1 MSSREDPLRQ
11 FETGR
16 IQHLREERLG
26 IQKKTFTKWMNSF
39 LVKARL
45 EVVDLFTDL
54 ADGKMLLK
62 LLEIISGEKLGKPN
76 NGKMRVHKIEN
87 VNKSLA
93 FLHTKVRLESI
104 GAEDIVDGNPR
115 LILGLI
121 WTIILRFQIQ
131 EIEIDV
137 DEENE
142 SSEKKSAKDALLLWC
157 QRKTAGYRGVQIE
170 DFSRSWRDGLGFNA
184 LIHAHRPDIIDYNSL
199 IQKNHIDNLNNAF
212 TVAETHLGIASILD
226 AEDVDTNKPDEKS
239 IITYVASYYH
249 TFARMKNELKGS
261 KRIANIITQLKDV
274 DDLKLKYEKILT
286 SLLEWIIRKIVE
298 LDSRK
303 FPNSL
308 DGIQKL
314 LLQFKKYRTEEK
326 PPKYKERSEIEALFF
341 SINASLKALNQP
353 VYVPKD
359 GQLIHDIEREWNKLE
374 KAEHRREVALRD
386 ELLRQE
392 RLEQL
397 AYKFDKK
404 SVLRKGYL
412 EEMIQVLS
420 DSRYGSNLSQV
431 EATVKK
437 HEAISADILA
447 RQERFEDLTK
457 MADELDIE
465 NYHGKE
471 AIRKKEKDIL
481 KKWSDLL
488 DLLNKHKTYLHNCC
502 ILVAI
507 MREVDTITAS
517 IKELEANFCSDD
529 VGRHLLAVEDL
540 LQKHALMESQV
551 HSMGETIKRLN
562 KQGEACMTSN
572 LKDAPLLQKRLQELN
587 QGQRALLK
595 KAAERRL
602 KLEEAR
608 DLFQFEVDM
617 EEEEAWVIEKQ
628 RICLAGVIAKDIGA
642 VISLQQKHKALED
655 EMCARRPKSEKVM
668 RSGEALMRASHP
680 DSKAISER
688 IGALKE
694 KWRLLEQYV
703 NDRRRQ
709 LEDAAEACLFNADAN
724 EAESWIKEK
733 VPLCQSTDYGEDEPS
748 GLALLQLHARLEE
761 EIKSYDGDIKAINSQ
776 GQKLIK
782 SGISALNLMA
792 QQQSVGEEEEYEWVD
807 EVKMVPQEVM
817 VEEVVEKMDEVFVTE
832 QREMPTVI
840 SRYPFQ
846 GQGMS
851 MVKGET
857 MFLLSKT
864 NNDWWN
870 VRKANGEEGF
880 VPANYVRESEP
891 RKINVRVKKEVKAPE
906 KRMVPRTRMVK
917 KTERVKKRKPKA
929 PPRRRGFEEPET
941 VEKRLQAINSSY
953 GHLCDLA
960 GKRHLYLEESIKLFS
975 FMRECQG
982 FETWMREKEKLLK
995 VDDKGDNVEAA
1006 KKKFEQFLTD
1016 LSAASK
1022 RIDIIDKMV
1031 KDFEDTGHSQLEKIK
1046 KRQKQIHDQWAHLNR
1061 LKQQKELSLKGASS
1075 VELFHRTCDE
1085 TRDWM
1090 LEKMEKLDTDELG
1103 RDLKTVQSLQRK
1115 HDQLERELAP
1125 VEEKVRRV
1133 NLLADSVKASYPRE
1147 RHAVEARQEEVQ
1159 QYWGQLKGKAVE
1171 RRNRLEEAV
1180 GQQIF
1185 LNSAKSLLNWVGDVK
1200 NELNSNEPARDVT
1213 TAEILLKSHQDLG
1226 DDIRA
1231 HQDEFSEL
1239 SQLGE
1244 KLLKRNPDFAEVKEK
1259 MAQLGEEQRAIHRGW
1274 QEKGDWLRQCMDLQ
1288 LFNREADQIDA
1299 ATSSHETF
1307 LDYKDLGSTLDD
1319 VEALMKRHDDFENTL
1334 MAQDERLRA
1343 FSEMADKLI
1352 TAEHYEATYI
1362 NERRNQVRDRRASVK
1377 ARAQAR
1383 REQLNGSVAYQQF
1396 KADADDF
1403 DKWMGDKKK
1412 MADDESYRDLSNLER
1427 KIQKH
1432 EAFERELHANEG
1444 QLRRLNKTGQDL
1456 IGMKH
1461 YQSRDIQKTLD
1472 DLNKKWKDLCSKTED
1487 KGTKLRQANNQH
1499 TYNKDL
1505 EETEKNLEALE
1516 SALNNKDVGSDL
1528 HSCKDLMKKQNN
1540 LDNDLNTME
1549 RKISDL
1555 CNTGDQMVA
1564 DGHFDSDNIK
1574 ASCVAAKKR
1583 FNNLKDPAARRRAA
1597 LEESLR
1603 WHEFNFEVDAEMQ
1616 WIKEHMTLATSTVL
1630 GQNLHEAQTLNKKH
1644 IKLKAEI
1651 QGHQPQID
1659 KCLAKGK
1666 KLCDEHHPEK
1676 GLVSGVQWP
1685 RGHSVHWTPRQS
1697 SSSYTKRHRLA
1708 KSPQRYPYNM
1718 YTPPPLNQA
1727 FNSLSCRT
1735 EHAHCTCQ
1743 PRRLEQIVQRCEEL
1757 QEAWNDLLAEA
1768 NERSRKLELNLK
1780 AQQYFFEV
1788 TEVEAWMNEK
1798 RNILQTKD
1806 YGKDE
1811 DVARKL
1817 LAKHKA
1823 LELEMDT
1830 YSGIVKEMGT
1840 MAESMIK
1847 SSHPESKL
1855 IKDRQQMLNQELKDL
1870 QKLSANLRQKLMAS
1884 MYRHEYFRE
1893 AEDLE
1898 KWITEQMQ
1906 TATSEDFGHDY
1917 EHLLLLQAKFDDFK
1931 HRVEAGSERFKQC
1944 DELAKKLIANE
1955 SPYASV
1961 IDRKQEQLSK
1971 GSPSSSP
1978 TKSQDPA
1985 TQVTAYHKQVRAAWN
2000 SLLEHIEARDQKLE
2014 AAGEIHRFN
2023 RDVAEA
2029 LARIQEK
2036 FKSIPEELGRDV
2048 QSVQS
2053 LLRKHEG
2060 FENDLVALEAQ
2071 LQVLVDDSARL
2082 QAAYPGSNAE
2092 HIAEQQ
2098 ALVVENWNVLQDKAS
2113 KRKEQLLAAA
2123 DLQKFLAHSRD
2134 LISWSSDLRATMKA
2148 EEKVRDA
2155 ASAQGLKTE
2164 HERIKA
2170 EIEAREDEF
2179 SRVVESGGNMIE
2191 EQHYASSE
2199 VEERVNKVLEERSQ
2213 LHAAWQ
2219 HKKVYLDQLIDLHFF
2234 LRDAKQ
2240 LDTISSSQ
2248 EAYLSTADFGNTIEQ
2263 VDAQV
2268 KKHDAFEK
2276 LVLAQDEKL
2285 DTLKN
2290 HGSKLIEQNH
2300 FDSPHIKKRVDEV
2313 VQRRDRVKDSSKA
2326 RKRQLEDALLYA
2338 QFIRDVRD
2346 ANMWIDEKANHLDA
2360 DKLKGDVTSFDDKV
2374 RKLQKHQAFLA
2385 ELQAHECSIKE
2396 ITDKGAMLIN
2406 KRHKSAAQI
2415 KDELDHLVE
2424 RWTRLVLDA
2433 ESHSRGLE
2441 EAQDILEFNTQIE
2454 KVDAWIRDKEMMVQ
2468 VGDLGK
2474 DYEHCMALH
2483 RKLDDVDSDM
2493 RVDDARFTNINKL
2506 ADKII
2511 KQGCSDNKSV
2521 QQRKN
2526 DLNHKWQALKGAIDR
2541 YRADLE
2547 GALETH
2553 AFNRDVDDT
2562 KDRISE
2568 KAVIL
2573 ANEDTGKDL
2582 MQVETLQ
2589 RKQET
2594 IIRDMSAIEKKI
2606 KEHEK
2611 NAHNLSR
2618 KYPAKKD
2625 PIIKKQAEVLEA
2637 WSQLCERS
2645 HGRKDQLTHSYTM
2658 HKFQADLR
2666 ELERWGEDIV
2676 SRMNASPLP
2685 NNSAEAEMLLQSH
2698 QEMKVEIDG
2707 RKDVFKGLQ
2716 KFGKEL
2722 VANDHFAKQTIQQN
2736 LETLSE
2742 IENKVVVFW
2751 TERQKVLKQ
2760 AHQMQVFLEMT
2771 EQAKSWLA
2779 SKEAFL
2785 NNDDVG
2791 DSLASV
2797 EELIKKH
2804 EGFEKTFEA
2813 QGNKIE
2819 QLEAFAKD
2827 LLNNDH
2833 YDSEGIRRR
2842 LKVVLEKR
2850 DVLKEKATLR
2860 AKKLQESKSLQQ
2872 FLRNVYEVEGWISEK
2887 LQVACDESYRD
2898 PTNLQSKIQK
2908 HGAFEAEVL
2917 ANSGRVMAVSQEG
2930 EGLISNGHYA
2940 EQEIQ
2945 ARLDGLDTLW
2955 KQLQDSSLL
2964 KKERLHEAYQALL
2977 FNRTLDDLES
2987 WIDDTENQLQSE
2999 DHGRDLTSVQSLLK
3013 KHQQLEA
3020 DIAAHQSEIDQARDV
3035 AQSFATANHFMW
3047 EDITD
3052 RVEGVTK
3059 RYNSLHEPI
3068 HIRRE
3073 NLEDAMLLQQLL
3085 RDIEDEMLWVA
3096 EKEPLAGSQDLGA
3109 SLTAVQNLQKK
3120 HQALEAEIQSHEPVI
3135 NTVNSR
3141 AQQMIRS
3148 GHFASG
3154 DIEAKIKQL
3163 LVQLSQLKDTASL
3176 RRLRLLDA
3184 VESQMFYSEVSEAEA
3199 WMKEKKPL
3207 LTSQDFGKDELSVGA
3222 LTKKLDNVSR
3232 DMEGFKA
3239 TVTKLSTLCLKLTER
3254 KHFDSEN
3261 ISKKM
3266 QNVEQQFAELQ
3277 VLLEKRAKR
3286 LEESRKLFVFL
3297 RESDEVAEWL
3307 NEQMTVAASEDYGR
3321 DVEHVEILI
3330 QKFDSFLTVLAAS
3343 EEKLITVKA
3352 KAKVLLDEKHP
3363 EPAKIQNKV
3372 DELQQLWE
3380 DLRELASARQ
3390 EALAGA
3396 KQVHVFDRNADET
3409 ISWISEKDAFISSE
3423 DYGHDLETIQSLAR
3437 KHQGFERDLAAVKE
3451 QVESVVEEAKRLA
3464 ELFPDAR
3471 EHIAV
3476 KHEETVEAWNDL
3488 LDKSAQ
3494 RKDKLYQAEKL
3505 QSYFDDYRELMAWLS
3520 EILAKITAPDLPK
3533 DVPGAEA
3540 VISRHREYKTE
3551 IDARSDAFDKFCAA
3565 GNALIDQGHF
3575 MAEEIAEK
3583 IAVLESRRKF
3593 LLETWKT
3600 RYDTYARVLDLRQYM
3615 RDIQVFET
3623 WIESR
3628 EAVVKDDQMGESIP
3642 EVEEL
3647 IRRHDDFLKAI
3658 DAQEDK
3664 LDPIKR
3670 ITMIEADF
3678 QAQKKRE
3685 ETAKRAEVARKEQE
3699 RMENMKR
3706 KEVQRITDERRR
3718 EDERRRTQEIK
3729 FTKEDMERV
3738 RLNMNG
3744 DYSKV
3749 PPSSRELDS
3758 QSSSSSEA
3766 PETATTPEGH
3776 PRKNLEVPE
3785 SGGLYRSG
3793 SQTSLSSLKRDL
3805 KRAESMKVDLKKAKR
3820 TPSFTTRRR
3829 TQSFRKHKRMENM
3842 ANLPPV
3848 EIQGYLERK
3857 QELQSGGKKATI
3869 RSWKGFYTVLCGQ
3882 LLCFFKDE
3890 EDFYDQKAAS
3900 PPISIHQA
3908 KIEVA
3913 GDYTKKKHVFRIIT
3927 RDNAE
3932 YLLLAES
3939 EENLEEWVTKLKFH
3953 AELPPSMQLMSYDNH
3968 KEGEVGSEMVAVPS
3982 RDSDN
3987 SSGHSTPEVRHRGA
4001 VSSHPQGAGGGLD
4014 PTRPHSQALDNPLYA
4029 NLEHMQDKAKPPV
4042 PPRGGSTSNRSSRSS
4057 LGEEGP
4063 IYQNRISVVPS
4074 YEVSAPEN
4082 TYQNYPPD
4090 RPNGHRRDSS
4100 ENMNGEDL
4108 PPLPRSA
4115 PPHVMARPP
4124 VPPNRARYGEQSW
4137 VGVPHHPGMP
4147 PPGVAPHHRP
4157 QMGHTVGHHHQ
4168 VAQHPTSHV
4177 THFSQVS
4184 RVSHHQYSYTPQGS
4198 SHHPDLTDGVPGS
4211 RQVGPVIHVVSPG
4224 VRNPYSE
4231 YTSRTMSLP
4240 QGSSLPPTGSVHTSS
4255 GPTPSHRNSATIDRQ
4270 GLSESSSEGDVP
4282 VSTNKK
4288 EKEKKGSVF
4297 KFFGRR
4303 KGAQV

>member
-1 MSSREDPLRQ
+1 MSALSTREDALRQ

-39 LVKARL
+39 LIKARL
-45 EVVDLFTDL
+45 EVMDLFTDL

-76 NGKMRVHKIEN
+76 NGRMRVHKIEN

-157 QRKTAGYRGVQIE
+157 QRKTAGYRGVSIE

-184 LIHAHRPDIIDYNSL
+184 LIHAHRPDIIDYNAL
-199 IQKNHIDNLNNAF
+199 IPKNHIDNLNNAF
-212 TVAETHLGIASILD
+212 DVAHNELGIAKILD
-226 AEDVDTNKPDEKS
+226 AEDVDTSKPDEKS

-261 KRIANIITQLKDV
+261 KRIANIMNQMKDV
-274 DDLKLKYEKILT
+274 DDCKSKYEKIT
-286 SLLEWIIRKIVE
+286 TTLLEWIIMKIVD

-314 LLQFKKYRTEEK
+314 LIHFKKYRTEEK

-353 VYVPKD
+353 AYIPKD
-359 GQLIHDIEREWNKLE
+359 GQLVHDIEREWNNLE

-420 DSRYGSNLSQV
+420 DPRYGSNLAQV

-457 MADELDIE
+457 MADELDLE
-465 NYHGKE
+465 NYHGKV

-481 KKWSDLL
+481 KKWSELL
-488 DLLNKHKTYLHNCC
+488 DLLNKHKIHLQNCC
-502 ILVAI
+502 ILVGI

-517 IKELEANFCSDD
+517 IKELEVNFCSDD

-540 LQKHALMESQV
+540 LQKHSLMESQV

-562 KQGEACMTSN
+562 KQGEACMSSVH
-572 LKDAPLLQKRLQELN
+572 KDAPLLQKRLLELN
-587 QGQRALLK
+587 QGQQALLK

-628 RICLAGVIAKDIGA
+628 RICQAGVTAKDIRA

-655 EMCARRPKSEKVM
+655 EMRARRPKAEKVM
-668 RSGEALMRASHP
+668 RSGEALFKAGHP
-680 DSKAISER
+680 DAKAISER
-688 IGALKE
+688 IAALKE
-694 KWRLLEQYV
+694 KWRRLDQYAS
-703 NDRRRQ
+703 DRRKQ
-709 LEDAAEACLFNADAN
+709 LENAAEACLFNADAN

-733 VPLCQSTDYGEDEPS
+733 LPLCQSKDYGEDEPS
-748 GLALLQLHARLEE
+748 GLALLQLHTRLEG
-761 EIKSYDGDIKAINSQ
+761 EIKAYEGDIKAVNNQ
-776 GQKLIK
+776 GQKLIN
-782 SGISALNLMA
+782 SGISALNLTS
-792 QQQSVGEEEEYEWVD
+792 QQQNIGEEEEYEWVD
-807 EVKMVPQEVM
+807 EVKMVPQEVL
-817 VEEVVEKMDEVFVTE
+817 VEEVVEKIEEVTVTE
-832 QREMPTVI
+832 QRELPTVI
-840 SRYPFQ
+840 ARYSFQ
-846 GQGMS
+846 GQGMH
-851 MVKGET
+851 MVKGEM
-857 MFLLSKT
+857 MFLINKT
-864 NNDWWN
+864 NRDWWN
-870 VRKANGEEGF
+870 VRKNTGEEGF

-891 RKINVRVKKEVKAPE
+891 KKINVRVKKEVKVPE
-906 KRMVPRTRMVK
+906 KRMVPKTRMVK
-917 KTERVKKRKPKA
+917 KTERVKKRKPRA
-929 PPRRRGFEEPET
+929 PPRNKRFEEPET
-941 VEKRLQAINSSY
+941 VEKRLQSINSTY
-953 GHLCDLA
+953 GNLCELA
-960 GKRHLYLEESIKLFS
+960 QKRHLYLEESIKLFS
-975 FMRECQG
+975 FLSECQG

-995 VDDKGDNVEAA
+995 MDEKGDDVETA
-1006 KKKFEQFLTD
+1006 KQKFEKFLTD
-1016 LSAASK
+1016 LSAASR
-1022 RIDIIDKMV
+1022 RIEIIDKMV
-1031 KDFEDTGHSQLEKIK
+1031 QDFEATGHSQLEKIK
-1046 KRQKQIHDQWAHLNR
+1046 VRQKQIHDQWAHLNR
-1061 LKQQKELSLKGASS
+1061 LKQQKERSLEGASS

-1090 LEKMEKLDTDELG
+1090 VEKMEKLDTDELG

-1200 NELNSNEPARDVT
+1200 NALNSDEPARDVT
-1213 TAEILLKSHQDLG
+1213 TAEHLLKSHQDLG

-1231 HQDEFSEL
+1231 HQDEFTEL
-1239 SQLGE
+1239 GQLGE
-1244 KLLKRNPDFAEVKEK
+1244 KLVRRNPDFSEVQEK
-1259 MAQLGEEQRAIHRGW
+1259 MALLGEEQRAIHRGW

-1307 LDYKDLGSTLDD
+1307 LDYNDLGGTLDD
-1319 VEALMKRHDDFENTL
+1319 VEALMKHHDDFENTL
-1334 MAQDERLRA
+1334 MAQDERLKT

-1352 TAEHYEATYI
+1352 AAEHYDATYI
-1362 NERRNQVRDRRASVK
+1362 NERRDQVRDRRAAVK
-1377 ARAQAR
+1377 DRAQAR
-1383 REQLNGSVAYQQF
+1383 REQLNGSIAYQQF

-1403 DKWMGDKKK
+1403 DKWITDKKK

-1427 KIQKH
+1427 KMQKH

-1461 YQSRDIQKTLD
+1461 YQSDDIKNTLD
-1472 DLNKKWKDLCSKTED
+1472 DLNQKWKDLCSKTEE
-1487 KGTKLRQANNQH
+1487 KGMKLNQASNQH
-1499 TYNKDL
+1499 GYNKNL
-1505 EETEKNLEALE
+1505 EETEKNLDALE
-1516 SALNNKDVGSDL
+1516 TALKNKDVGSDL
-1528 HSCKDLMKKQNN
+1528 RSCKDLMNKQQN
-1540 LDNDLNTME
+1540 LENDMHTME
-1549 RKISDL
+1549 RKISEM
-1555 CNTGDQMVA
+1555 CAVGDQMVQ
-1564 DGHFDSDNIK
+1564 DGHFDADSIK
-1574 ASCVAAKKR
+1574 ASCGSAKNR
-1583 FNNLKDPAARRRAA
+1583 FNKLKDPAARRRAA

-1603 WHEFNFEVDAEMQ
+1603 WHEFNFELDAEMQ
-1616 WIKEHMTLATSTVL
+1616 WIKEHMPLATSKVL

-1644 IKLKAEI
+1644 VKLKAEI
-1651 QGHQPQID
+1651 QGHQPQIT
-1659 KCLAKGK
+1659 KTLVKGN
-1666 KLCDEHHPEK
+1666 KLTEENHPEK
-1676 GLVSGVQWP
+1676 TMIKSRCAEL
-1685 RGHSVHWTPRQS
+1685 SV
-1697 SSSYTKRHRLA
+1697 
-1708 KSPQRYPYNM
+1708 
-1718 YTPPPLNQA
+1718 
-1727 FNSLSCRT
+1727 
-1735 EHAHCTCQ
+1735 
-1743 PRRLEQIVQRCEEL
+1743 
-1757 QEAWNDLLAEA
+1757 AWDDLIAEA
-1768 NERSRKLELNLK
+1768 DERSRKLELNLK

-1788 TEVEAWMNEK
+1788 AEIEAWMSEK

-1817 LAKHKA
+1817 LTKHKA
-1823 LELEMDT
+1823 LELEIDT

-1840 MAESMIK
+1840 MADSMIK

-1855 IKDRQQMLNQELKDL
+1855 IKDRQQVLNQELKDL
-1870 QKLSANLRQKLMAS
+1870 QKLSANLRQKLMES

-1898 KWITEQMQ
+1898 KWINEQMQ
-1906 TATSEDFGHDY
+1906 TATSEDFGQDY

-1931 HRVEAGSERFKQC
+1931 HRVEAGSERFNQC

-1955 SPYASV
+1955 SPYATE
-1961 IDRKQEQLSK
+1961 IERKQEQLSK

-1985 TQVTAYHKQVRAAWN
+1985 TQVTAYHKKVRAAWN

-2036 FKSIPEELGRDV
+2036 YKSISEDLGRDV
-2048 QSVQS
+2048 NSVQS

-2082 QAAYPGSNAE
+2082 QSTYPGSNAE

-2098 ALVVENWNVLQDKAS
+2098 TLVVDNWNMLQERAS
-2113 KRKEQLLAAA
+2113 RRKEQLHAAA
-2123 DLQKFLAHSRD
+2123 DLQRFLADSRD
-2134 LISWSSDLRATMKA
+2134 LISWSSDLRTTMKA

-2179 SRVVESGGNMIE
+2179 SKVVEAGGNMVE
-2191 EQHYASSE
+2191 DRHYASSE
-2199 VEERVNKVLEERSQ
+2199 VEERVNKVLEERNK

-2219 HKKVYLDQLIDLHFF
+2219 HKKVYLDQLIDLQFF

-2240 LDTISSSQ
+2240 LDTISSTQ
-2248 EAYLSTADFGNTIEQ
+2248 EAALSSADFGTTIEE

-2276 LVLAQDEKL
+2276 LVYAQDEKL
-2285 DTLKN
+2285 ETLKN
-2290 HGSKLIEQNH
+2290 HGSKLVEQNH
-2300 FDSPHIKKRVDEV
+2300 FDSPHIKKRIDEV
-2313 VQRRDRVKDSSKA
+2313 VMRRARVKESTKA
-2326 RKRQLEDALLYA
+2326 RKRQLKDAHLYA
-2338 QFIRDVRD
+2338 QFIRDVGD

-2360 DKLKGDVTSFDDKV
+2360 ERLKGEVTSFEDKV
-2374 RKLQKHQAFLA
+2374 RKLQKHQAFMA

-2396 ITDKGAMLIN
+2396 ITEKGSLLVN
-2406 KRHKSAAQI
+2406 QKHKSSAQV
-2415 KDELDHLVE
+2415 KDEVDQLVE
-2424 RWTRLVLDA
+2424 RWTQLVLDA
-2433 ESHSRGLE
+2433 ENHSRGLE
-2441 EAQDILEFNTQIE
+2441 EAQDILEFNTQVE

-2493 RVDDARFTNINKL
+2493 RVDDARFTKINRL

-2511 KQGCSDNKSV
+2511 RQGCGDKAV
-2521 QQRKN
+2521 QLRKN
-2526 DLNHKWQALKGAIDR
+2526 ELNHKWHALKGAIDR
-2541 YRADLE
+2541 YRSDLA
-2547 GALETH
+2547 GALEIH

-2582 MQVETLQ
+2582 AQVETLQ

-2611 NAHNLSR
+2611 DAYSLSK
-2618 KYPAKKD
+2618 KYPDKKD
-2625 PIIKKQAEVLEA
+2625 VIHKKQAEVLEA
-2637 WSQLCERS
+2637 WSRLCEGS
-2645 HGRKDQLTHSYTM
+2645 HGRKEKLTLSYTL
-2658 HKFQADLR
+2658 HKFHTDLR

-2676 SRMNASPLP
+2676 SRMNASALP
-2685 NNSAEAEMLLQSH
+2685 SNTAEAEMLLQSH
-2698 QEMKVEIDG
+2698 QERKAEIDG
-2707 RKDVFKGLQ
+2707 RKEVFKALQ
-2716 KFGKEL
+2716 HYGKKL
-2722 VANDHFAKQTIQQN
+2722 VDDNHFAKESIQRD

-2742 IENKVVVFW
+2742 VENKVIVFW
-2751 TERQKVLKQ
+2751 AERQRVLSQ
-2760 AHQMQVFLEMT
+2760 AHQLQVFLEMT
-2771 EQAKSWLA
+2771 EQANSWLA

-2785 NNDDVG
+2785 NNDDLG
-2791 DSLASV
+2791 DSMASV
-2797 EELIKKH
+2797 EVLIKKH
-2804 EGFEKTFEA
+2804 ESFEKTFEA

-2819 QLEAFAKD
+2819 QLETYAKD
-2827 LLNNDH
+2827 LIENGH
-2833 YDSEGIRRR
+2833 YDSEGIRHR
-2842 LKVVLEKR
+2842 LRVVTDKR
-2850 DVLKEKATLR
+2850 DGLKNKSKLR
-2860 AKKLQESKSLQQ
+2860 AKKLVESKSLQQ
-2872 FLRNVYEVEGWISEK
+2872 FLRNIYEVEGWISEK

-2917 ANSGRVMAVSQEG
+2917 ANSGRVAACTHEG
-2930 EGLISNGHYA
+2930 EGLITSGHYA

-2945 ARLDGLDTLW
+2945 ARLDGLEALW
-2955 KQLQDSSLL
+2955 KQLQDSSQL
-2964 KKERLHEAYQALL
+2964 KKDRLNEAYQALL

-2987 WIDDTENQLQSE
+2987 WMDDVETQLQSE
-2999 DHGRDLTSVQSLLK
+2999 DHGRDLTSVQSLMK

-3020 DIAAHQSEIDQARDV
+3020 DVAAHQSEVDQAREV
-3035 AQSFATANHFMW
+3035 AQSFVLANHFMS
-3047 EDITD
+3047 EEITL
-3052 RVEGVTK
+3052 RVETITK
-3059 RYNSLHEPI
+3059 RHNSLHEPI
-3068 HIRRE
+3068 HIRHE

-3085 RDIEDEMLWVA
+3085 RDIEDELLWVT
-3096 EKEPLAGSQDLGA
+3096 EKEPLASSQDLGS

-3135 NTVNSR
+3135 NSVNNRS
-3141 AQQMIRS
+3141 QQMIRS
-3148 GHFASG
+3148 GHFASAE
-3154 DIEAKIKQL
+3154 IETKIKL
-3163 LVQLSQLKDTASL
+3163 LLSKLTQLKDTASV

-3184 VESQMFYSEVSEAEA
+3184 VESQLFYTEAGEAEA
-3199 WMKEKKPL
+3199 WMQEKRPL
-3207 LTSQDFGKDELSVGA
+3207 LLSQDFGKDETSVGA
-3222 LTKKLDNVSR
+3222 LTKKLDNVAR
-3232 DMEGFKA
+3232 DLESFKSPLE
-3239 TVTKLSTLCLKLTER
+3239 KLSLLCAKLTER
-3254 KHFDSEN
+3254 RHFDSDN

-3266 QNVEQQFAELQ
+3266 NDVEKQYADLKI
-3277 VLLEKRAKR
+3277 LMEKRMKR
-3286 LEESRKLFVFL
+3286 LEESRTLFAFL
-3297 RESDEVAEWL
+3297 RESDEVSEWL
-3307 NEQMTVAASEDYGR
+3307 NDQMAVAASEDYGR

-3330 QKFDSFLTVLAAS
+3330 QKFESFLSALAS
-3343 EEKLITVKA
+3343 NEEKLIGIKGKA
-3352 KAKVLLDEKHP
+3352 KTLLEDGHP
-3363 EPAKIQNKV
+3363 EPARIKEKV
-3372 DELQQLWE
+3372 EELQQLWD
-3380 DLRELASARQ
+3380 DLKELANARQ

-3409 ISWISEKDAFISSE
+3409 ISWIAEKDAFISSE
-3423 DYGHDLETIQSLAR
+3423 DYGHDLETIQGLAR

-3471 EHIAV
+3471 EHISV

-3505 QSYFDDYRELMAWLS
+3505 QSYFDDYRELMAWLN
-3520 EILAKITAPDLPK
+3520 EILAKITAPELPR
-3533 DVPGAEA
+3533 DVPGSEA
-3540 VISRHREYKTE
+3540 VISRHKEYKTE
-3551 IDARSDAFDKFCAA
+3551 IDARADAFDKFSAA

-3583 IAVLESRRKF
+3583 IATLEARRK
-3593 LLETWKT
+3593 LLVESWHS
-3600 RYDTYARVLDLRQYM
+3600 RDTIYEHNFDLRVFL
-3615 RDIQVFET
+3615 RDTQVFEA

-3628 EAVVKDDQMGESIP
+3628 ESIVKEDQMGDSIT

-3647 IRRHDDFLKAI
+3647 IRCHDDFLKTI

-3670 ITMIEADF
+3670 FTLIEGEF
-3678 QAQKKRE
+3678 QAQKRRE
-3685 ETAKRAEVARKEQE
+3685 ENDRKAEVARREQE
-3699 RMENMKR
+3699 RMENIKR

-3738 RLNMNG
+3738 RLSMNG
-3744 DYSKV
+3744 EYAKS
-3749 PPSSRELDS
+3749 PSTREPES
-3758 QSSSSSEA
+3758 HSSSSSEA
-3766 PETATTPEGH
+3766 AETSSTPEVH
-3776 PRKNLEVPE
+3776 PRKTLEVPDE
-3785 SGGLYRSG
+3785 DGLYRSG
-3793 SQTSLSSLKRDL
+3793 SQTSLTSLKRGNSLRQDML
-3805 KRAESMKVDLKKAKR
+3805 RSNSPFNRGADIKRAESMKVDLKKAKR

-3869 RSWKGFYTVLCGQ
+3869 RSWKLFYTVLCGQ

-3890 EDFYDQKAAS
+3890 DDFYDQKAAS

-3908 KIEVA
+3908 KIEIA
-3913 GDYTKKKHVFRIIT
+3913 DDYTKKKHVFRVIT

-3932 YLLLAES
+3932 YLFVTES
-3939 EENLEEWVTKLKFH
+3939 EVNLEEWVTKLGFH
-3953 AELPPSMQLMSYDNH
+3953 AQLPPSMQLMSYDNH
-3968 KEGEVGSEMVAVPS
+3968 KEGEVGSDMVAVPS

-3987 SSGHSTPEVRHRGA
+3987 SSGHSTPEVHHRGV

-4029 NLEHMQDKAKPPV
+4029 NLEHMQDKTKPPV
-4042 PPRGGSTSNRSSRSS
+4042 PPRGSTGSNRSSRSS
-4057 LGEEGP
+4057 LDEGP

-4074 YEVSAPEN
+4074 YEVTPSEN
-4082 TYQNYPPD
+4082 TYQNYPSD
-4090 RPNGHRRDSS
+4090 RPNGHRRESS
-4100 ENMNGEDL
+4100 ENMNGDG
-4108 PPLPRSA
+4108 S
-4115 PPHVMARPP
+4115 
-4124 VPPNRARYGEQSW
+4124 
-4137 VGVPHHPGMP
+4137 
-4147 PPGVAPHHRP
+4147 
-4157 QMGHTVGHHHQ
+4157 THQ
-4168 VAQHPTSHV
+4168 
-4177 THFSQVS
+4177 
-4184 RVSHHQYSYTPQGS
+4184 
-4198 SHHPDLTDGVPGS
+4198 PDITDGVPGS
-4211 RQVGPVIHVVSPG
+4211 RQ
-4224 VRNPYSE
+4224 PYSE
-4231 YTSRTMSLP
+4231 YSSRTMSLP
-4240 QGSSLPPTGSVHTSS
+4240 QGSSLPPGSSVSVTTSS
-4255 GPTPSHRNSATIDRQ
+4255 GPIPSHRYSATFDRQ

>member
-1 MSSREDPLRQ
+1 MSALSTREDALRQ

-39 LVKARL
+39 LIKARL
-45 EVVDLFTDL
+45 EVMDLFTDL

-76 NGKMRVHKIEN
+76 NGRMRVHKIEN

-157 QRKTAGYRGVQIE
+157 QRKTAGYRGVSIE

-184 LIHAHRPDIIDYNSL
+184 LIHAHRPDIIDYNAL
-199 IQKNHIDNLNNAF
+199 IPKNHIDNLNNAF
-212 TVAETHLGIASILD
+212 DVAHNELGIAKILD
-226 AEDVDTNKPDEKS
+226 AEDVDTSKPDEKS

-261 KRIANIITQLKDV
+261 KRIANIMNQMKDV
-274 DDLKLKYEKILT
+274 DDCKSKYEKIT
-286 SLLEWIIRKIVE
+286 TTLLEWIIMKIVD

-314 LLQFKKYRTEEK
+314 LIHFKKYRTEEK

-353 VYVPKD
+353 AYIPKD
-359 GQLIHDIEREWNKLE
+359 GQLVHDIEREWNNLE

-420 DSRYGSNLSQV
+420 DPRYGSNLAQV

-457 MADELDIE
+457 MADELDLE
-465 NYHGKE
+465 NYHGKV

-481 KKWSDLL
+481 KKWSELL
-488 DLLNKHKTYLHNCC
+488 DLLNKHKIHLQNCC
-502 ILVAI
+502 ILVGI

-517 IKELEANFCSDD
+517 IKELEVNFCSDD

-540 LQKHALMESQV
+540 LQKHSLMESQV

-562 KQGEACMTSN
+562 KQGEACMSSVH
-572 LKDAPLLQKRLQELN
+572 KDAPLLQKRLLELN
-587 QGQRALLK
+587 QGQQALLK

-628 RICLAGVIAKDIGA
+628 RICQAGVTAKDIRA

-655 EMCARRPKSEKVM
+655 EMRARRPKAEKVM
-668 RSGEALMRASHP
+668 RSGEALFKAGHP
-680 DSKAISER
+680 DAKAISER
-688 IGALKE
+688 IAALKE
-694 KWRLLEQYV
+694 KWRRLDQYAS
-703 NDRRRQ
+703 DRRKQ
-709 LEDAAEACLFNADAN
+709 LENAAEACLFNADAN

-733 VPLCQSTDYGEDEPS
+733 LPLCQSKDYGEDEPS
-748 GLALLQLHARLEE
+748 GLALLQLHTRLEG
-761 EIKSYDGDIKAINSQ
+761 EIKAYEGDIKAVNNQ
-776 GQKLIK
+776 GQKLIN
-782 SGISALNLMA
+782 SGISALNLTS
-792 QQQSVGEEEEYEWVD
+792 QQQNIGEEEEYEWVD
-807 EVKMVPQEVM
+807 EVKMVPQEVL
-817 VEEVVEKMDEVFVTE
+817 VEEVVEKIEEVTVTE
-832 QREMPTVI
+832 QRELPTVI
-840 SRYPFQ
+840 ARYSFQ
-846 GQGMS
+846 GQGMH
-851 MVKGET
+851 MVKGEM
-857 MFLLSKT
+857 MFLINKT
-864 NNDWWN
+864 NRDWWN
-870 VRKANGEEGF
+870 VRKNTGEEGF

-891 RKINVRVKKEVKAPE
+891 KKINVRVKKEVKVPE
-906 KRMVPRTRMVK
+906 KRMVPKTRMVK
-917 KTERVKKRKPKA
+917 KTERVKKRKPRA
-929 PPRRRGFEEPET
+929 PPRNKRFEEPET
-941 VEKRLQAINSSY
+941 VEKRLQSINSTY
-953 GHLCDLA
+953 GNLCELA
-960 GKRHLYLEESIKLFS
+960 QKRHLYLEESIKLFS
-975 FMRECQG
+975 FLSECQG

-995 VDDKGDNVEAA
+995 MDEKGDDVETA
-1006 KKKFEQFLTD
+1006 KQKFEKFLTD
-1016 LSAASK
+1016 LSAASR
-1022 RIDIIDKMV
+1022 RIEIIDKMV
-1031 KDFEDTGHSQLEKIK
+1031 QDFEATGHSQLEKIK
-1046 KRQKQIHDQWAHLNR
+1046 VRQKQIHDQWAHLNR
-1061 LKQQKELSLKGASS
+1061 LKQQKERSLEGASS

-1090 LEKMEKLDTDELG
+1090 VEKMEKLDTDELG

-1200 NELNSNEPARDVT
+1200 NALNSDEPARDVT
-1213 TAEILLKSHQDLG
+1213 TAEHLLKSHQDLG

-1231 HQDEFSEL
+1231 HQDEFTEL
-1239 SQLGE
+1239 GQLGE
-1244 KLLKRNPDFAEVKEK
+1244 KLVRRNPDFSEVQEK
-1259 MAQLGEEQRAIHRGW
+1259 MALLGEEQRAIHRGW

-1307 LDYKDLGSTLDD
+1307 LDYNDLGGTLDD
-1319 VEALMKRHDDFENTL
+1319 VEALMKHHDDFENTL
-1334 MAQDERLRA
+1334 MAQDERLKT

-1352 TAEHYEATYI
+1352 AAEHYDATYI
-1362 NERRNQVRDRRASVK
+1362 NERRDQVRDRRAAVK
-1377 ARAQAR
+1377 DRAQAR
-1383 REQLNGSVAYQQF
+1383 REQLNGSIAYQQF

-1403 DKWMGDKKK
+1403 DKWITDKKK

-1427 KIQKH
+1427 KMQKH

-1461 YQSRDIQKTLD
+1461 YQSDDIKNTLD
-1472 DLNKKWKDLCSKTED
+1472 DLNQKWKDLCSKTEE
-1487 KGTKLRQANNQH
+1487 KGMKLNQASNQH
-1499 TYNKDL
+1499 GYNKNL
-1505 EETEKNLEALE
+1505 EETEKNLDALE
-1516 SALNNKDVGSDL
+1516 TALKNKDVGSDL
-1528 HSCKDLMKKQNN
+1528 RSCKDLMNKQQN
-1540 LDNDLNTME
+1540 LENDMHTME
-1549 RKISDL
+1549 RKISEM
-1555 CNTGDQMVA
+1555 CAVGDQMVQ
-1564 DGHFDSDNIK
+1564 DGHFDADSIK
-1574 ASCVAAKKR
+1574 ASCGSAKNR
-1583 FNNLKDPAARRRAA
+1583 FNKLKDPAARRRAA

-1603 WHEFNFEVDAEMQ
+1603 WHEFNFELDAEMQ
-1616 WIKEHMTLATSTVL
+1616 WIKEHMPLATSKVL

-1644 IKLKAEI
+1644 VKLKAEI
-1651 QGHQPQID
+1651 QGHQPQIT
-1659 KCLAKGK
+1659 KTLVKGN
-1666 KLCDEHHPEK
+1666 KLTEENHPEK
-1676 GLVSGVQWP
+1676 TMIKSRCAEL
-1685 RGHSVHWTPRQS
+1685 SV
-1697 SSSYTKRHRLA
+1697 
-1708 KSPQRYPYNM
+1708 
-1718 YTPPPLNQA
+1718 
-1727 FNSLSCRT
+1727 
-1735 EHAHCTCQ
+1735 
-1743 PRRLEQIVQRCEEL
+1743 
-1757 QEAWNDLLAEA
+1757 AWDDLIAEA
-1768 NERSRKLELNLK
+1768 DERSRKLELNLK

-1788 TEVEAWMNEK
+1788 AEIEAWMSEK

-1817 LAKHKA
+1817 LTKHKA
-1823 LELEMDT
+1823 LELEIDT

-1840 MAESMIK
+1840 MADSMIK

-1855 IKDRQQMLNQELKDL
+1855 IKDRQQVLNQELKDL
-1870 QKLSANLRQKLMAS
+1870 QKLSANLRQKLMES

-1898 KWITEQMQ
+1898 KWINEQMQ
-1906 TATSEDFGHDY
+1906 TATSEDFGQDY

-1931 HRVEAGSERFKQC
+1931 HRVEAGSERFNQC

-1955 SPYASV
+1955 SPYATE
-1961 IDRKQEQLSK
+1961 IERKQEQLSK

-1985 TQVTAYHKQVRAAWN
+1985 TQVTAYHKKVRAAWN

-2036 FKSIPEELGRDV
+2036 YKSISEDLGRDV
-2048 QSVQS
+2048 NSVQS

-2082 QAAYPGSNAE
+2082 QSTYPGSNAE

-2098 ALVVENWNVLQDKAS
+2098 TLVVDNWNMLQERAS
-2113 KRKEQLLAAA
+2113 RRKEQLHAAA
-2123 DLQKFLAHSRD
+2123 DLQRFLADSRD
-2134 LISWSSDLRATMKA
+2134 LISWSSDLRTTMKA

-2179 SRVVESGGNMIE
+2179 SKVVEAGGNMVE
-2191 EQHYASSE
+2191 DRHYASSE
-2199 VEERVNKVLEERSQ
+2199 VEERVNKVLEERNK

-2219 HKKVYLDQLIDLHFF
+2219 HKKVYLDQLIDLQFF

-2240 LDTISSSQ
+2240 LDTISSTQ
-2248 EAYLSTADFGNTIEQ
+2248 EAALSSADFGTTIEE

-2276 LVLAQDEKL
+2276 LVYAQDEKL
-2285 DTLKN
+2285 ETLKN
-2290 HGSKLIEQNH
+2290 HGSKLVEQNH
-2300 FDSPHIKKRVDEV
+2300 FDSPHIKKRIDEV
-2313 VQRRDRVKDSSKA
+2313 VMRRARVKESTKA
-2326 RKRQLEDALLYA
+2326 RKRQLKDAHLYA
-2338 QFIRDVRD
+2338 QFIRDVGD

-2360 DKLKGDVTSFDDKV
+2360 ERLKGEVTSFEDKV
-2374 RKLQKHQAFLA
+2374 RKLQKHQAFMA

-2396 ITDKGAMLIN
+2396 ITEKGSLLVN
-2406 KRHKSAAQI
+2406 QKHKSSAQV
-2415 KDELDHLVE
+2415 KDEVDQLVE
-2424 RWTRLVLDA
+2424 RWTQLVLDA
-2433 ESHSRGLE
+2433 ENHSRGLE
-2441 EAQDILEFNTQIE
+2441 EAQDILEFNTQVE

-2493 RVDDARFTNINKL
+2493 RVDDARFTKINRL

-2511 KQGCSDNKSV
+2511 RQGCGDKAV
-2521 QQRKN
+2521 QLRKN
-2526 DLNHKWQALKGAIDR
+2526 ELNHKWHALKGAIDR
-2541 YRADLE
+2541 YRSDLA
-2547 GALETH
+2547 GALEIH

-2582 MQVETLQ
+2582 AQVETLQ

-2611 NAHNLSR
+2611 DAYSLSK
-2618 KYPAKKD
+2618 KYPDKKD
-2625 PIIKKQAEVLEA
+2625 VIHKKQAEVLEA
-2637 WSQLCERS
+2637 WSRLCEGS
-2645 HGRKDQLTHSYTM
+2645 HGRKEKLTLSYTL
-2658 HKFQADLR
+2658 HKFHTDLR

-2676 SRMNASPLP
+2676 SRMNASALP
-2685 NNSAEAEMLLQSH
+2685 SNTAEAEMLLQSH
-2698 QEMKVEIDG
+2698 QERKAEIDG
-2707 RKDVFKGLQ
+2707 RKEVFKALQ
-2716 KFGKEL
+2716 HYGKKL
-2722 VANDHFAKQTIQQN
+2722 VDDNHFAKESIQRD

-2742 IENKVVVFW
+2742 VENKVIVFW
-2751 TERQKVLKQ
+2751 AERQRVLSQ
-2760 AHQMQVFLEMT
+2760 AHQLQVFLEMT
-2771 EQAKSWLA
+2771 EQANSWLA

-2785 NNDDVG
+2785 NNDDLG
-2791 DSLASV
+2791 DSMASV
-2797 EELIKKH
+2797 EVLIKKH
-2804 EGFEKTFEA
+2804 ESFEKTFEA

-2819 QLEAFAKD
+2819 QLETYAKD
-2827 LLNNDH
+2827 LIENGH
-2833 YDSEGIRRR
+2833 YDSEGIRHR
-2842 LKVVLEKR
+2842 LRVVTDKR
-2850 DVLKEKATLR
+2850 DGLKNKSKLR
-2860 AKKLQESKSLQQ
+2860 AKKLVESKSLQQ
-2872 FLRNVYEVEGWISEK
+2872 FLRNIYEVEGWISEK

-2917 ANSGRVMAVSQEG
+2917 ANSGRVAACTHEG
-2930 EGLISNGHYA
+2930 EGLITSGHYA

-2945 ARLDGLDTLW
+2945 ARLDGLEALW
-2955 KQLQDSSLL
+2955 KQLQDSSQL
-2964 KKERLHEAYQALL
+2964 KKDRLNEAYQALL

-2987 WIDDTENQLQSE
+2987 WMDDVETQLQSE
-2999 DHGRDLTSVQSLLK
+2999 DHGRDLTSVQSLMK

-3020 DIAAHQSEIDQARDV
+3020 DVAAHQSEVDQAREV
-3035 AQSFATANHFMW
+3035 AQSFVLANHFMS
-3047 EDITD
+3047 EEITL
-3052 RVEGVTK
+3052 RVETITK
-3059 RYNSLHEPI
+3059 RHNSLHEPI
-3068 HIRRE
+3068 HIRHE

-3085 RDIEDEMLWVA
+3085 RDIEDELLWVT
-3096 EKEPLAGSQDLGA
+3096 EKEPLASSQDLGS

-3135 NTVNSR
+3135 NSVNNRS
-3141 AQQMIRS
+3141 QQMIRS
-3148 GHFASG
+3148 GHFASAE
-3154 DIEAKIKQL
+3154 IETKIKL
-3163 LVQLSQLKDTASL
+3163 LLSKLTQLKDTASV

-3184 VESQMFYSEVSEAEA
+3184 VESQLFYTEAGEAEA
-3199 WMKEKKPL
+3199 WMQEKRPL
-3207 LTSQDFGKDELSVGA
+3207 LLSQDFGKDETSVGA
-3222 LTKKLDNVSR
+3222 LTKKLDNVAR
-3232 DMEGFKA
+3232 DLESFKSPLE
-3239 TVTKLSTLCLKLTER
+3239 KLSLLCAKLTER
-3254 KHFDSEN
+3254 RHFDSDN

-3266 QNVEQQFAELQ
+3266 NDVEKQYADLKI
-3277 VLLEKRAKR
+3277 LMEKRMKR
-3286 LEESRKLFVFL
+3286 LEESRTLFAFL
-3297 RESDEVAEWL
+3297 RESDEVSEWL
-3307 NEQMTVAASEDYGR
+3307 NDQMAVAASEDYGR

-3330 QKFDSFLTVLAAS
+3330 QKFESFLSALAS
-3343 EEKLITVKA
+3343 NEEKLIGIKGKA
-3352 KAKVLLDEKHP
+3352 KTLLEDGHP
-3363 EPAKIQNKV
+3363 EPARIKEKV
-3372 DELQQLWE
+3372 EELQQLWD
-3380 DLRELASARQ
+3380 DLKELANARQ

-3409 ISWISEKDAFISSE
+3409 ISWIAEKDAFISSE
-3423 DYGHDLETIQSLAR
+3423 DYGHDLETIQGLAR

-3471 EHIAV
+3471 EHISV

-3505 QSYFDDYRELMAWLS
+3505 QSYFDDYRELMAWLN
-3520 EILAKITAPDLPK
+3520 EILAKITAPELPR
-3533 DVPGAEA
+3533 DVPGSEA
-3540 VISRHREYKTE
+3540 VISRHKEYKTE
-3551 IDARSDAFDKFCAA
+3551 IDARADAFDKFSAA

-3583 IAVLESRRKF
+3583 IATLEARRK
-3593 LLETWKT
+3593 LLVESWHS
-3600 RYDTYARVLDLRQYM
+3600 RDTIYEHNFDLRVFL
-3615 RDIQVFET
+3615 RDTQVFEA

-3628 EAVVKDDQMGESIP
+3628 ESIVKEDQMGDSIT

-3647 IRRHDDFLKAI
+3647 IRCHDDFLKTI

-3670 ITMIEADF
+3670 FTLIEGEF
-3678 QAQKKRE
+3678 QAQKRRE
-3685 ETAKRAEVARKEQE
+3685 ENDRKAEVARREQE
-3699 RMENMKR
+3699 RMENIKR

-3738 RLNMNG
+3738 RLSMNG
-3744 DYSKV
+3744 EYAKS
-3749 PPSSRELDS
+3749 PSTREPES
-3758 QSSSSSEA
+3758 HSSSSSEA
-3766 PETATTPEGH
+3766 AETSSTPEVH
-3776 PRKNLEVPE
+3776 PRYRKRSSSLGEVLIRKTLEVPDE
-3785 SGGLYRSG
+3785 DGLYRSG
-3793 SQTSLSSLKRDL
+3793 SQTSLTSLKRGNSLRQDML
-3805 KRAESMKVDLKKAKR
+3805 RSNSPFNRGADIKRAESMKVDLKKAKR

-3869 RSWKGFYTVLCGQ
+3869 RSWKLFYTVLCGQ

-3890 EDFYDQKAAS
+3890 DDFYDQKAAS

-3908 KIEVA
+3908 KIEIA
-3913 GDYTKKKHVFRIIT
+3913 DDYTKKKHVFRVIT

-3932 YLLLAES
+3932 YLFVTES
-3939 EENLEEWVTKLKFH
+3939 EVNLEEWVTKLGFH
-3953 AELPPSMQLMSYDNH
+3953 AQLPPSMQLMSYDNH
-3968 KEGEVGSEMVAVPS
+3968 KEGEVGSDMVAVPS

-3987 SSGHSTPEVRHRGA
+3987 SSGHSTPEVHHRGV

-4029 NLEHMQDKAKPPV
+4029 NLEHMQDKTKPPV
-4042 PPRGGSTSNRSSRSS
+4042 PPRGSTGSNRSSRSS
-4057 LGEEGP
+4057 LDEGP

-4074 YEVSAPEN
+4074 YEVTPSEN
-4082 TYQNYPPD
+4082 TYQNYPSD
-4090 RPNGHRRDSS
+4090 RPNGHRRESS
-4100 ENMNGEDL
+4100 ENMNGDG
-4108 PPLPRSA
+4108 S
-4115 PPHVMARPP
+4115 
-4124 VPPNRARYGEQSW
+4124 
-4137 VGVPHHPGMP
+4137 
-4147 PPGVAPHHRP
+4147 
-4157 QMGHTVGHHHQ
+4157 THQ
-4168 VAQHPTSHV
+4168 
-4177 THFSQVS
+4177 
-4184 RVSHHQYSYTPQGS
+4184 
-4198 SHHPDLTDGVPGS
+4198 PDITDGVPGS
-4211 RQVGPVIHVVSPG
+4211 RQ
-4224 VRNPYSE
+4224 PYSE
-4231 YTSRTMSLP
+4231 YSSRTMSLP
-4240 QGSSLPPTGSVHTSS
+4240 QGSSLPPGSSVSVTTSS
-4255 GPTPSHRNSATIDRQ
+4255 GPIPSHRYSATFDRQ

>member
-1 MSSREDPLRQ
+1 MRLLQPHTRLERYVICAVRRDPRGGGAAGDTGAAVHSGWSGRGGAGGEMSSREDPLRQ

-184 LIHAHRPDIIDYNSL
+184 LIHAHRPDIIDYSSL

-420 DSRYGSNLSQV
+420 DPRYGSNLSQV

-642 VISLQQKHKALED
+642 VISLQQKHKDKFLLKALED

-668 RSGEALMRASHP
+668 RSGEALMKASHP

-817 VEEVVEKMDEVFVTE
+817 VEEVVEKVDEVFVTE

-891 RKINVRVKKEVKAPE
+891 RKINVRVKKEVKVPE

-917 KTERVKKRKPKA
+917 KTDRVKKRKPKA
-929 PPRRRGFEEPET
+929 PPRRRGFDEPET

-1031 KDFEDTGHSQLEKIK
+1031 KDFENTGHSQLEKIK

-1147 RHAVEARQEEVQ
+1147 RHAVETRQEEVQ

-1540 LDNDLNTME
+1540 LENDMNTME

-1564 DGHFDSDNIK
+1564 EGHFDADNIE
-1574 ASCVAAKKR
+1574 ASCVGAKKR

-1616 WIKEHMTLATSTVL
+1616 WIKEHMALATSTVL

-1676 GLVSGVQWP
+1676 GL
-1685 RGHSVHWTPRQS
+1685 
-1697 SSSYTKRHRLA
+1697 
-1708 KSPQRYPYNM
+1708 
-1718 YTPPPLNQA
+1718 
-1727 FNSLSCRT
+1727 
-1735 EHAHCTCQ
+1735 
-1743 PRRLEQIVQRCEEL
+1743 IVQRCEEL

-2098 ALVVENWNVLQDKAS
+2098 ALVVENWNVLQEKAS

-2191 EQHYASSE
+2191 EQHYASAE

-2240 LDTISSSQ
+2240 LDTISSTQ

-2313 VQRRDRVKDSSKA
+2313 VQRRERVKDSSKA

-2360 DKLKGDVTSFDDKV
+2360 DRLKGDVTSFDDKV

-2511 KQGCSDNKSV
+2511 KQGCGDNKAV

-2526 DLNHKWQALKGAIDR
+2526 ELNHKWQALKGAIDR

-2611 NAHNLSR
+2611 NAHNLAR

-2751 TERQKVLKQ
+2751 SERQKVLKQ

-2804 EGFEKTFEA
+2804 ESFEKTFEA

-2819 QLEAFAKD
+2819 QLESFGKD

-2850 DVLKEKATLR
+2850 GTLKEKATLR

-2917 ANSGRVMAVSQEG
+2917 ANSGRVMGVSQEG

-3020 DIAAHQSEIDQARDV
+3020 DITAHQSEIDQARDV

-3085 RDIEDEMLWVA
+3085 RDIEDEMLWVS
-3096 EKEPLAGSQDLGA
+3096 EKEPLAASQDLGA

-3148 GHFASG
+3148 GHFASA
-3154 DIEAKIKQL
+3154 DIEAKIKLL

-3199 WMKEKKPL
+3199 WMREKKPL

-3232 DMEGFKA
+3232 DMEGFKG
-3239 TVTKLSTLCLKLTER
+3239 TVTKLSTLCSKLTER

-3266 QNVEQQFAELQ
+3266 QNVEQQYAELQ
-3277 VLLEKRAKR
+3277 MLLEKRAKR

-3343 EEKLITVKA
+3343 EEKLTTVKA
-3352 KAKVLLDEKHP
+3352 KAKVLLDDKHP

-3372 DELQQLWE
+3372 EELQQLWE

-3670 ITMIEADF
+3670 ITMIEGDF

-3793 SQTSLSSLKRDL
+3793 SQTSLSSLKRGNSLRQEMLRTHSHFNRGVDL

-3968 KEGEVGSEMVAVPS
+3968 K
-3982 RDSDN
+3982 
-3987 SSGHSTPEVRHRGA
+3987 
-4001 VSSHPQGAGGGLD
+4001 
-4014 PTRPHSQALDNPLYA
+4014 
-4029 NLEHMQDKAKPPV
+4029 MQDKAKPPV

-4100 ENMNGEDL
+4100 ENMNGE
-4108 PPLPRSA
+4108 
-4115 PPHVMARPP
+4115 
-4124 VPPNRARYGEQSW
+4124 
-4137 VGVPHHPGMP
+4137 
-4147 PPGVAPHHRP
+4147 
-4157 QMGHTVGHHHQ
+4157 
-4168 VAQHPTSHV
+4168 
-4177 THFSQVS
+4177 
-4184 RVSHHQYSYTPQGS
+4184 GS

-4211 RQVGPVIHVVSPG
+4211 RQ
-4224 VRNPYSE
+4224 PYSE

>member
-1 MSSREDPLRQ
+1 MSSLSAREDALRQ

-39 LVKARL
+39 LIKARL

-157 QRKTAGYRGVQIE
+157 QRKTAGYRGVCIE
-170 DFSRSWRDGLGFNA
+170 DFSRSWRDGMGFNA

-212 TVAETHLGIASILD
+212 DVAHNELGIAKILD

-261 KRIANIITQLKDV
+261 KRIANIMNQMKDV
-274 DDLKLKYEKILT
+274 DDSKFRYEKIT
-286 SLLEWIIRKIVE
+286 STLLEWIIMKIIE
-298 LDSRK
+298 LDSRD

-314 LLQFKKYRTEEK
+314 LIHFKKYRTEEK
-326 PPKYKERSEIEALFF
+326 PPKYKERSEIEAMFF

-353 VYVPKD
+353 QYVPKE
-359 GQLIHDIEREWNKLE
+359 GQMLHDIEREWNKLE
-374 KAEHRREVALRD
+374 KAEHRREVALRE

-420 DSRYGSNLSQV
+420 DPRYGSVLSQV

-457 MADELDIE
+457 MADELDAE
-465 NYHGKE
+465 NYHGKD

-488 DLLNKHKTYLHNCC
+488 DLLNKHKVHLQNCC
-502 ILVAI
+502 VLMGI
-507 MREVDTITAS
+507 MREVDAITVS
-517 IKELEANFCSDD
+517 IKELQVNFCSDD

-562 KQGEACMTSN
+562 KQGEAFISSGH
-572 LKDAPLLQKRLQELN
+572 KDAPVLQKRLEELN
-587 QGQRALLK
+587 KGHQALLK
-595 KAAERRL
+595 KAAERRN

-628 RICLAGVIAKDIGA
+628 RICQAGVTAKDIRA
-642 VISLQQKHKALED
+642 VLSLQQKHKALED
-655 EMCARRPKSEKVM
+655 EMRARRPKSEKIM
-668 RSGEALMRASHP
+668 RSGEVLMKSNHP
-680 DSKAISER
+680 ESKAISER
-688 IGALKE
+688 IAALKQ
-694 KWRLLEQYV
+694 KWKSLDQYAS
-703 NDRRRQ
+703 DRRKQ
-709 LEDAAEACLFNADAN
+709 LEEAAEACSFNADAN
-724 EAESWIKEK
+724 EVESWIKEK
-733 VPLCQSTDYGEDEPS
+733 LPLCQSKDYGEDEPS
-748 GLALLQLHARLEE
+748 GHALLQLHNRLEE
-761 EIKSYDGDIKAINSQ
+761 EIKAYDGDIKAVNTQ

-782 SGISALNLMA
+782 SGIINLNIS
-792 QQQSVGEEEEYEWVD
+792 QQQQNVGDEEEEFEWVD
-807 EVKMVPQEVM
+807 ETRMEPQEVM
-817 VEEVVEKMDEVFVTE
+817 VEEVVDRVEEVLVTE
-832 QREMPTVI
+832 QKEVPTVVA
-840 SRYPFQ
+840 RYPFQ
-846 GQGMS
+846 GQGMH
-851 MVKGET
+851 MAKGEV
-857 MFLLSKT
+857 MFLLTKT
-864 NNDWWN
+864 NDDWWN
-870 VRKANGEEGF
+870 VRKANGDEGF
-880 VPANYVRESEP
+880 VPANYVREGQP
-891 RKINVRVKKEVKAPE
+891 KKINVRTKKEVKVPE
-906 KRMVPRTRMVK
+906 KKMVPKTKMVK
-917 KTERVKKRKPKA
+917 TTVKVKKRKPKA
-929 PPRRRGFEEPET
+929 PPRNKRGFDEPET

-953 GHLCDLA
+953 GQLCDLA
-960 GKRHLYLEESIKLFS
+960 QKRHLYLEESIKLYS
-975 FMRECQG
+975 FYSECHG
-982 FETWMREKEKLLK
+982 FEIWMREKEKLLK
-995 VDDKGDNVEAA
+995 TDDKDADVETA
-1006 KKKFEQFLTD
+1006 KQKFEKFLTD
-1016 LSAASK
+1016 LSAAGK
-1022 RIDIIDKMV
+1022 RIEIIDKMV
-1031 KDFEDTGHSQLEKIK
+1031 QDFIASGHSQLEKIK
-1046 KRQKQIHDQWAHLNR
+1046 LRQKQIHDQWAHLNR
-1061 LKQQKELSLKGASS
+1061 LKQQKERSLEGASS

-1085 TRDWM
+1085 ARDWM
-1090 LEKMEKLDTDELG
+1090 VEKMEKLDTDELG
-1103 RDLKTVQSLQRK
+1103 RDLKTVQSLQRR

-1133 NLLADSVKASYPRE
+1133 NMLAESVKASYPRE
-1147 RHAVEARQEEVQ
+1147 KRAVEARQEEVQ
-1159 QYWGQLKGKAVE
+1159 EYWGQLKGKALG

-1200 NELNSNEPARDVT
+1200 NALNSDEPARDVT
-1213 TAEILLKSHQDLG
+1213 TAEHLLKRHQDLG

-1231 HQDEFSEL
+1231 HQDEFNEL
-1239 SQLGE
+1239 NQLGE
-1244 KLLKRNPDFAEVKEK
+1244 KLVKRNPDFDEVQEK
-1259 MAQLGEEQRAIHRGW
+1259 MALLGEEQRAIHRGW

-1307 LDYKDLGSTLDD
+1307 LDFKDLGSTLDD
-1319 VEALMKRHDDFENTL
+1319 VEALLKRHDDFENTL

-1352 TAEHYEATYI
+1352 LAEHYDAKYI
-1362 NERRNQVRDRRASVK
+1362 NERRDQVRDRRAQVK
-1377 ARAQAR
+1377 KLAQAR
-1383 REQLNGSVAYQQF
+1383 REMLNGSVAYQQF

-1403 DKWMGDKKK
+1403 DKWMADKKK

-1427 KIQKH
+1427 KLQKH
-1432 EAFERELHANEG
+1432 EAFERELNANEG

-1456 IGMKH
+1456 ISIKH
-1461 YQSRDIQKTLD
+1461 YQSDDIRGTLD
-1472 DLNKKWKDLCSKTED
+1472 DLNNKWKDLCAKTEE
-1487 KGTKLRQANNQH
+1487 KGMKLRQANNQH
-1499 TYNKDL
+1499 LYNKTL
-1505 EETEKNLEALE
+1505 EETGKNLDALE
-1516 SALNNKDVGSDL
+1516 MALNNKDVGSDL
-1528 HSCKDLMKKQNN
+1528 RSCKDLMNKQQNIETDMNN
-1540 LDNDLNTME
+1540 MD
-1549 RKISDL
+1549 RKL
-1555 CNTGDQMVA
+1555 TEMRAAGDQMIQE
-1564 DGHFDSDNIK
+1564 GHFDSENIRKSCNRARSRFDKLK
-1574 ASCVAAKKR
+1574 A
-1583 FNNLKDPAARRRAA
+1583 PAARRRAA

-1603 WHEFNFEVDAEMQ
+1603 WHEFNFELDAEMQ
-1616 WIKEHMTLATSTVL
+1616 WINEHMPLATSTVL
-1630 GQNLHEAQTLNKKH
+1630 GQNLHEAQNLNKKH
-1644 IKLKAEI
+1644 VKLTAEI
-1651 QGHQPQID
+1651 QGHQPQI
-1659 KCLAKGK
+1659 KKTLSKGN
-1666 KLCDEHHPEK
+1666 KLKEDNHPE
-1676 GLVSGVQWP
+1676 
-1685 RGHSVHWTPRQS
+1685 RAMIE
-1697 SSSYTKRHRLA
+1697 KR
-1708 KSPQRYPYNM
+1708 
-1718 YTPPPLNQA
+1718 
-1727 FNSLSCRT
+1727 CG
-1735 EHAHCTCQ
+1735 
-1743 PRRLEQIVQRCEEL
+1743 EL
-1757 QEAWNDLLAEA
+1757 QEAWDDLLAEA
-1768 NERSRKLELNLK
+1768 NERQRKLELNLK

-1788 TEVEAWMNEK
+1788 NEIESWMNEK

-1823 LELEMDT
+1823 LELEIDT

-1840 MAESMIK
+1840 MADSMVK

-1855 IKDRQQMLNQELKDL
+1855 IKDRQQMMNQDLKDL
-1870 QKLSANLRQKLMAS
+1870 QKLSAHLRQKLMES

-1898 KWITEQMQ
+1898 KWIAEQLQ
-1906 TATSEDFGHDY
+1906 TATSEDFGQDY

-1931 HRVEAGSERFKQC
+1931 HRVEAGSERFNQC

-1955 SPYASV
+1955 SPYAAD
-1961 IDRKQEQLSK
+1961 IERKQEQL
-1971 GSPSSSP
+1971 
-1978 TKSQDPA
+1978 
-1985 TQVTAYHKQVRAAWN
+1985 RAAWN

-2023 RDVAEA
+2023 RDVAES

-2036 FKSIPEELGRDV
+2036 YKSVPDDLGRDV
-2048 QSVQS
+2048 NSVQS

-2098 ALVVENWNVLQDKAS
+2098 ALVVENWNTLQERAS
-2113 KRKEQLLAAA
+2113 RRKEELHAAA
-2123 DLQKFLAHSRD
+2123 DLHRFLADSRN
-2134 LISWSSDLRATMKA
+2134 LINWSSDLRASMKTQ
-2148 EEKVRDA
+2148 EKVRDA

-2170 EIEAREDEF
+2170 EIEAREDVF
-2179 SRVVESGGNMIE
+2179 SKVVEAGRIMIE
-2191 EQHYASSE
+2191 EQHYASAE
-2199 VEERVNKVLEERSQ
+2199 VEERVNKVLEERNQ

-2219 HKKVYLDQLIDLHFF
+2219 QKKVYLDQLIDLQFF

-2248 EAYLSTADFGNTIEQ
+2248 EAALSTADFGTTIEQ

-2276 LVLAQDEKL
+2276 LVYAQDEKL
-2285 DTLKN
+2285 DILKN

-2313 VQRRDRVKDSSKA
+2313 VKRRARVKDATKA
-2326 RKRQLEDALLYA
+2326 RKLQLEDALLHA
-2338 QFIRDVRD
+2338 QFIRDVND
-2346 ANMWIDEKANHLDA
+2346 ASMWIDEKANHLEA
-2360 DKLKGDVTSFDDKV
+2360 ERLKGEVTSFEDKV
-2374 RKLQKHQAFLA
+2374 KKLQKHQAFMA
-2385 ELQAHECSIKE
+2385 ELQAHESRIKE
-2396 ITDKGAMLIN
+2396 ITEKGAILVN
-2406 KRHKSAAQI
+2406 KKHKSSASI
-2415 KDELDHLVE
+2415 KDEVDQLVE
-2424 RWTRLVLDA
+2424 RWTQLVLDA
-2433 ESHSRGLE
+2433 ENHSRGLE
-2441 EAQDILEFNTQIE
+2441 EAQDILEFNTQVE

-2468 VGDLGK
+2468 VGDLGR

-2493 RVDDARFTNINKL
+2493 RVDDARFTTINRL

-2511 KQGCSDNKSV
+2511 KQGCGDNKAL
-2521 QQRKN
+2521 QQRRN
-2526 DLNHKWQALKGAIDR
+2526 ELNHKWQALKGAIDR
-2541 YRADLE
+2541 YRSDLA
-2547 GALETH
+2547 GALEIH

-2582 MQVETLQ
+2582 PQVETLQ

-2611 NAHNLSR
+2611 DAQSLSR
-2618 KYPAKKD
+2618 KYPDMKE
-2625 PIIKKQAEVLEA
+2625 PIRKKQAEVLDA
-2637 WSQLCERS
+2637 WTKLCEGS
-2645 HGRKDQLTHSYTM
+2645 FNRKEKLSFSYTL

-2666 ELERWGEDIV
+2666 ELEKWGEDIIN
-2676 SRMNASPLP
+2676 RMNASPLP
-2685 NNSAEAEMLLQSH
+2685 SNTAEAEMLLQSH
-2698 QEMKVEIDG
+2698 QEKKGEIDG
-2707 RKDVFKGLQ
+2707 RSETFKAL
-2716 KFGKEL
+2716 KEFGRKL
-2722 VANDHFAKQTIQQN
+2722 IADDHFAKESIQQN
-2736 LETLSE
+2736 LDTLAE
-2742 IENKVVVFW
+2742 VEGKVNTCW
-2751 TERQKVLKQ
+2751 SERQKVLSQ
-2760 AHQMQVFLEMT
+2760 AHQLQIFLEMT
-2771 EQAKSWLA
+2771 EQANSWLA

-2785 NNDDVG
+2785 NNDDLG
-2791 DSLASV
+2791 DSMASV
-2797 EELIKKH
+2797 EALIKKH
-2804 EGFEKTFEA
+2804 ENFEKTFEA

-2819 QLEAFAKD
+2819 QLEIFAKD
-2827 LLNNDH
+2827 LLKKDH
-2833 YDSEGIRRR
+2833 YDSDGIRQR
-2842 LKVVLEKR
+2842 LRVVTRKR
-2850 DVLKEKATLR
+2850 DNLKETAKLR
-2860 AKKLQESKSLQQ
+2860 SQKLAESKSLQQ
-2872 FLRNVYEVEGWISEK
+2872 FLRNIYEVEGWISEK
-2887 LQVACDESYRD
+2887 LQVACDENYRD

-2917 ANSGRVMAVSQEG
+2917 ANSGRVTSVTQEG
-2930 EGLISNGHYA
+2930 EALITDGHYA

-2945 ARLDGLDTLW
+2945 ARLDGLDSLW
-2955 KQLQDSSLL
+2955 KQLQDSSQL
-2964 KKERLHEAYQALL
+2964 KKERLNEAYQALL

-2987 WIDDTENQLQSE
+2987 WMDDVENQLQSE
-2999 DHGRDLTSVQSLLK
+2999 DHGRDLTSVQMLLK

-3020 DIAAHQSEIDQARDV
+3020 DITAHQSEVDQAREV
-3035 AQSFATANHFMW
+3035 AQSFAAANHFMS
-3047 EDITD
+3047 EEITE
-3052 RVEGVTK
+3052 RVELITK
-3059 RYNSLHEPI
+3059 RHNSLLEPV
-3068 HIRRE
+3068 HIRHE
-3073 NLEDAMLLQQLL
+3073 NLQDALLLQQLL
-3085 RDIEDEMLWVA
+3085 RDIEDELQWVA
-3096 EKEPLAGSQDLGA
+3096 EKEPLASSQDLGS

-3135 NTVNSR
+3135 NSVNSR
-3141 AQQMIRS
+3141 SQQMIRS
-3148 GHFASG
+3148 GHFAMSE
-3154 DIEAKIKQL
+3154 IETKIKL
-3163 LVQLSQLKDTASL
+3163 LLSKLTQLKDTASV

-3184 VESQMFYSEVSEAEA
+3184 VESQMFYSEASEAET
-3199 WMKEKKPL
+3199 WMREKRPL
-3207 LTSQDFGKDELSVGA
+3207 LVTHDYGKDETSVA
-3222 LTKKLDNVSR
+3222 TLQKKTDNVAR
-3232 DMEGFKA
+3232 DLESFKA
-3239 TVTKLSTLCLKLTER
+3239 TVDKLSGLCTKLTER
-3254 KHFDSEN
+3254 MHFDSEK
-3261 ISKKM
+3261 ITKKM
-3266 QNVEQQFAELQ
+3266 DAVNQQYGELKA
-3277 VLLEKRAKR
+3277 LREKRSKR
-3286 LEESRKLFVFL
+3286 LEESLVLYRFL
-3297 RESDEVAEWL
+3297 REAEEVGEWL
-3307 NEQMTVAASEDYGR
+3307 NEQMVIAASEDYGR

-3330 QKFDSFLTVLAAS
+3330 QKFESFHSSLTVN
-3343 EEKLITVKA
+3343 EEKVIVIKK
-3352 KAKVLLDEKHP
+3352 KAKVLIEGKHP
-3363 EPAKIQNKV
+3363 EPERIQEKV
-3372 DELQQLWE
+3372 DELQQLWD
-3380 DLRELASARQ
+3380 DLKELASARQ

-3409 ISWISEKDAFISSE
+3409 ISWIAEKDAFISSE
-3423 DYGHDLETIQSLAR
+3423 DYGHDLETIQGLAR
-3437 KHQGFERDLAAVKE
+3437 RHQGFERDLAAVKE

-3471 EHIAV
+3471 EHISV

-3505 QSYFDDYRELMAWLS
+3505 QSYFDDYRELMAWLN
-3520 EILAKITAPDLPK
+3520 EILAKVTAPDLPK
-3533 DVPGAEA
+3533 DVPGSEA
-3540 VISRHREYKTE
+3540 LISRHKEYKTE
-3551 IDARSDAFDKFCAA
+3551 IDSRADAFEKFSAA

-3575 MAEEIAEK
+3575 MGEEIADK
-3583 IAVLESRRKF
+3583 IATLEERRKMV
-3593 LLETWKT
+3593 LDSWET
-3600 RYDTYARVLDLRQYM
+3600 RFVIYERNLDLRVFL
-3615 RDIQVFET
+3615 RDTQVFES

-3628 EAVVKDDQMGESIP
+3628 EGIVKDDQMGDSII

-3658 DAQEDK
+3658 DAQKDK

-3670 ITMIEADF
+3670 FTMIEDDF
-3678 QAQKKRE
+3678 QNQKKRE
-3685 ETAKRAEVARKEQE
+3685 EDARKAEMARKEQE

-3738 RLNMNG
+3738 RLSING
-3744 DYSKV
+3744 EYNKSPVTPRDQD
-3749 PPSSRELDS
+3749 PH
-3758 QSSSSSEA
+3758 SSSSSEA
-3766 PETATTPEGH
+3766 AETTSTPEVH
-3776 PRKNLEVPE
+3776 PRYRMRSSSLGEVLIRKTLEIPDG
-3785 SGGLYRSG
+3785 GGLLRSG
-3793 SQTSLSSLKRDL
+3793 SQTSLSSLKRGNSLRQEMFRKSPSNRGADHAFQVQVDDIYPEKFKL
-3805 KRAESMKVDLKKAKR
+3805 DYLRVPQDIKRAESMKVDLKKPKR

-3848 EIQGYLERK
+3848 ELQGYLERK

-3869 RSWKGFYTVLCGQ
+3869 RSWKTFYTVLCGQ

-3908 KIEVA
+3908 KVEVA
-3913 GDYTKKKHVFRIIT
+3913 EDYTKKKHVFRIIT
-3927 RDNAE
+3927 SDNAE

-3939 EENLEEWVTKLKFH
+3939 EENLNEWVTKLGFH
-3953 AELPPSMQLMSYDNH
+3953 AQLPPSMQLMSYDNH
-3968 KEGEVGSEMVAVPS
+3968 KEGDVGSDMVAVPS

-3987 SSGHSTPEVRHRGA
+3987 SSSQSTPEVHHRG
-4001 VSSHPQGAGGGLD
+4001 VISSHPQGAGGGLD

-4029 NLEHMQDKAKPPV
+4029 NLEHMQDKTKPPV
-4042 PPRGGSTSNRSSRSS
+4042 PPRGSTNSNRSSRSS
-4057 LGEEGP
+4057 LGDDGP

-4074 YEVSAPEN
+4074 YEITEN

-4090 RPNGHRRDSS
+4090 RPNGHRRDIS
-4100 ENMNGEDL
+4100 ENMNGDEL
-4108 PPLPRSA
+4108 PPLPSSA
-4115 PPHVMARPP
+4115 PPMVMARPP
-4124 VPPNRARYGEQSW
+4124 VPPSRSRYAEHSW
-4137 VGVPHHPGMP
+4137 VGGSHQPGVPHHG
-4147 PPGVAPHHRP
+4147 GGPHYGQ
-4157 QMGHTVGHHHQ
+4157 QMGHMVSHHHHQ
-4168 VAQHPTSHV
+4168 IAQHHTGHV
-4177 THFSQVS
+4177 THHFSQVS
-4184 RVSHHQYSYTPQGS
+4184 RASAHQQYAYTSQGS
-4198 SHHPDLTDGVPGS
+4198 MHYQDVNDGVPGS
-4211 RQVGPVIHVVSPG
+4211 RQ
-4224 VRNPYSE
+4224 PYSE
-4231 YTSRTMSLP
+4231 YSSRTMSLP
-4240 QGSSLPPTGSVHTSS
+4240 QGSSLPASGSAAVTINPGS
-4255 GPTPSHRNSATIDRQ
+4255 GPTPSHRYSATIDRQ

-4282 VSTNKK
+4282 VSANKK

-4297 KFFGRR
+4297 KFFGRK

>member
-1 MSSREDPLRQ
+1 MRLLQPHTRLERYVICAVRRDPRGGGAAGDTGAAVHSGWSGRGGAGGEMSSREDPLRQ

-184 LIHAHRPDIIDYNSL
+184 LIHAHRPDIIDYSSL

-420 DSRYGSNLSQV
+420 DPRYGSNLSQV

-642 VISLQQKHKALED
+642 VISLQQKHKDKFLLKALED

-668 RSGEALMRASHP
+668 RSGEALMKASHP

-817 VEEVVEKMDEVFVTE
+817 VEEVVEKVDEVFVTE

-891 RKINVRVKKEVKAPE
+891 RKINVRVKKEVKVPE

-917 KTERVKKRKPKA
+917 KTDRVKKRKPKA
-929 PPRRRGFEEPET
+929 PPRRRGFDEPET

-1031 KDFEDTGHSQLEKIK
+1031 KDFENTGHSQLEKIK

-1147 RHAVEARQEEVQ
+1147 RHAVETRQEEVQ

-1540 LDNDLNTME
+1540 LENDMNTME

-1564 DGHFDSDNIK
+1564 EGHFDADNIE
-1574 ASCVAAKKR
+1574 ASCVGAKKR

-1616 WIKEHMTLATSTVL
+1616 WIKEHMALATSTVL

-1676 GLVSGVQWP
+1676 GL
-1685 RGHSVHWTPRQS
+1685 
-1697 SSSYTKRHRLA
+1697 
-1708 KSPQRYPYNM
+1708 
-1718 YTPPPLNQA
+1718 
-1727 FNSLSCRT
+1727 
-1735 EHAHCTCQ
+1735 
-1743 PRRLEQIVQRCEEL
+1743 IVQRCEEL

-2098 ALVVENWNVLQDKAS
+2098 ALVVENWNVLQEKAS

-2191 EQHYASSE
+2191 EQHYASAE

-2240 LDTISSSQ
+2240 LDTISSTQ

-2313 VQRRDRVKDSSKA
+2313 VQRRERVKDSSKA

-2360 DKLKGDVTSFDDKV
+2360 DRLKGDVTSFDDKV

-2511 KQGCSDNKSV
+2511 KQGCGDNKAV

-2526 DLNHKWQALKGAIDR
+2526 ELNHKWQALKGAIDR

-2611 NAHNLSR
+2611 NAHNLAR

-2751 TERQKVLKQ
+2751 SERQKVLKQ

-2804 EGFEKTFEA
+2804 ESFEKTFEA

-2819 QLEAFAKD
+2819 QLESFGKD

-2850 DVLKEKATLR
+2850 GTLKEKATLR

-2917 ANSGRVMAVSQEG
+2917 ANSGRVMGVSQEG

-3020 DIAAHQSEIDQARDV
+3020 DITAHQSEIDQARDV

-3085 RDIEDEMLWVA
+3085 RDIEDEMLWVS
-3096 EKEPLAGSQDLGA
+3096 EKEPLAASQDLGA

-3148 GHFASG
+3148 GHFASA
-3154 DIEAKIKQL
+3154 DIEAKIKLL

-3199 WMKEKKPL
+3199 WMREKKPL

-3232 DMEGFKA
+3232 DMEGFKG
-3239 TVTKLSTLCLKLTER
+3239 TVTKLSTLCSKLTER

-3266 QNVEQQFAELQ
+3266 QNVEQQYAELQ
-3277 VLLEKRAKR
+3277 MLLEKRAKR

-3343 EEKLITVKA
+3343 EEKLTTVKA
-3352 KAKVLLDEKHP
+3352 KAKVLLDDKHP

-3372 DELQQLWE
+3372 EELQQLWE

-3670 ITMIEADF
+3670 ITMIEGDF

-3776 PRKNLEVPE
+3776 PRYRKRSSSLGEVLIRKNLEVPE

-3793 SQTSLSSLKRDL
+3793 SQTSLSSLKRGNSLRQEMLRTHSHFNRGVDL

-3968 KEGEVGSEMVAVPS
+3968 K
-3982 RDSDN
+3982 
-3987 SSGHSTPEVRHRGA
+3987 
-4001 VSSHPQGAGGGLD
+4001 
-4014 PTRPHSQALDNPLYA
+4014 
-4029 NLEHMQDKAKPPV
+4029 MQDKAKPPV

-4100 ENMNGEDL
+4100 ENMNGE
-4108 PPLPRSA
+4108 
-4115 PPHVMARPP
+4115 
-4124 VPPNRARYGEQSW
+4124 
-4137 VGVPHHPGMP
+4137 
-4147 PPGVAPHHRP
+4147 
-4157 QMGHTVGHHHQ
+4157 
-4168 VAQHPTSHV
+4168 
-4177 THFSQVS
+4177 
-4184 RVSHHQYSYTPQGS
+4184 GS

-4211 RQVGPVIHVVSPG
+4211 RQ
-4224 VRNPYSE
+4224 PYSE

>member
-1 MSSREDPLRQ
+1 
-11 FETGR
+11 
-16 IQHLREERLG
+16 
-26 IQKKTFTKWMNSF
+26 
-39 LVKARL
+39 
-45 EVVDLFTDL
+45 
-54 ADGKMLLK
+54 
-62 LLEIISGEKLGKPN
+62 
-76 NGKMRVHKIEN
+76 
-87 VNKSLA
+87 
-93 FLHTKVRLESI
+93 
-104 GAEDIVDGNPR
+104 
-115 LILGLI
+115 
-121 WTIILRFQIQ
+121 
-131 EIEIDV
+131 
-137 DEENE
+137 
-142 SSEKKSAKDALLLWC
+142 
-157 QRKTAGYRGVQIE
+157 
-170 DFSRSWRDGLGFNA
+170 
-184 LIHAHRPDIIDYNSL
+184 
-199 IQKNHIDNLNNAF
+199 
-212 TVAETHLGIASILD
+212 
-226 AEDVDTNKPDEKS
+226 
-239 IITYVASYYH
+239 
-249 TFARMKNELKGS
+249 MKNELKGS
-261 KRIANIITQLKDV
+261 KRIANIISQLKDV
-274 DDLKLKYEKILT
+274 DDSKFKYERIVT
-286 SLLEWIIRKIVE
+286 SLLEWIIRKIVD

-314 LLQFKKYRTEEK
+314 LIQFKKYRTEEK

-341 SINASLKALNQP
+341 AINTSLKALNQP
-353 VYVPKD
+353 VFIPKD
-359 GQLIHDIEREWNKLE
+359 GQLVHDIEREWNKLE

-420 DSRYGSNLSQV
+420 DPRYGSNLAQV

-488 DLLNKHKTYLHNCC
+488 DLLNKHKTHLRNCC

-562 KQGEACMTSN
+562 KQGEACITSN
-572 LKDAPLLQKRLQELN
+572 LKDASLLQKRLEELN

-628 RICLAGVIAKDIGA
+628 RICLAGVIAKDIGG

-668 RSGEALMRASHP
+668 RSGEALMKASHP

-688 IGALKE
+688 IEALKE
-694 KWRLLEQYV
+694 KWRQLEQYA

-709 LEDAAEACLFNADAN
+709 LEDAAEACSFNADAN

-733 VPLCQSTDYGEDEPS
+733 VPLCQSKDYGEDEPS

-761 EIKSYDGDIKAINSQ
+761 EIKSYEGDIKAINFQ
-776 GQKLIK
+776 GQKLIN
-782 SGISALNLMA
+782 SGISTLNLSA
-792 QQQSVGEEEEYEWVD
+792 QQQSVGEDDEYEWVD

-817 VEEVVEKMDEVFVTE
+817 VEEVVEKVDEVFVTE
-832 QREMPTVI
+832 QREVPTVI
-840 SRYPFQ
+840 ARYPFQ
-846 GQGMS
+846 GQGMN
-851 MVKGET
+851 MAKGET

-864 NNDWWN
+864 NSDWWN
-870 VRKANGEEGF
+870 VRKSSGEEGF
-880 VPANYVRESEP
+880 VPANYIRESEP
-891 RKINVRVKKEVKAPE
+891 QRIKVRVKKEVKVPE

-917 KTERVKKRKPKA
+917 QTVRVKKRKPKA

-953 GHLCDLA
+953 ANLCDLA
-960 GKRHLYLEESIKLFS
+960 KKRHLYLEESIKLFS
-975 FMRECQG
+975 FMRECHG
-982 FETWMREKEKLLK
+982 FEIWMREKEKLLR

-1022 RIDIIDKMV
+1022 RIEIINKMV

-1046 KRQKQIHDQWAHLNR
+1046 MRQKQIHDQWAHLNR
-1061 LKQQKELSLKGASS
+1061 LKQQKEQSLEGASS

-1213 TAEILLKSHQDLG
+1213 TAESLLKSHHDLG
-1226 DDIRA
+1226 VDIRA
-1231 HQDEFSEL
+1231 HQDEFNEL
-1239 SQLGE
+1239 NQLGE

-1259 MAQLGEEQRAIHRGW
+1259 NAQLGEEQRAIHRGW

-1307 LDYKDLGSTLDD
+1307 LDYKDLGGTLDD
-1319 VEALMKRHDDFENTL
+1319 VEALLKRHDDFENTL
-1334 MAQDERLRA
+1334 MAQDERLRT

-1352 TAEHYEATYI
+1352 TAEHYESKYI
-1362 NERRNQVRDRRASVK
+1362 NERRNQVRDRRAMVK
-1377 ARAQAR
+1377 ARAQSR
-1383 REQLNGSVAYQQF
+1383 REELNGSVAYQQF

-1412 MADDESYRDLSNLER
+1412 MADDESYRDLTNLER

-1461 YQSRDIQKTLD
+1461 YQSRDIKKTLD
-1472 DLNKKWKDLCSKTED
+1472 DLNQKWKDLCSKTED

-1540 LDNDLNTME
+1540 LDSDMNTME

-1555 CNTGDQMVA
+1555 YNTGDQMVQ
-1564 DGHFDSDNIK
+1564 DGHFDAANIK
-1574 ASCVAAKKR
+1574 ASCVAAKDR

-1616 WIKEHMTLATSTVL
+1616 WIKEHMALATSTVL

-1644 IKLKAEI
+1644 VKLKAEI
-1651 QGHQPQID
+1651 QGHQPQIN
-1659 KCLAKGK
+1659 KTLAKGK
-1666 KLCDEHHPEK
+1666 KLVGEHHPEK
-1676 GLVSGVQWP
+1676 ALIE
-1685 RGHSVHWTPRQS
+1685 
-1697 SSSYTKRHRLA
+1697 KR
-1708 KSPQRYPYNM
+1708 
-1718 YTPPPLNQA
+1718 
-1727 FNSLSCRT
+1727 CD
-1735 EHAHCTCQ
+1735 
-1743 PRRLEQIVQRCEEL
+1743 EL
-1757 QEAWNDLLAEA
+1757 QEAWNDLQAEA
-1768 NERSRKLELNLK
+1768 NERNRKLELNLK

-1830 YSGIVKEMGT
+1830 YGGIVKEMGT

-1847 SSHPESKL
+1847 SSHPESKM
-1855 IKDRQQMLNQELKDL
+1855 IRDRQQMLNQELKDL
-1870 QKLSANLRQKLMAS
+1870 QKLSAHLRQKLMAS

-1906 TATSEDFGHDY
+1906 MATSEDFGHDY

-1955 SPYASV
+1955 SPYSSE
-1961 IDRKQEQLSK
+1961 IERKQELLSK
-1971 GSPSSSP
+1971 GSASPSK
-1978 TKSQDPA
+1978 TQDPA
-1985 TQVTAYHKQVRAAWN
+1985 TQVTAYHTKVRAAWN

-2036 FKSIPEELGRDV
+2036 FKSIPEDLGRDV
-2048 QSVQS
+2048 HSVQS

-2098 ALVVENWNVLQDKAS
+2098 ALVVENWNALQEKAS
-2113 KRKEQLLAAA
+2113 KRKEELLAAT
-2123 DLQKFLAHSRD
+2123 DLQRFLAHSRD

-2148 EEKVRDA
+2148 EEKVSDA

-2164 HERIKA
+2164 HEHIKA
-2170 EIEAREDEF
+2170 EIEAREEEF
-2179 SRVVESGGNMIE
+2179 SKVVESGGAMIE
-2191 EQHYASSE
+2191 EQHYASTE

-2248 EAYLSTADFGNTIEQ
+2248 EAYLSTSDFGTTIEQ

-2290 HGSKLIEQNH
+2290 HGAKLIEQNH

-2313 VQRRDRVKDSSKA
+2313 VKRRERVKENSKV
-2326 RKRQLEDALLYA
+2326 RKYQLEDALLYA

-2346 ANMWIDEKANHLDA
+2346 ANMWIDEKASHLDA
-2360 DKLKGDVTSFDDKV
+2360 DKLKGEVTSFDDKV
-2374 RKLQKHQAFLA
+2374 RKLQKHQAFMA

-2406 KRHKSAAQI
+2406 KRHKSSAQI

-2433 ESHSRGLE
+2433 EGHSRGLE

-2511 KQGCSDNKSV
+2511 KQGCSDNKAV

-2526 DLNHKWQALKGAIDR
+2526 ELNHKWQALKGAIDR
-2541 YRADLE
+2541 YRADLG

-2582 MQVETLQ
+2582 TQVETLQ

-2606 KEHEK
+2606 RQHEK
-2611 NAHNLSR
+2611 NAHDLAR

-2625 PIIKKQAEVLEA
+2625 PILRKQSEVLEA

-2645 HGRKDQLTHSYTM
+2645 LGRKDKLTLSYTL

-2666 ELERWGEDIV
+2666 ELERWCEDIV

-2685 NNSAEAEMLLQSH
+2685 SNSAEAEMLLQSH
-2698 QEMKVEIDG
+2698 QEMKVEIDA
-2707 RKDVFKGLQ
+2707 RQDVFRGLHQ
-2716 KFGKEL
+2716 FGSDLIAK
-2722 VANDHFAKQTIQQN
+2722 DHFAKQSIQQN
-2736 LETLSE
+2736 LETLAE
-2742 IENKVVVFW
+2742 IESKVTVFW
-2751 TERQKVLKQ
+2751 AERQKVLSQ

-2804 EGFEKTFEA
+2804 EGFETTFEA

-2819 QLEAFAKD
+2819 QLEAFAND
-2827 LLNNDH
+2827 LLKNDH
-2833 YDSEGIRRR
+2833 YDSDGIRRR
-2842 LKVVLEKR
+2842 LKVVVEKR
-2850 DVLKEKATLR
+2850 NTLKEKAALR
-2860 AKKLQESKSLQQ
+2860 AQRLQESKLLQQ

-2930 EGLISNGHYA
+2930 ESLITNGHYA

-2999 DHGRDLTSVQSLLK
+2999 DHGKDLTSVQSLLK

-3020 DIAAHQSEIDQARDV
+3020 DIASHQSEVDQARDV
-3035 AQSFATANHFMW
+3035 AQSFATANHFLW
-3047 EDITD
+3047 EEITD
-3052 RVEGVTK
+3052 RVDKVTK
-3059 RYNSLHEPI
+3059 RYNSLHEPV

-3085 RDIEDEMLWVA
+3085 RDIEDELLWVA
-3096 EKEPLAGSQDLGA
+3096 EKEPLAASQDLGA

-3135 NTVNSR
+3135 STVNSR

-3148 GHFASG
+3148 GHFASA
-3154 DIEAKIKQL
+3154 DIEVKIKQL
-3163 LVQLSQLKDTASL
+3163 LMQLSQLKDTASL

-3184 VESQMFYSEVSEAEA
+3184 VESQIFYSEVSEAEV

-3207 LTSQDFGKDELSVGA
+3207 LASQDYGKDELSVGA
-3222 LTKKLDNVSR
+3222 LTKKLDNVAR

-3239 TVTKLSTLCLKLTER
+3239 TVNKLTTLCSKLTER

-3266 QNVEQQFAELQ
+3266 QNVEQHFAELQ
-3277 VLLEKRAKR
+3277 SLQEKRAKR

-3297 RESDEVAEWL
+3297 RESDEVGEWL
-3307 NEQMTVAASEDYGR
+3307 NDQMAVAASEDYGR

-3330 QKFDSFLTVLAAS
+3330 QKFDTFLTILAS
-3343 EEKLITVKA
+3343 NEEKLITVKA
-3352 KAKVLLDEKHP
+3352 KAKTLLDDGHP
-3363 EPAKIQNKV
+3363 EPIRIQNKV
-3372 DELQQLWE
+3372 EELQQLWE
-3380 DLRELASARQ
+3380 DLRELSNARQ

-3423 DYGHDLETIQSLAR
+3423 DYGHDLETIQGLAR

-3471 EHIAV
+3471 EHISV

-3520 EILAKITAPDLPK
+3520 EILAKITAPELPK

-3540 VISRHREYKTE
+3540 VISRHKEYKTE
-3551 IDARSDAFDKFCAA
+3551 IDARSDAFDKFSAA

-3583 IAVLESRRKF
+3583 IAVLESRRRF
-3593 LLETWKT
+3593 LLETWNT
-3600 RYDTYARVLDLRQYM
+3600 RDETYARVLDLRQYM
-3615 RDIQVFET
+3615 RDVQVFET

-3628 EAVVKDDQMGESIP
+3628 EAVVKDDEMGESIP

-3658 DAQEDK
+3658 DAQADK

-3670 ITMIEADF
+3670 ITMIEGDF
-3678 QAQKKRE
+3678 QLQKRRE
-3685 ETAKRAEVARKEQE
+3685 ETAKKAEVARKEQE

-3744 DYSKV
+3744 DYSKAS
-3749 PPSSRELDS
+3749 PSARDFDS
-3758 QSSSSSEA
+3758 SSSSSSEA
-3766 PETATTPEGH
+3766 DETASTPEGH
-3776 PRKNLEVPE
+3776 PRYRKRSSSVGEVLIRKNLEVPD
-3785 SGGLYRSG
+3785 SGALYRSG
-3793 SQTSLSSLKRDL
+3793 SQTSLSSLKRDI
-3805 KRAESMKVDLKKAKR
+3805 KRAESMKVDKKAKR

-3890 EDFYDQKAAS
+3890 DDFYDQKAAS

-3908 KIEVA
+3908 KVEVA

-3939 EENLEEWVTKLKFH
+3939 EESLKEWVTKLGFH

-4001 VSSHPQGAGGGLD
+4001 VSSHPKGAGGGLD

-4057 LGEEGP
+4057 VGEEGP

-4082 TYQNYPPD
+4082 AYQNYPPD
-4090 RPNGHRRDSS
+4090 RPNGHRRESS

-4115 PPHVMARPP
+4115 PPLAMARPP
-4124 VPPNRARYGEQSW
+4124 VPPNRARYGDQSW
-4137 VGVPHHPGMP
+4137 VGMPHHPGMP
-4147 PPGVAPHHRP
+4147 HPGAAAPPYRP
-4157 QMGHTVGHHHQ
+4157 QMGHMVGHHHQ
-4168 VAQHPTSHV
+4168 VAQHSTGQV
-4177 THFSQVS
+4177 AHFSQVS
-4184 RVSHHQYSYTPQGS
+4184 RVSHHQYPYTPQGS
-4198 SHHPDLTDGVPGS
+4198 THHPDLTDGVPGS
-4211 RQVGPVIHVVSPG
+4211 RQ
-4224 VRNPYSE
+4224 PYSE
-4231 YTSRTMSLP
+4231 YSSRSMSLP
-4240 QGSSLPPTGSVHTSS
+4240 QGSSLPPSGVSVHTSG
-4255 GPTPSHRNSATIDRQ
+4255 GPTPAHRNSATIDRQ

-4282 VSTNKK
+4282 VSANKK

>member
-1 MSSREDPLRQ
+1 MRLLQPHTRLERYVICAVRRDPRGGGAAGDTGAAVHSGWSGRGGAGGEMSSREDPLRQ

-184 LIHAHRPDIIDYNSL
+184 LIHAHRPDIIDYSSL

-420 DSRYGSNLSQV
+420 DPRYGSNLSQV

-642 VISLQQKHKALED
+642 VISLQQKHKDKFLLKALED

-668 RSGEALMRASHP
+668 RSGEALMKASHP

-817 VEEVVEKMDEVFVTE
+817 VEEVVEKVDEVFVTE

-891 RKINVRVKKEVKAPE
+891 RKINVRVKKEVKVPE

-917 KTERVKKRKPKA
+917 KTDRVKKRKPKA
-929 PPRRRGFEEPET
+929 PPRRRGFDEPET

-1031 KDFEDTGHSQLEKIK
+1031 KDFENTGHSQLEKIK

-1147 RHAVEARQEEVQ
+1147 RHAVETRQEEVQ

-1540 LDNDLNTME
+1540 LENDMNTME

-1564 DGHFDSDNIK
+1564 EGHFDADNIE
-1574 ASCVAAKKR
+1574 ASCVGAKKR

-1616 WIKEHMTLATSTVL
+1616 WIKEHMALATSTVL

-1676 GLVSGVQWP
+1676 GL
-1685 RGHSVHWTPRQS
+1685 
-1697 SSSYTKRHRLA
+1697 
-1708 KSPQRYPYNM
+1708 
-1718 YTPPPLNQA
+1718 
-1727 FNSLSCRT
+1727 
-1735 EHAHCTCQ
+1735 
-1743 PRRLEQIVQRCEEL
+1743 IVQRCEEL

-2098 ALVVENWNVLQDKAS
+2098 ALVVENWNVLQEKAS

-2191 EQHYASSE
+2191 EQHYASAE

-2240 LDTISSSQ
+2240 LDTISSTQ

-2313 VQRRDRVKDSSKA
+2313 VQRRERVKDSSKA

-2360 DKLKGDVTSFDDKV
+2360 DRLKGDVTSFDDKV

-2511 KQGCSDNKSV
+2511 KQGCGDNKAV

-2526 DLNHKWQALKGAIDR
+2526 ELNHKWQALKGAIDR

-2611 NAHNLSR
+2611 NAHNLAR

-2751 TERQKVLKQ
+2751 SERQKVLKQ

-2804 EGFEKTFEA
+2804 ESFEKTFEA

-2819 QLEAFAKD
+2819 QLESFGKD

-2850 DVLKEKATLR
+2850 GTLKEKATLR

-2917 ANSGRVMAVSQEG
+2917 ANSGRVMGVSQEG

-3020 DIAAHQSEIDQARDV
+3020 DITAHQSEIDQARDV

-3085 RDIEDEMLWVA
+3085 RDIEDEMLWVS
-3096 EKEPLAGSQDLGA
+3096 EKEPLAASQDLGA

-3148 GHFASG
+3148 GHFASA
-3154 DIEAKIKQL
+3154 DIEAKIKLL

-3199 WMKEKKPL
+3199 WMREKKPL

-3232 DMEGFKA
+3232 DMEGFKG
-3239 TVTKLSTLCLKLTER
+3239 TVTKLSTLCSKLTER

-3266 QNVEQQFAELQ
+3266 QNVEQQYAELQ
-3277 VLLEKRAKR
+3277 MLLEKRAKR

-3343 EEKLITVKA
+3343 EEKLTTVKA
-3352 KAKVLLDEKHP
+3352 KAKVLLDDKHP

-3372 DELQQLWE
+3372 EELQQLWE

-3670 ITMIEADF
+3670 ITMIEGDF

-3793 SQTSLSSLKRDL
+3793 SQTSLSSLKRGNSLRQEMLRTHSHFNRGVDL

-3968 KEGEVGSEMVAVPS
+3968 K
-3982 RDSDN
+3982 
-3987 SSGHSTPEVRHRGA
+3987 
-4001 VSSHPQGAGGGLD
+4001 
-4014 PTRPHSQALDNPLYA
+4014 
-4029 NLEHMQDKAKPPV
+4029 MQDKAKPPV

-4100 ENMNGEDL
+4100 ENMNGE
-4108 PPLPRSA
+4108 
-4115 PPHVMARPP
+4115 
-4124 VPPNRARYGEQSW
+4124 
-4137 VGVPHHPGMP
+4137 
-4147 PPGVAPHHRP
+4147 
-4157 QMGHTVGHHHQ
+4157 
-4168 VAQHPTSHV
+4168 
-4177 THFSQVS
+4177 
-4184 RVSHHQYSYTPQGS
+4184 GS

>member
-1 MSSREDPLRQ
+1 MSALSTREDALRQ

-39 LVKARL
+39 LIKARL
-45 EVVDLFTDL
+45 EVMDLFTDL

-76 NGKMRVHKIEN
+76 NGRMRVHKIEN

-157 QRKTAGYRGVQIE
+157 QRKTAGYRGVSIE

-184 LIHAHRPDIIDYNSL
+184 LIHAHRPDIIDYNAL
-199 IQKNHIDNLNNAF
+199 IPKNHIDNLNNAF
-212 TVAETHLGIASILD
+212 DVAHNELGIAKILD
-226 AEDVDTNKPDEKS
+226 AEDVDTSKPDEKS

-261 KRIANIITQLKDV
+261 KRIANIMNQMKDV
-274 DDLKLKYEKILT
+274 DDCKSKYEKIT
-286 SLLEWIIRKIVE
+286 TTLLEWIIMKIVD

-314 LLQFKKYRTEEK
+314 LIHFKKYRTEEK

-353 VYVPKD
+353 AYIPKD
-359 GQLIHDIEREWNKLE
+359 GQLVHDIEREWNNLE

-420 DSRYGSNLSQV
+420 DPRYGSNLAQV

-457 MADELDIE
+457 MADELDLE
-465 NYHGKE
+465 NYHGKV

-481 KKWSDLL
+481 KKWSELL
-488 DLLNKHKTYLHNCC
+488 DLLNKHKIHLQNCC
-502 ILVAI
+502 ILVGI

-517 IKELEANFCSDD
+517 IKELEVNFCSDD

-540 LQKHALMESQV
+540 LQKHSLMESQV

-562 KQGEACMTSN
+562 KQGEACMSSVH
-572 LKDAPLLQKRLQELN
+572 KDAPLLQKRLLELN
-587 QGQRALLK
+587 QGQQALLK

-628 RICLAGVIAKDIGA
+628 RICQAGVTAKDIRA

-655 EMCARRPKSEKVM
+655 EMRARRPKAEKVM
-668 RSGEALMRASHP
+668 RSGEALFKAGHP
-680 DSKAISER
+680 DAKAISER
-688 IGALKE
+688 IAALKE
-694 KWRLLEQYV
+694 KWRRLDQYAS
-703 NDRRRQ
+703 DRRKQ
-709 LEDAAEACLFNADAN
+709 LENAAEACLFNADAN

-733 VPLCQSTDYGEDEPS
+733 LPLCQSKDYGEDEPS
-748 GLALLQLHARLEE
+748 GLALLQLHTRLEG
-761 EIKSYDGDIKAINSQ
+761 EIKAYEGDIKAVNNQ
-776 GQKLIK
+776 GQKLIN
-782 SGISALNLMA
+782 SGISALNLTS
-792 QQQSVGEEEEYEWVD
+792 QQQNIGEEEEYEWVD
-807 EVKMVPQEVM
+807 EVKMVPQEVL
-817 VEEVVEKMDEVFVTE
+817 VEEVVEKIEEVTVTE
-832 QREMPTVI
+832 QRELPTVI
-840 SRYPFQ
+840 ARYSFQ
-846 GQGMS
+846 GQGMH
-851 MVKGET
+851 MVKGEM
-857 MFLLSKT
+857 MFLINKT
-864 NNDWWN
+864 NRDWWN
-870 VRKANGEEGF
+870 VRKNTGEEGF

-891 RKINVRVKKEVKAPE
+891 KKINVRVKKEVKVPE
-906 KRMVPRTRMVK
+906 KRMVPKTRMVK
-917 KTERVKKRKPKA
+917 KTERVKKRKPRA
-929 PPRRRGFEEPET
+929 PPRNKRFEEPET
-941 VEKRLQAINSSY
+941 VEKRLQSINSTY
-953 GHLCDLA
+953 GNLCELA
-960 GKRHLYLEESIKLFS
+960 QKRHLYLEESIKLFS
-975 FMRECQG
+975 FLSECQG

-995 VDDKGDNVEAA
+995 MDEKGDDVETA
-1006 KKKFEQFLTD
+1006 KQKFEKFLTD
-1016 LSAASK
+1016 LSAASR
-1022 RIDIIDKMV
+1022 RIEIIDKMV
-1031 KDFEDTGHSQLEKIK
+1031 QDFEATGHSQLEKIK
-1046 KRQKQIHDQWAHLNR
+1046 VRQKQIHDQWAHLNR
-1061 LKQQKELSLKGASS
+1061 LKQQKERSLEGASS

-1090 LEKMEKLDTDELG
+1090 VEKMEKLDTDELG

-1200 NELNSNEPARDVT
+1200 NALNSDEPARDVT
-1213 TAEILLKSHQDLG
+1213 TAEHLLKSHQDLG

-1231 HQDEFSEL
+1231 HQDEFTEL
-1239 SQLGE
+1239 GQLGE
-1244 KLLKRNPDFAEVKEK
+1244 KLVRRNPDFSEVQEK
-1259 MAQLGEEQRAIHRGW
+1259 MALLGEEQRAIHRGW

-1307 LDYKDLGSTLDD
+1307 LDYNDLGGTLDD
-1319 VEALMKRHDDFENTL
+1319 VEALMKHHDDFENTL
-1334 MAQDERLRA
+1334 MAQDERLKT

-1352 TAEHYEATYI
+1352 AAEHYDATYI
-1362 NERRNQVRDRRASVK
+1362 NERRDQVRDRRAAVK
-1377 ARAQAR
+1377 DRAQAR
-1383 REQLNGSVAYQQF
+1383 REQLNGSIAYQQF

-1403 DKWMGDKKK
+1403 DKWITDKKK

-1427 KIQKH
+1427 KMQKH

-1461 YQSRDIQKTLD
+1461 YQSDDIKNTLD
-1472 DLNKKWKDLCSKTED
+1472 DLNQKWKDLCSKTEE
-1487 KGTKLRQANNQH
+1487 KGMKLNQASNQH
-1499 TYNKDL
+1499 GYNKNL
-1505 EETEKNLEALE
+1505 EETEKNLDALE
-1516 SALNNKDVGSDL
+1516 TALKNKDVGSDL
-1528 HSCKDLMKKQNN
+1528 RSCKDLMNKQQN
-1540 LDNDLNTME
+1540 LENDMHTME
-1549 RKISDL
+1549 RKISEM
-1555 CNTGDQMVA
+1555 CAVGDQMVQ
-1564 DGHFDSDNIK
+1564 DGHFDADSIK
-1574 ASCVAAKKR
+1574 ASCGSAKNR
-1583 FNNLKDPAARRRAA
+1583 FNKLKDPAARRRAA

-1603 WHEFNFEVDAEMQ
+1603 WHEFNFELDAEMQ
-1616 WIKEHMTLATSTVL
+1616 WIKEHMPLATSKVL

-1644 IKLKAEI
+1644 VKLKAEI
-1651 QGHQPQID
+1651 QGHQPQIT
-1659 KCLAKGK
+1659 KTLVKGN
-1666 KLCDEHHPEK
+1666 KLTEENHPEK
-1676 GLVSGVQWP
+1676 TMIKSRCAEL
-1685 RGHSVHWTPRQS
+1685 SV
-1697 SSSYTKRHRLA
+1697 
-1708 KSPQRYPYNM
+1708 
-1718 YTPPPLNQA
+1718 
-1727 FNSLSCRT
+1727 
-1735 EHAHCTCQ
+1735 
-1743 PRRLEQIVQRCEEL
+1743 
-1757 QEAWNDLLAEA
+1757 AWDDLIAEA
-1768 NERSRKLELNLK
+1768 DERSRKLELNLK

-1788 TEVEAWMNEK
+1788 AEIEAWMSEK

-1817 LAKHKA
+1817 LTKHKA
-1823 LELEMDT
+1823 LELEIDT

-1840 MAESMIK
+1840 MADSMIK

-1855 IKDRQQMLNQELKDL
+1855 IKDRQQVLNQELKDL
-1870 QKLSANLRQKLMAS
+1870 QKLSANLRQKLMES

-1898 KWITEQMQ
+1898 KWINEQMQ
-1906 TATSEDFGHDY
+1906 TATSEDFGQDY

-1931 HRVEAGSERFKQC
+1931 HRVEAGSERFNQC

-1955 SPYASV
+1955 SPYATE
-1961 IDRKQEQLSK
+1961 IERKQEQLSK

-1985 TQVTAYHKQVRAAWN
+1985 TQVTAYHKKVRAAWN

-2036 FKSIPEELGRDV
+2036 YKSISEDLGRDV
-2048 QSVQS
+2048 NSVQS

-2082 QAAYPGSNAE
+2082 QSTYPGSNAE

-2098 ALVVENWNVLQDKAS
+2098 TLVVDNWNMLQERAS
-2113 KRKEQLLAAA
+2113 RRKEQLHAAA
-2123 DLQKFLAHSRD
+2123 DLQRFLADSRD
-2134 LISWSSDLRATMKA
+2134 LISWSSDLRTTMKA

-2179 SRVVESGGNMIE
+2179 SKVVEAGGNMVE
-2191 EQHYASSE
+2191 DRHYASSE
-2199 VEERVNKVLEERSQ
+2199 VEERVNKVLEERNK

-2219 HKKVYLDQLIDLHFF
+2219 HKKVYLDQLIDLQFF

-2240 LDTISSSQ
+2240 LDTISSTQ
-2248 EAYLSTADFGNTIEQ
+2248 EAALSSADFGTTIEE

-2276 LVLAQDEKL
+2276 LVYAQDEKL
-2285 DTLKN
+2285 ETLKN
-2290 HGSKLIEQNH
+2290 HGSKLVEQNH
-2300 FDSPHIKKRVDEV
+2300 FDSPHIKKRIDEV
-2313 VQRRDRVKDSSKA
+2313 VMRRARVKESTKA
-2326 RKRQLEDALLYA
+2326 RKRQLKDAHLYA
-2338 QFIRDVRD
+2338 QFIRDVGD

-2360 DKLKGDVTSFDDKV
+2360 ERLKGEVTSFEDKV
-2374 RKLQKHQAFLA
+2374 RKLQKHQAFMA

-2396 ITDKGAMLIN
+2396 ITEKGSLLVN
-2406 KRHKSAAQI
+2406 QKHKSSAQV
-2415 KDELDHLVE
+2415 KDEVDQLVE
-2424 RWTRLVLDA
+2424 RWTQLVLDA
-2433 ESHSRGLE
+2433 ENHSRGLE
-2441 EAQDILEFNTQIE
+2441 EAQDILEFNTQVE

-2493 RVDDARFTNINKL
+2493 RVDDARFTKINRL

-2511 KQGCSDNKSV
+2511 RQGCGDKAV
-2521 QQRKN
+2521 QLRKN
-2526 DLNHKWQALKGAIDR
+2526 ELNHKWHALKGAIDR
-2541 YRADLE
+2541 YRSDLA
-2547 GALETH
+2547 GALEIH

-2582 MQVETLQ
+2582 AQVETLQ

-2611 NAHNLSR
+2611 DAYSLSK
-2618 KYPAKKD
+2618 KYPDKKD
-2625 PIIKKQAEVLEA
+2625 VIHKKQAEVLEA
-2637 WSQLCERS
+2637 WSRLCEGS
-2645 HGRKDQLTHSYTM
+2645 HGRKEKLTLSYTL
-2658 HKFQADLR
+2658 HKFHTDLR

-2676 SRMNASPLP
+2676 SRMNASALP
-2685 NNSAEAEMLLQSH
+2685 SNTAEAEMLLQSH
-2698 QEMKVEIDG
+2698 QERKAEIDG
-2707 RKDVFKGLQ
+2707 RKEVFKALQ
-2716 KFGKEL
+2716 HYGKKL
-2722 VANDHFAKQTIQQN
+2722 VDDNHFAKESIQRD

-2742 IENKVVVFW
+2742 VENKVIVFW
-2751 TERQKVLKQ
+2751 AERQRVLSQ
-2760 AHQMQVFLEMT
+2760 AHQLQVFLEMT
-2771 EQAKSWLA
+2771 EQANSWLA

-2785 NNDDVG
+2785 NNDDLG
-2791 DSLASV
+2791 DSMASV
-2797 EELIKKH
+2797 EVLIKKH
-2804 EGFEKTFEA
+2804 ESFEKTFEA

-2819 QLEAFAKD
+2819 QLETYAKD
-2827 LLNNDH
+2827 LIENGH
-2833 YDSEGIRRR
+2833 YDSEGIRHR
-2842 LKVVLEKR
+2842 LRVVTDKR
-2850 DVLKEKATLR
+2850 DGLKNKSKLR
-2860 AKKLQESKSLQQ
+2860 AKKLVESKSLQQ
-2872 FLRNVYEVEGWISEK
+2872 FLRNIYEVEGWISEK

-2917 ANSGRVMAVSQEG
+2917 ANSGRVAACTHEG
-2930 EGLISNGHYA
+2930 EGLITSGHYA

-2945 ARLDGLDTLW
+2945 ARLDGLEALW
-2955 KQLQDSSLL
+2955 KQLQDSSQL
-2964 KKERLHEAYQALL
+2964 KKDRLNEAYQALL

-2987 WIDDTENQLQSE
+2987 WMDDVETQLQSE
-2999 DHGRDLTSVQSLLK
+2999 DHGRDLTSVQSLMK

-3020 DIAAHQSEIDQARDV
+3020 DVAAHQSEVDQAREV
-3035 AQSFATANHFMW
+3035 AQSFVLANHFMS
-3047 EDITD
+3047 EEITL
-3052 RVEGVTK
+3052 RVETITK
-3059 RYNSLHEPI
+3059 RHNSLHEPI
-3068 HIRRE
+3068 HIRHE

-3085 RDIEDEMLWVA
+3085 RDIEDELLWVT
-3096 EKEPLAGSQDLGA
+3096 EKEPLASSQDLGS

-3135 NTVNSR
+3135 NSVNNRS
-3141 AQQMIRS
+3141 QQMIRS
-3148 GHFASG
+3148 GHFASAE
-3154 DIEAKIKQL
+3154 IETKIKL
-3163 LVQLSQLKDTASL
+3163 LLSKLTQLKDTASV

-3184 VESQMFYSEVSEAEA
+3184 VESQLFYTEAGEAEA
-3199 WMKEKKPL
+3199 WMQEKRPL
-3207 LTSQDFGKDELSVGA
+3207 LLSQDFGKDETSVGA
-3222 LTKKLDNVSR
+3222 LTKKLDNVAR
-3232 DMEGFKA
+3232 DLESFKSPLE
-3239 TVTKLSTLCLKLTER
+3239 KLSLLCAKLTER
-3254 KHFDSEN
+3254 RHFDSDN

-3266 QNVEQQFAELQ
+3266 NDVEKQYADLKI
-3277 VLLEKRAKR
+3277 LMEKRMKR
-3286 LEESRKLFVFL
+3286 LEESRTLFAFL
-3297 RESDEVAEWL
+3297 RESDEVSEWL
-3307 NEQMTVAASEDYGR
+3307 NDQMAVAASEDYGR

-3330 QKFDSFLTVLAAS
+3330 QKFESFLSALAS
-3343 EEKLITVKA
+3343 NEEKLIGIKGKA
-3352 KAKVLLDEKHP
+3352 KTLLEDGHP
-3363 EPAKIQNKV
+3363 EPARIKEKV
-3372 DELQQLWE
+3372 EELQQLWD
-3380 DLRELASARQ
+3380 DLKELANARQ

-3409 ISWISEKDAFISSE
+3409 ISWIAEKDAFISSE
-3423 DYGHDLETIQSLAR
+3423 DYGHDLETIQGLAR

-3471 EHIAV
+3471 EHISV

-3505 QSYFDDYRELMAWLS
+3505 QSYFDDYRELMAWLN
-3520 EILAKITAPDLPK
+3520 EILAKITAPELPR
-3533 DVPGAEA
+3533 DVPGSEA
-3540 VISRHREYKTE
+3540 VISRHKEYKTE
-3551 IDARSDAFDKFCAA
+3551 IDARADAFDKFSAA

-3583 IAVLESRRKF
+3583 IATLEARRK
-3593 LLETWKT
+3593 LLVESWHS
-3600 RYDTYARVLDLRQYM
+3600 RDTIYEHNFDLRVFL
-3615 RDIQVFET
+3615 RDTQVFEA

-3628 EAVVKDDQMGESIP
+3628 ESIVKEDQMGDSIT

-3647 IRRHDDFLKAI
+3647 IRCHDDFLKTI

-3670 ITMIEADF
+3670 FTLIEGEF
-3678 QAQKKRE
+3678 QAQKRRE
-3685 ETAKRAEVARKEQE
+3685 ENDRKAEVARREQE
-3699 RMENMKR
+3699 RMENIKR

-3738 RLNMNG
+3738 RLSMNG
-3744 DYSKV
+3744 EYAKS
-3749 PPSSRELDS
+3749 PSTREPES
-3758 QSSSSSEA
+3758 HSSSSSEA
-3766 PETATTPEGH
+3766 AETSSTPEVH
-3776 PRKNLEVPE
+3776 PRYRKRSSSLGEVLIRKTLEVPDE
-3785 SGGLYRSG
+3785 DGLYRSG
-3793 SQTSLSSLKRDL
+3793 SQTSLTSLKRGNSLRQDML
-3805 KRAESMKVDLKKAKR
+3805 RSNSPFNRGADIKRAESMKVDLKKAKR

-3869 RSWKGFYTVLCGQ
+3869 RSWKLFYTVLCGQ

-3890 EDFYDQKAAS
+3890 DDFYDQKAAS

-3908 KIEVA
+3908 KIEIA
-3913 GDYTKKKHVFRIIT
+3913 DDYTKKKHVFRVIT

-3932 YLLLAES
+3932 YLFVTES
-3939 EENLEEWVTKLKFH
+3939 EVNLEEWVTKLGFH
-3953 AELPPSMQLMSYDNH
+3953 AQLPPSMQLMSYDNH
-3968 KEGEVGSEMVAVPS
+3968 KEGEVGSDMVAVPS

-3987 SSGHSTPEVRHRGA
+3987 SSGHSTPEVHHRGV

-4029 NLEHMQDKAKPPV
+4029 NLEHMQDKTKPPV
-4042 PPRGGSTSNRSSRSS
+4042 PPRGSTGSNRSSRSS
-4057 LGEEGP
+4057 LDEGP

-4074 YEVSAPEN
+4074 YGS
-4082 TYQNYPPD
+4082 THQPD
-4090 RPNGHRRDSS
+4090 I
-4100 ENMNGEDL
+4100 
-4108 PPLPRSA
+4108 
-4115 PPHVMARPP
+4115 
-4124 VPPNRARYGEQSW
+4124 
-4137 VGVPHHPGMP
+4137 
-4147 PPGVAPHHRP
+4147 
-4157 QMGHTVGHHHQ
+4157 
-4168 VAQHPTSHV
+4168 
-4177 THFSQVS
+4177 
-4184 RVSHHQYSYTPQGS
+4184 
-4198 SHHPDLTDGVPGS
+4198 TDGVPGS
-4211 RQVGPVIHVVSPG
+4211 RQ
-4224 VRNPYSE
+4224 PYSE
-4231 YTSRTMSLP
+4231 YSSRTMSLP
-4240 QGSSLPPTGSVHTSS
+4240 QGSSLPPGSSVSVTTSS
-4255 GPTPSHRNSATIDRQ
+4255 GPIPSHRYSATFDRQ

>member
-1 MSSREDPLRQ
+1 MRLLQPHTRLERYVICAVRRDPRGGGAAGDTGAAVHSGWSGRGGAGGEMSSREDPLRQ

-184 LIHAHRPDIIDYNSL
+184 LIHAHRPDIIDYSSL

-420 DSRYGSNLSQV
+420 DPRYGSNLSQV

-642 VISLQQKHKALED
+642 VISLQQKHKDKFLLKALED

-668 RSGEALMRASHP
+668 RSGEALMKASHP

-817 VEEVVEKMDEVFVTE
+817 VEEVVEKVDEVFVTE

-891 RKINVRVKKEVKAPE
+891 RKINVRVKKEVKVPE

-917 KTERVKKRKPKA
+917 KTDRVKKRKPKA
-929 PPRRRGFEEPET
+929 PPRRRGFDEPET

-1031 KDFEDTGHSQLEKIK
+1031 KDFENTGHSQLEKIK

-1147 RHAVEARQEEVQ
+1147 RHAVETRQEEVQ

-1540 LDNDLNTME
+1540 LENDMNTME

-1564 DGHFDSDNIK
+1564 EGHFDADNIE
-1574 ASCVAAKKR
+1574 ASCVGAKKR

-1616 WIKEHMTLATSTVL
+1616 WIKEHMALATSTVL

-1676 GLVSGVQWP
+1676 GL
-1685 RGHSVHWTPRQS
+1685 
-1697 SSSYTKRHRLA
+1697 
-1708 KSPQRYPYNM
+1708 
-1718 YTPPPLNQA
+1718 
-1727 FNSLSCRT
+1727 
-1735 EHAHCTCQ
+1735 
-1743 PRRLEQIVQRCEEL
+1743 IVQRCEEL

-2098 ALVVENWNVLQDKAS
+2098 ALVVENWNVLQEKAS

-2191 EQHYASSE
+2191 EQHYASAE

-2240 LDTISSSQ
+2240 LDTISSTQ

-2313 VQRRDRVKDSSKA
+2313 VQRRERVKDSSKA

-2360 DKLKGDVTSFDDKV
+2360 DRLKGDVTSFDDKV

-2511 KQGCSDNKSV
+2511 KQGCGDNKAV

-2526 DLNHKWQALKGAIDR
+2526 ELNHKWQALKGAIDR

-2611 NAHNLSR
+2611 NAHNLAR

-2751 TERQKVLKQ
+2751 SERQKVLKQ

-2804 EGFEKTFEA
+2804 ESFEKTFEA

-2819 QLEAFAKD
+2819 QLESFGKD

-2850 DVLKEKATLR
+2850 GTLKEKATLR

-2917 ANSGRVMAVSQEG
+2917 ANSGRVMGVSQEG

-3020 DIAAHQSEIDQARDV
+3020 DITAHQSEIDQARDV

-3085 RDIEDEMLWVA
+3085 RDIEDEMLWVS
-3096 EKEPLAGSQDLGA
+3096 EKEPLAASQDLGA

-3148 GHFASG
+3148 GHFASA
-3154 DIEAKIKQL
+3154 DIEAKIKLL

-3199 WMKEKKPL
+3199 WMREKKPL

-3232 DMEGFKA
+3232 DMEGFKG
-3239 TVTKLSTLCLKLTER
+3239 TVTKLSTLCSKLTER

-3266 QNVEQQFAELQ
+3266 QNVEQQYAELQ
-3277 VLLEKRAKR
+3277 MLLEKRAKR

-3343 EEKLITVKA
+3343 EEKLTTVKA
-3352 KAKVLLDEKHP
+3352 KAKVLLDDKHP

-3372 DELQQLWE
+3372 EELQQLWE

-3670 ITMIEADF
+3670 ITMIEGDF

-3776 PRKNLEVPE
+3776 PRYRKRSSSLGEVLIRKNLEVPE

-3793 SQTSLSSLKRDL
+3793 SQTSLSSLKRGNSLRQEMLRTHSHFNRGVDL

-3968 KEGEVGSEMVAVPS
+3968 K
-3982 RDSDN
+3982 
-3987 SSGHSTPEVRHRGA
+3987 
-4001 VSSHPQGAGGGLD
+4001 
-4014 PTRPHSQALDNPLYA
+4014 
-4029 NLEHMQDKAKPPV
+4029 MQDKAKPPV

-4100 ENMNGEDL
+4100 ENMNGE
-4108 PPLPRSA
+4108 
-4115 PPHVMARPP
+4115 
-4124 VPPNRARYGEQSW
+4124 
-4137 VGVPHHPGMP
+4137 
-4147 PPGVAPHHRP
+4147 
-4157 QMGHTVGHHHQ
+4157 
-4168 VAQHPTSHV
+4168 
-4177 THFSQVS
+4177 
-4184 RVSHHQYSYTPQGS
+4184 GS

>member
-1 MSSREDPLRQ
+1 MSSSLSTREDPLRQ

-16 IQHLREERLG
+16 IQLLREERLG

-157 QRKTAGYRGVQIE
+157 QRKTAGYRGVSIE
-170 DFSRSWRDGLGFNA
+170 DFSRSWRDGMGFNA
-184 LIHAHRPDIIDYNSL
+184 LIHAHRPDIIDYSSL
-199 IQKNHIDNLNNAF
+199 VQKNHIDNLNNAF
-212 TVAETHLGIASILD
+212 DVAQNELGIARILD

-261 KRIANIITQLKDV
+261 KRIANIMNQMKDV
-274 DDLKLKYEKILT
+274 DDCKVKYEKITT
-286 SLLEWIIRKIVE
+286 SLLEWIVKKIVE

-314 LLQFKKYRTEEK
+314 LLQFKTYRTEEK

-353 VYVPKD
+353 AYIPKD
-359 GQLIHDIEREWNKLE
+359 GQLVHDIEREWNKLE

-420 DSRYGSNLSQV
+420 DPRYGSNLTQV

-457 MADELDIE
+457 MADELDVE
-465 NYHGKE
+465 NYHGKQ

-488 DLLNKHKTYLHNCC
+488 DLLNKHKIHLQNCC
-502 ILVAI
+502 ALMAI
-507 MREVDTITAS
+507 MREVDTITIS

-562 KQGEACMTSN
+562 KQGEACISSG

-587 QGQRALLK
+587 QGHQALLK
-595 KAAERRL
+595 KAAERRV

-608 DLFQFEVDM
+608 DLFQFEADM

-628 RICLAGVIAKDIGA
+628 RICQAGVMAKDIGA

-655 EMCARRPKSEKVM
+655 EMRARRPKSEKVM
-668 RSGEALMRASHP
+668 RAGDAMIKAGHP

-688 IGALKE
+688 TAALKD
-694 KWRLLEQYV
+694 KWIRLEQYA

-709 LEDAAEACLFNADAN
+709 LEDAAEACLFNVDAN

-733 VPLCQSTDYGEDEPS
+733 LPLCQSRDYGEDEPS
-748 GLALLQLHARLEE
+748 GRALLQLHTRLER
-761 EIKSYDGDIKAINSQ
+761 EISAYEGDIKQVNAL
-776 GQKLIK
+776 GQKLMK
-782 SGISALNLMA
+782 SGISALNLTA
-792 QQQSVGEEEEYEWVD
+792 QQQGLPEEEEYEWVE
-807 EVKMVPQEVM
+807 EVRMVPQETM
-817 VEEVVEKMDEVFVTE
+817 VEEVGERIDEVFVTE
-832 QREMPTVI
+832 QKELPTVT
-840 SRYPFQ
+840 SRYPFT
-846 GQGMS
+846 GQGMQ
-851 MVKGET
+851 MNKGEV
-857 MFLLSKT
+857 MFLINKT

-870 VRKANGEEGF
+870 VRKTNGEEGF
-880 VPANYVRESEP
+880 VPANYVRESDP
-891 RKINVRVKKEVKAPE
+891 KKINVRVKKEVKVAE
-906 KRMVPRTRMVK
+906 KKMVPRVRMVK
-917 KTERVKKRKPKA
+917 KTERVKKRKPIA
-929 PPRRRGFEEPET
+929 PPRRRGFDEPET

-953 GHLCDLA
+953 DNLCDLA
-960 GKRHLYLEESIKLFS
+960 KKRHLYLEESIKLFS
-975 FMRECQG
+975 FMTECQG
-982 FETWMREKEKLLK
+982 FESWMREKEKFLK
-995 VDDKGDNVEAA
+995 KDDKNDNVESA
-1006 KKKFEQFLTD
+1006 KKLFEQFLTD
-1016 LSAASK
+1016 LSAASR
-1022 RIDIIDKMV
+1022 RIEVIDKMV
-1031 KDFEDTGHSQLEKIK
+1031 KDFENTGHSQLDKIRM
-1046 KRQKQIHDQWAHLNR
+1046 RQKQIHDQWAHLNR
-1061 LKQQKELSLKGASS
+1061 LKQQKERSLEGASS
-1075 VELFHRTCDE
+1075 VEVFHRTCDE

-1090 LEKMEKLDTDELG
+1090 VEKMDKLDTDELG

-1147 RHAVEARQEEVQ
+1147 RHAVEERQAEVQ

-1200 NELNSNEPARDVT
+1200 NALNADEPARDVT
-1213 TAEILLKSHQDLG
+1213 TAEHLLKSHQDLG

-1231 HQDEFSEL
+1231 HEDEFNEL

-1259 MAQLGEEQRAIHRGW
+1259 MAQLGEEQGAIHRGW

-1307 LDYKDLGSTLDD
+1307 LEYKDLGGTLDD
-1319 VEALMKRHDDFENTL
+1319 VEALLKRHDDFENTL
-1334 MAQDERLRA
+1334 MAQDERLRT

-1352 TAEHYEATYI
+1352 AAEHYDAKYI
-1362 NERRNQVRDRRASVK
+1362 HDRRNQVRDRRAAVK
-1377 ARAQAR
+1377 DRAQAR
-1383 REQLNGSVAYQQF
+1383 REMLNGSVAYQQF

-1403 DKWMGDKKK
+1403 NRWMTDKKK

-1427 KIQKH
+1427 KMQKH

-1461 YQSRDIQKTLD
+1461 YQSDDIKKTVD
-1472 DLNKKWKDLCSKTED
+1472 DLNNKWRDLCSKTED
-1487 KGTKLRQANNQH
+1487 KGMKLNQANNQH
-1499 TYNKDL
+1499 TYNKNL
-1505 EETEKNLEALE
+1505 EETEKSLDALE
-1516 SALNNKDVGSDL
+1516 NALNNKDVGSDL
-1528 HSCKDLMKKQNN
+1528 RSCKDLMNKQQN
-1540 LDNDLNTME
+1540 LENDINTMD
-1549 RKISDL
+1549 RKIGEL
-1555 CNTGDQMVA
+1555 CNTGDQMVQE
-1564 DGHFDSDNIK
+1564 GHFDADNIK
-1574 ASCVAAKKR
+1574 ASCTSAKDR
-1583 FNNLKDPAARRRAA
+1583 FNKLKDPAARRRAA

-1603 WHEFNFEVDAEMQ
+1603 GHEFNFELDAEMQ
-1616 WIKEHMTLATSTVL
+1616 WIKEHMPLATSAIL
-1630 GQNLHEAQTLNKKH
+1630 GQNLHEAQTLTKKH

-1651 QGHQPQID
+1651 EGHQPQIN
-1659 KCLAKGK
+1659 KTLKKGK
-1666 KLCDEHHPEK
+1666 GLIEDKHPEK
-1676 GLVSGVQWP
+1676 ALIE
-1685 RGHSVHWTPRQS
+1685 
-1697 SSSYTKRHRLA
+1697 KR
-1708 KSPQRYPYNM
+1708 
-1718 YTPPPLNQA
+1718 
-1727 FNSLSCRT
+1727 CG
-1735 EHAHCTCQ
+1735 
-1743 PRRLEQIVQRCEEL
+1743 EL
-1757 QEAWNDLLAEA
+1757 QEAWNDLLLEAE
-1768 NERSRKLELNLK
+1768 ERNRKLELNLK

-1788 TEVEAWMNEK
+1788 TEIEAWMNEK

-1830 YSGIVKEMGT
+1830 YCGIVKEMGT
-1840 MAESMIK
+1840 MADSMIR

-1855 IKDRQQMLNQELKDL
+1855 IKDRQQVLNQEMKEL
-1870 QKLSANLRQKLMAS
+1870 QKLSAHLRQKLMES

-1906 TATSEDFGHDY
+1906 TATSEDFGQDY

-1931 HRVEAGSERFKQC
+1931 HRVEAGSERFNQC

-1955 SPYASV
+1955 SPYASE
-1961 IDRKQEQLSK
+1961 IERKQEQL
-1971 GSPSSSP
+1971 
-1978 TKSQDPA
+1978 
-1985 TQVTAYHKQVRAAWN
+1985 RAAWN
-2000 SLLEHIEARDQKLE
+2000 SLLEHIEVRDQKLE

-2036 FKSIPEELGRDV
+2036 YKSISDDLGRDV

-2082 QAAYPGSNAE
+2082 QALYPGSNVE

-2098 ALVVENWNVLQDKAS
+2098 ALVVDNWNTLQERAS
-2113 KRKEQLLAAA
+2113 RRKEELHAAA
-2123 DLQKFLAHSRD
+2123 DLHKFLAESRD
-2134 LISWSSDLRATMKA
+2134 LMSWSSDLVASMKA
-2148 EEKVRDA
+2148 EERVRDA
-2155 ASAQGLKTE
+2155 AGAQALKTD

-2170 EIEAREDEF
+2170 EIEAREDQF
-2179 SRVVESGGNMIE
+2179 SKVVEAGGNMVE
-2191 EQHYASSE
+2191 EQHYASAE
-2199 VEERVNKVLEERSQ
+2199 VEERLNKILDERSK

-2219 HKKVYLDQLIDLHFF
+2219 NKKVYLDQLIDLHFF

-2240 LDTISSSQ
+2240 LDTISSTQ
-2248 EAYLSTADFGNTIEQ
+2248 EAYLSSADFGNTIEQ

-2276 LVLAQDEKL
+2276 LVNAQDEKL

-2290 HGSKLIEQNH
+2290 HGSKLIEQSH
-2300 FDSPHIKKRVDEV
+2300 FDSPHIKKRIDEV
-2313 VQRRDRVKDSSKA
+2313 VQRRTRVKDNSKA
-2326 RKRQLEDALLYA
+2326 RKKQLEDAHLYA

-2346 ANMWIDEKANHLDA
+2346 ANIWIDEKTSHLEA
-2360 DKLKGDVTSFDDKV
+2360 ERIKGDVTSFDDKV
-2374 RKLQKHQAFLA
+2374 RKLQKHQAFMA
-2385 ELQAHECSIKE
+2385 ELQAHESRIKE
-2396 ITDKGAMLIN
+2396 ITDLGAILVN
-2406 KRHKSAAQI
+2406 KKHKSSAQVR
-2415 KDELDHLVE
+2415 EEVEHLGT

-2433 ESHSRGLE
+2433 ENHSRGLE
-2441 EAQDILEFNTQIE
+2441 EAQDILEFNTQVE

-2493 RVDDARFTNINKL
+2493 RVDDTRFTNINKL

-2511 KQGCSDNKSV
+2511 KQGCDDNNAV
-2521 QQRKN
+2521 RQRKTE
-2526 DLNHKWQALKGAIDR
+2526 LNHKWQALKGAIDR
-2541 YRADLE
+2541 YRTDLA
-2547 GALETH
+2547 GALEIH

-2573 ANEDTGKDL
+2573 ANDDTGKDL
-2582 MQVETLQ
+2582 TQVETLQ

-2594 IIRDMSAIEKKI
+2594 IIRDMTAIEKKI
-2606 KEHEK
+2606 KEHERD
-2611 NAHNLSR
+2611 AHSLAK
-2618 KYPAKKD
+2618 KYTDKKD
-2625 PIIKKQAEVLEA
+2625 PILRKQAEVLEA
-2637 WSQLCERS
+2637 WSRLCDGS
-2645 HGRKDQLTHSYTM
+2645 YVRKEKLGLSYTL
-2658 HKFQADLR
+2658 HKFQTDLR
-2666 ELERWGEDIV
+2666 ELERWVEDIV
-2676 SRMNASPLP
+2676 NRMNASPLP
-2685 NNSAEAEMLLQSH
+2685 NNTAEAEMLLQSH
-2698 QEMKVEIDG
+2698 QEKKAEIDG
-2707 RKDVFKGLQ
+2707 RKEVFRALQ
-2716 KFGKEL
+2716 QFGKKL
-2722 VANDHFAKQTIQQN
+2722 IADDHFAKASIQTN
-2736 LETLSE
+2736 LETLAE
-2742 IENKVVVFW
+2742 IENRVLVFW
-2751 TERQKVLKQ
+2751 SERQKVLTQ
-2760 AHQMQVFLEMT
+2760 AHQYQVFLEMT
-2771 EQAKSWLA
+2771 EQADAWLA

-2797 EELIKKH
+2797 EDLIKKH
-2804 EGFEKTFEA
+2804 ESFEKTFEA

-2819 QLEAFAKD
+2819 QLEVFGGE
-2827 LLNNDH
+2827 LLQNDH

-2842 LKVVLEKR
+2842 LKVVTDKR
-2850 DVLKEKATLR
+2850 DNLKNKAKVRGRTLN
-2860 AKKLQESKSLQQ
+2860 ESKSLQQ

-2917 ANSGRVMAVSQEG
+2917 ANSGRVTAVTHEG
-2930 EGLISNGHYA
+2930 ENLISNGHYA

-2945 ARLDGLDTLW
+2945 ARLDGLESLW
-2955 KQLQDSSLL
+2955 KQLQDSSLM
-2964 KKERLHEAYQALL
+2964 KKERLHDAYQALL

-2987 WIDDTENQLQSE
+2987 WMEDTETQLQSE

-3013 KHQQLEA
+3013 KHQQLQA
-3020 DIAAHQSEIDQARDV
+3020 DITAHQSEVDQAREV
-3035 AQSFATANHFMW
+3035 AQSFSAANHFMSD
-3047 EDITD
+3047 EITD

-3059 RYNSLHEPI
+3059 KYNSLLEPI
-3068 HIRRE
+3068 HIRHE
-3073 NLEDAMLLQQLL
+3073 NLEDALLLHQLL
-3085 RDIEDEMLWVA
+3085 RDIEDEMLWVG
-3096 EKEPLAGSQDLGA
+3096 EKEPLAASQDLGT

-3120 HQALEAEIQSHEPVI
+3120 HQALEAEIQAHEPVI

-3148 GHFASG
+3148 VHFAA
-3154 DIEAKIKQL
+3154 EEVENKIKHL
-3163 LVQLSQLKDTASL
+3163 LSRLSLLKDTASV

-3184 VESQMFYSEVSEAEA
+3184 VESQMFYTEVSEAEV
-3199 WMKEKKPL
+3199 WMREKRPL
-3207 LTSQDFGKDELSVGA
+3207 VTSVDYGKDEMSVVA
-3222 LTKKLDNVSR
+3222 LTKKLDNLAR
-3232 DMEGFKA
+3232 DMDGFKA
-3239 TVTKLSTLCLKLTER
+3239 TIDKLNSLCQKLTER
-3254 KHFDSEN
+3254 RHFDSEN

-3266 QNVEQQFAELQ
+3266 EDVEEQYKSLQ
-3277 VLLEKRAKR
+3277 ALREKRARR
-3286 LEESRKLFVFL
+3286 LEESRKLYVFL
-3297 RESDEVAEWL
+3297 RESDEVIEWL
-3307 NEQMTVAASEDYGR
+3307 NRQMAVAASEDYGR

-3330 QKFDSFLTVLAAS
+3330 QKFESFLTVLTVC
-3343 EEKLITVKA
+3343 EEKITVTKTKA
-3352 KAKVLLDEKHP
+3352 KALTDDGHP
-3363 EPAKIQNKV
+3363 EPERIKEKV
-3372 DELQQLWE
+3372 DEVQQLWE
-3380 DLRELASARQ
+3380 DLKEVANARQ

-3423 DYGHDLETIQSLAR
+3423 DYGHDLETIQVLAR

-3471 EHIAV
+3471 EHISV
-3476 KHEETVEAWNDL
+3476 KHEETVEAWNAL

-3505 QSYFDDYRELMAWLS
+3505 QSYTDDFRELWAWLS
-3520 EILAKITAPDLPK
+3520 EIIAKITAPELPK
-3533 DVPGAEA
+3533 DVPGTEA
-3540 VISRHREYKTE
+3540 VISRHKEYKTE
-3551 IDARSDAFDKFCAA
+3551 IDARAEAFQKCCAS
-3565 GNALIDQGHF
+3565 GNAFIDQGHF
-3575 MAEEIAEK
+3575 KSEEIVEK
-3583 IAVLESRRKF
+3583 VA
-3593 LLETWKT
+3593 LLEARWKLLHDTWQRRSEIYT
-3600 RYDTYARVLDLRQYM
+3600 RCLDLRQYL
-3615 RDIQVFET
+3615 RDLVAFES

-3628 EAVVKDDQMGESIP
+3628 EAVVKDDQMGQSIP

-3647 IRRHDDFLKAI
+3647 IRRHDDFLKTI

-3664 LDPIKR
+3664 LDLIKR
-3670 ITMIEADF
+3670 MTMIEGDF
-3678 QAQKKRE
+3678 QVLKKQE
-3685 ETAKRAEVARKEQE
+3685 EDARKTEVARKEQE

-3738 RLNMNG
+3738 RLSMNG
-3744 DYSKV
+3744 DYTKATS
-3749 PPSSRELDS
+3749 PTTRDNDS

-3766 PETATTPEGH
+3766 AETSSTPEV
-3776 PRKNLEVPE
+3776 PRKALEVPDG
-3785 SGGLYRSG
+3785 GGLYRSG
-3793 SQTSLSSLKRDL
+3793 SQTSLSSLKRDI

-3869 RSWKGFYTVLCGQ
+3869 RSWKSFYTVLCGQ
-3882 LLCFFKDE
+3882 LLCFFKDDD
-3890 EDFYDQKAAS
+3890 DFYDQKAAS

-3908 KIEVA
+3908 KIEIA
-3913 GDYTKKKHVFRIIT
+3913 EDYTKKKNVFRVVT

-3932 YLLLAES
+3932 YLFVTES
-3939 EENLEEWVTKLKFH
+3939 EDVLEEWVTKLSFH
-3953 AELPPSMQLMSYDNH
+3953 ANLPPSMQLMSYDNH
-3968 KEGEVGSEMVAVPS
+3968 KEGEVGGDLVTVPC

-3987 SSGHSTPEVRHRGA
+3987 SSGHSTPEARHRHA

-4029 NLEHMQDKAKPPV
+4029 NLEHMQDKARPPV
-4042 PPRGGSTSNRSSRSS
+4042 PPRGGPGSNRSSRSS
-4057 LGEEGP
+4057 LGDEGP
-4063 IYQNRISVVPS
+4063 IYQNRISIVPS
-4074 YEVSAPEN
+4074 YEVTTTES

-4090 RPNGHRRDSS
+4090 RPNGHRRESS

-4115 PPHVMARPP
+4115 PPLVLARPP
-4124 VPPNRARYGEQSW
+4124 VPPSRARYVEVPGWGGGGHQSSMP
-4137 VGVPHHPGMP
+4137 PHHYGHQQQPG
-4147 PPGVAPHHRP
+4147 H
-4157 QMGHTVGHHHQ
+4157 MGSHHHQ
-4168 VAQHPTSHV
+4168 VAQHPNTPHGA
-4177 THFSQVS
+4177 HFTQVS
-4184 RVSHHQYSYTPQGS
+4184 RVSHHQSHHSYTTHHGS
-4198 SHHPDLTDGVPGS
+4198 THHQDNVTDGVPGS
-4211 RQVGPVIHVVSPG
+4211 RQ
-4224 VRNPYSE
+4224 PYSE
-4231 YTSRTMSLP
+4231 YSSRTGSLP
-4240 QGSSLPPTGSVHTSS
+4240 QGSSLGPSGASVTTNTGTNQ
-4255 GPTPSHRNSATIDRQ
+4255 RMSATMDRQ

-4282 VSTNKK
+4282 VSANKK

>member
-1 MSSREDPLRQ
+1 MSSSLSTREDALRQ

-39 LVKARL
+39 LIKARL

-76 NGKMRVHKIEN
+76 NGKMRVHKVEN

-157 QRKTAGYRGVQIE
+157 QRKTAGYRGVSIE

-199 IQKNHIDNLNNAF
+199 IQKNHIYNLNNAF
-212 TVAETHLGIASILD
+212 EVAQNELGIARILD
-226 AEDVDTNKPDEKS
+226 AEDVDTSKPDEKS

-261 KRIANIITQLKDV
+261 KRIANIMHQMKDV
-274 DDLKLKYEKILT
+274 DDCKSKYERIT
-286 SLLEWIIRKIVE
+286 TTLLEWIIKKIIE

-314 LLQFKKYRTEEK
+314 LLHFKKYRTEEK

-353 VYVPKD
+353 AYIPKD
-359 GQLIHDIEREWNKLE
+359 GQLIHDIEREWNNLE

-420 DSRYGSNLSQV
+420 DPRYGSNLAQV
-431 EATVKK
+431 EATIKK

-457 MADELDIE
+457 MADELDVE
-465 NYHGKE
+465 NYHGKV

-481 KKWSDLL
+481 KMWTELL
-488 DLLNKHKTYLHNCC
+488 DLLNKHKLHLQNCC
-502 ILVAI
+502 ILVAV

-517 IKELEANFCSDD
+517 IKELEANFCSED

-540 LQKHALMESQV
+540 LQKHSLMESQV

-562 KQGEACMTSN
+562 KQGEASIN
-572 LKDAPLLQKRLQELN
+572 SLHKDAPLLQKRLQELN
-587 QGQRALLK
+587 QGHQALLK

-628 RICLAGVIAKDIGA
+628 RICQAGVTAKDIRA
-642 VISLQQKHKALED
+642 VLSLQQKHKALED
-655 EMCARRPKSEKVM
+655 EMRARRPKSEEIM
-668 RSGEALMRASHP
+668 RSGEALFKAGHP
-680 DSKAISER
+680 DAKAIGER
-688 IGALKE
+688 IAALKD
-694 KWRLLEQYV
+694 KWRRLEQYASEK
-703 NDRRRQ
+703 RKH
-709 LEDAAEACLFNADAN
+709 LEGAAEACLFNGDAN

-733 VPLCQSTDYGEDEPS
+733 LPLCQSKDYGEDEPS
-748 GLALLQLHARLEE
+748 GLALLQLHTRLEG
-761 EIKSYDGDIKAINSQ
+761 EIKAYEGDIKAVNTQ

-782 SGISALNLMA
+782 SGISALNITP
-792 QQQSVGEEEEYEWVD
+792 QQQQNIPGEEEEYEWVD
-807 EVKMVPQEVM
+807 EVKMVPQEIM
-817 VEEVVEKMDEVFVTE
+817 VEEIVDKTEEVYVTE
-832 QREMPTVI
+832 QRELPTVI
-840 SRYPFQ
+840 ARYQFQ
-846 GQGMS
+846 GQGMQ

-857 MFLLSKT
+857 MFLINKT

-880 VPANYVRESEP
+880 VPANYVRDSEP
-891 RKINVRVKKEVKAPE
+891 KKINVRVKKEVKVPE
-906 KRMVPRTRMVK
+906 KRMVPKTRMVK
-917 KTERVKKRKPKA
+917 KTERVKRRKPKA
-929 PPRRRGFEEPET
+929 PPRNKRGFEEPET
-941 VEKRLQAINSSY
+941 VEKRLQSINSAY
-953 GHLCDLA
+953 GDICELA
-960 GKRHLYLEESIKLFS
+960 QKRHLYLEESIKLYS

-995 VDDKGDNVEAA
+995 NDEKDDNVETA

-1016 LSAASK
+1016 LSAASR
-1022 RIDIIDKMV
+1022 RIEIIDKMV
-1031 KDFEDTGHSQLEKIK
+1031 QDFIATGHSQLEKIK
-1046 KRQKQIHDQWAHLNR
+1046 VRQKQIHDQWAHLNR
-1061 LKQQKELSLKGASS
+1061 LKQQKERSLEGASS

-1090 LEKMEKLDTDELG
+1090 LEKMEKLDTDDLG

-1147 RHAVEARQEEVQ
+1147 RHAVEARQAEVQ

-1185 LNSAKSLLNWVGDVK
+1185 LNSAKSLINWVGDVK
-1200 NELNSNEPARDVT
+1200 NALNSDEPARDVT
-1213 TAEILLKSHQDLG
+1213 TAEHLLKSHQDLG

-1231 HQDEFSEL
+1231 HQDEFNEL
-1239 SQLGE
+1239 IQLGE
-1244 KLLKRNPDFAEVKEK
+1244 KLVKRNPDFTEVQEK
-1259 MAQLGEEQRAIHRGW
+1259 MALLGEEQRAIHRGW

-1299 ATSSHETF
+1299 ATRSHEAF
-1307 LDYKDLGSTLDD
+1307 LDYKDLGGTLDD
-1319 VEALMKRHDDFENTL
+1319 VEALLKRHDDFENTL
-1334 MAQDERLRA
+1334 MAQDERLRT

-1352 TAEHYEATYI
+1352 AAEHYDAKYI
-1362 NERRNQVRDRRASVK
+1362 NERRDQVRDRRVAVK
-1377 ARAQAR
+1377 ERARAR
-1383 REQLNGSVAYQQF
+1383 REKLNGSMAYQQF
-1396 KADADDF
+1396 RADADDF
-1403 DKWMGDKKK
+1403 DKWMADKKK
-1412 MADDESYRDLSNLER
+1412 LADDESYRDLTNLER
-1427 KIQKH
+1427 KMQKH

-1456 IGMKH
+1456 ISMKH
-1461 YQSRDIQKTLD
+1461 YQSDDIRKTLD
-1472 DLNKKWKDLCSKTED
+1472 DLNRKWKDLCSKTEE
-1487 KGTKLRQANNQH
+1487 KGMKLHQANSQH
-1499 TYNKDL
+1499 SYNKNF
-1505 EETEKNLEALE
+1505 EETAKNLDALE
-1516 SALNNKDVGSDL
+1516 SALKNKDVGSDL
-1528 HSCKDLMKKQNN
+1528 RSCKDLMNKQQN
-1540 LDNDLNTME
+1540 LENDMNAME
-1549 RKISDL
+1549 RKISEM
-1555 CNTGDQMVA
+1555 CATGDQMVH
-1564 DGHFDSDNIK
+1564 DGHFDAENIK
-1574 ASCVAAKKR
+1574 ASCVSAKNR
-1583 FNNLKDPAARRRAA
+1583 FQKLKEPAARRRAA

-1603 WHEFNFEVDAEMQ
+1603 WHEFNFELDAEMQ
-1616 WIKEHMTLATSTVL
+1616 WIKEHVPMATSKVL

-1651 QGHQPQID
+1651 QGHQPQIT
-1659 KCLAKGK
+1659 KTMAKGK
-1666 KLCDEHHPEK
+1666 KLIEDQHPEK
-1676 GLVSGVQWP
+1676 ALIES
-1685 RGHSVHWTPRQS
+1685 
-1697 SSSYTKRHRLA
+1697 
-1708 KSPQRYPYNM
+1708 
-1718 YTPPPLNQA
+1718 
-1727 FNSLSCRT
+1727 
-1735 EHAHCTCQ
+1735 
-1743 PRRLEQIVQRCEEL
+1743 RCAEL
-1757 QEAWNDLLAEA
+1757 QEAWDDLLAEA

-1788 TEVEAWMNEK
+1788 TEIEAWMNEK

-1823 LELEMDT
+1823 LELEIDT

-1840 MAESMIK
+1840 MADSMVK

-1870 QKLSANLRQKLMAS
+1870 QKLSANLRQKLMES

-1906 TATSEDFGHDY
+1906 TATSEDFGQDY

-1931 HRVEAGSERFKQC
+1931 HRVEAGSERFNQC

-1955 SPYASV
+1955 SPYATE
-1961 IDRKQEQLSK
+1961 IERKQEHL
-1971 GSPSSSP
+1971 
-1978 TKSQDPA
+1978 
-1985 TQVTAYHKQVRAAWN
+1985 RAAWN

-2036 FKSIPEELGRDV
+2036 YKSISDDLGRDV
-2048 QSVQS
+2048 NSVQS

-2082 QAAYPGSNAE
+2082 QTAYPGSNAE

-2098 ALVVENWNVLQDKAS
+2098 ALVIDNWNTLQERATR
-2113 KRKEQLLAAA
+2113 RKEELHAAA
-2123 DLQKFLAHSRD
+2123 DLQRFLADSRD
-2134 LISWSSDLRATMKA
+2134 LISWSSDLRTTMKA

-2179 SRVVESGGNMIE
+2179 SKVVEAGGNMVE
-2191 EQHYASSE
+2191 EQHYASGE
-2199 VEERVNKVLEERSQ
+2199 VEERVNKVLEERNQ

-2219 HKKVYLDQLIDLHFF
+2219 HKKVYLDQLIDLQFF

-2240 LDTISSSQ
+2240 LDTISGTQ
-2248 EAYLSTADFGNTIEQ
+2248 EAALSSADFGTTVEQ

-2276 LVLAQDEKL
+2276 LVYAQDEKL
-2285 DTLKN
+2285 ETLKN

-2300 FDSPHIKKRVDEV
+2300 FDSPNIKKRVDEV
-2313 VQRRDRVKDSSKA
+2313 VMRRARVKESTRA
-2326 RKRQLEDALLYA
+2326 RKRHLEDAHLHA
-2338 QFIRDVRD
+2338 QFIRDVSD
-2346 ANMWIDEKANHLDA
+2346 ANMWIDEKANHLEA
-2360 DKLKGDVTSFDDKV
+2360 ERLKGEVTSFEDKV
-2374 RKLQKHQAFLA
+2374 RKLQKHQAFMA

-2396 ITDKGAMLIN
+2396 ITEKGEMLVN
-2406 KRHKSAAQI
+2406 KQHKSSAQV
-2415 KDELDHLVE
+2415 KDEVDMLVE
-2424 RWTRLVLDA
+2424 RWTQLVLDA
-2433 ESHSRGLE
+2433 ENHSRGLE
-2441 EAQDILEFNTQIE
+2441 EAQDILEFNTQVE

-2493 RVDDARFTNINKL
+2493 RVDDARFTNINRL

-2511 KQGCSDNKSV
+2511 KQGCEDNKAV

-2526 DLNHKWQALKGAIDR
+2526 ELNHKWQALKGAIDR
-2541 YRADLE
+2541 YRSDLA
-2547 GALETH
+2547 GALEIH

-2568 KAVIL
+2568 KAVII
-2573 ANEDTGKDL
+2573 ASEDTGKDL
-2582 MQVETLQ
+2582 AQVETLQ

-2606 KEHEK
+2606 KQHEK
-2611 NAHNLSR
+2611 DAHNLAR
-2618 KYPAKKD
+2618 KYSDMKD
-2625 PIIKKQAEVLEA
+2625 PILKKQAEVLEA
-2637 WSQLCERS
+2637 WSRLCDGS
-2645 HGRKDQLTHSYTM
+2645 HGRKEKLTLSYTL

-2685 NNSAEAEMLLQSH
+2685 SNTAEAEMLLQSH
-2698 QEMKVEIDG
+2698 QERKAEIDG
-2707 RKDVFKGLQ
+2707 RKEIFKALHQ
-2716 KFGKEL
+2716 FGKKL
-2722 VANDHFAKQTIQQN
+2722 IADDHFAKQSIQQY

-2742 IENKVVVFW
+2742 VESKVIESW
-2751 TERQKVLKQ
+2751 TERQKVLTQ
-2760 AHQMQVFLEMT
+2760 AHQLQVFLEMT
-2771 EQAKSWLA
+2771 EQANSWLA

-2785 NNDDVG
+2785 NNDDLG
-2791 DSLASV
+2791 DSMASV
-2797 EELIKKH
+2797 EVLIKKH
-2804 EGFEKTFEA
+2804 ESFEKTFEA

-2819 QLEAFAKD
+2819 QLEVFAKD
-2827 LLNNDH
+2827 LLKNDH
-2833 YDSEGIRRR
+2833 YDSEGIQRR
-2842 LKVVLEKR
+2842 LKVVTDKKDILKKKARMRGEKLE
-2850 DVLKEKATLR
+2850 
-2860 AKKLQESKSLQQ
+2860 ESKSLQQ
-2872 FLRNVYEVEGWISEK
+2872 FLRNIYEVEGWISEK

-2917 ANSGRVMAVSQEG
+2917 ANSGRVTAVTHEG
-2930 EGLISNGHYA
+2930 EELITRGHYA

-2945 ARLDGLDTLW
+2945 ARLDGLDSLW
-2955 KQLQDSSLL
+2955 KQLQDSSQL
-2964 KKERLHEAYQALL
+2964 KKDRLNEAYQALL

-2987 WIDDTENQLQSE
+2987 WMDDVETQLQSE

-3020 DIAAHQSEIDQARDV
+3020 DVAAHQSEVDQAREV
-3035 AQSFATANHFMW
+3035 AQSFSAANHFMR
-3047 EDITD
+3047 EEIME
-3052 RVEGVTK
+3052 RVEAVTK
-3059 RYNSLHEPI
+3059 RHNSLHEPI
-3068 HIRRE
+3068 HIRHE

-3085 RDIEDEMLWVA
+3085 RDIDDELLWIG
-3096 EKEPLAGSQDLGA
+3096 EKEPLAASQDLGS

-3135 NTVNSR
+3135 NSVNSR
-3141 AQQMIRS
+3141 SQQMIRS
-3148 GHFASG
+3148 GHFASSE
-3154 DIEAKIKQL
+3154 IETKIKQL
-3163 LVQLSQLKDTASL
+3163 LSRLTQLKDTASV

-3184 VESQMFYSEVSEAEA
+3184 VESQMFYTEASEAEA
-3199 WMKEKKPL
+3199 WMREKRPL
-3207 LTSQDFGKDELSVGA
+3207 LFSQDFGKDETSVGA
-3222 LTKKLDNVSR
+3222 LSKKLDNVAR
-3232 DMEGFKA
+3232 DLESFK
-3239 TVTKLSTLCLKLTER
+3239 TIVEKLSLLCAKLTDR
-3254 KHFDSEN
+3254 RHFDSDN

-3266 QNVEQQFAELQ
+3266 ADVTQQYTELKA
-3277 VLLEKRAKR
+3277 LREKRAKR
-3286 LEESRKLFVFL
+3286 LEESRKLFTFL
-3297 RESDEVAEWL
+3297 RESDEVGEWL
-3307 NEQMTVAASEDYGR
+3307 NDQMAIAASEDYGR

-3330 QKFDSFLTVLAAS
+3330 QKFESFLTALAVN
-3343 EEKLITVKA
+3343 EEKLISVKG
-3352 KAKVLLDEKHP
+3352 KARTLIDDGHP
-3363 EPAKIQNKV
+3363 EPERIKEKV
-3372 DELQQLWE
+3372 EELQQLWD
-3380 DLRELASARQ
+3380 DLKELANARQ

-3409 ISWISEKDAFISSE
+3409 ISWIAEKDAFISSE

-3464 ELFPDAR
+3464 EVFPDAR
-3471 EHIAV
+3471 EHISV

-3505 QSYFDDYRELMAWLS
+3505 QSYFDDYRELMAWLN
-3520 EILAKITAPDLPK
+3520 EILAKITAPELPK
-3533 DVPGAEA
+3533 DVPGAETL
-3540 VISRHREYKTE
+3540 ISRHKEYKTE
-3551 IDARSDAFDKFCAA
+3551 IDARADSFDNFCAA

-3575 MAEEIAEK
+3575 MAEEIADR
-3583 IAVLESRRKF
+3583 IATLEARRK
-3593 LLETWKT
+3593 LLIQSWQT
-3600 RYDTYARVLDLRQYM
+3600 RATIYEHNYDLRVFL
-3615 RDIQVFET
+3615 RDAQVFEA

-3628 EAVVKDDQMGESIP
+3628 ESVVKDDQMGDSIT

-3647 IRRHDDFLKAI
+3647 IRRHDDFLKTI

-3670 ITMIEADF
+3670 FTLIEGEF

-3685 ETAKRAEVARKEQE
+3685 EDARKAEVARKEQE

-3738 RLNMNG
+3738 RLSMNG
-3744 DYSKV
+3744 EYIKS
-3749 PPSSRELDS
+3749 PASSREHDS

-3766 PETATTPEGH
+3766 PEASSTPDVH
-3776 PRKNLEVPE
+3776 PRYRKRSSSMGEVLIRKNLEVPDG
-3785 SGGLYRSG
+3785 GGLYRSG
-3793 SQTSLSSLKRDL
+3793 SQTSLSSLKRGNSLRQEMFRANAPFNRGADI

-3829 TQSFRKHKRMENM
+3829 TQSFRKHRRMENM

-3857 QELQSGGKKATI
+3857 QELQNGGKKATI
-3869 RSWKGFYTVLCGQ
+3869 RSWKIFYTVLCGQ
-3882 LLCFFKDE
+3882 LLCFFKDDD
-3890 EDFYDQKAAS
+3890 DFYDQKAAS

-3908 KIEVA
+3908 KIEIA
-3913 GDYTKKKHVFRIIT
+3913 DDYTKKKHVFRVIT

-3932 YLLLAES
+3932 YLFVTES
-3939 EENLEEWVTKLKFH
+3939 GENLDEWVTKLEFH

-3968 KEGEVGSEMVAVPS
+3968 KEGEVGSDMVAVPS

-3987 SSGHSTPEVRHRGA
+3987 SSGHSTPEVRHRSA
-4001 VSSHPQGAGGGLD
+4001 ISSHPQGAGGGLD

-4029 NLEHMQDKAKPPV
+4029 NLEHMQDKTKPPV
-4042 PPRGGSTSNRSSRSS
+4042 PPRGSAGSNRSSRSS

-4074 YEVSAPEN
+4074 YEVSQQEN
-4082 TYQNYPPD
+4082 TYQNYSSD
-4090 RPNGHRRDSS
+4090 RPNGHRRESS
-4100 ENMNGEDL
+4100 ENMNGDDL

-4115 PPHVMARPP
+4115 PPLVMARPP
-4124 VPPNRARYGEQSW
+4124 VPPGRARYAEQSW
-4137 VGVPHHPGMP
+4137 VGGPHQPSMPHHG
-4147 PPGVAPHHRP
+4147 GGLHYGQ
-4157 QMGHTVGHHHQ
+4157 QMGHMISHHHQ
-4168 VAQHPTSHV
+4168 VAQHHTGQV
-4177 THFSQVS
+4177 AHFSQVS
-4184 RVSHHQYSYTPQGS
+4184 RVSHHQYAYTSQGS
-4198 SHHPDLTDGVPGS
+4198 TYHPDNTDGVPGS
-4211 RQVGPVIHVVSPG
+4211 RQ
-4224 VRNPYSE
+4224 PYSE
-4231 YTSRTMSLP
+4231 YSSRTMSLP
-4240 QGSSLPPTGSVHTSS
+4240 QGNSLPPSGGSVTAAS
-4255 GPTPSHRNSATIDRQ
+4255 GPTPSHRYSATIDRQ

-4282 VSTNKK
+4282 QSSNKK

>member
-1 MSSREDPLRQ
+1 
-11 FETGR
+11 
-16 IQHLREERLG
+16 
-26 IQKKTFTKWMNSF
+26 MNSF
-39 LVKARL
+39 LIKARL

-157 QRKTAGYRGVQIE
+157 QRKTAGYRGVNIE

-199 IQKNHIDNLNNAF
+199 VAKNHIQNLNNAF
-212 TVAETHLGIASILD
+212 NVAHDELGIAKILD

-261 KRIANIITQLKDV
+261 KRIANIMNQMKDV
-274 DDLKLKYEKILT
+274 DDSKMKYEKIT
-286 SLLEWIIRKIVE
+286 TTLLEWILMKIVE
-298 LDSRK
+298 LDSRE

-314 LLQFKKYRTEEK
+314 LLQFKQYRTEEK

-353 VYVPKD
+353 AYTPKE
-359 GQLIHDIEREWNKLE
+359 GQMVHDIEREWNRLE
-374 KAEHRREVALRD
+374 KAEHHREVALRE

-404 SVLRKGYL
+404 SVLRRGYL

-420 DSRYGSNLSQV
+420 DPRYGSNLAQV

-457 MADELDIE
+457 MADELDAE
-465 NYHGKE
+465 NYRGKD

-481 KKWSDLL
+481 KKWSELL
-488 DLLNKHKTYLHNCC
+488 DLLNKHKLHLQNCC
-502 ILVAI
+502 DLVAI

-517 IKELEANFCSDD
+517 IRELEVSFCSDD

-562 KQGEACMTSN
+562 KQGEAFISTGH
-572 LKDAPLLQKRLQELN
+572 KDAPVLQKRLQELN
-587 QGQRALLK
+587 KGHEALLK
-595 KAAERRL
+595 KAAERRAR
-602 KLEEAR
+602 LEEAR

-628 RICLAGVIAKDIGA
+628 RICQAGVTAKDIRA
-642 VISLQQKHKALED
+642 VLSLQQKHKEAVYLKALED
-655 EMCARRPKSEKVM
+655 EMRARRPKSEKIM
-668 RSGEALMRASHP
+668 RSGEAMLKADHP
-680 DSKAISER
+680 EAKAISER
-688 IGALKE
+688 IAALKE
-694 KWRLLEQYV
+694 KWKGLEHHAAE
-703 NDRRRQ
+703 RRRQ
-709 LEDAAEACLFNADAN
+709 LEDAAEACSFNADAN
-724 EAESWIKEK
+724 EVESWIKEK
-733 VPLCQSTDYGEDEPS
+733 LPLCQSKDYGEDEPS
-748 GLALLQLHARLEE
+748 GMALLQLHMRMEE
-761 EIKSYDGDIKAINSQ
+761 EIKAYDGDIKAVNAQ

-782 SGISALNLMA
+782 SGISSLNITS
-792 QQQSVGEEEEYEWVD
+792 QQQNIPAEDEEEFEWVD
-807 EVKMVPQEVM
+807 EVKMVPQDVM
-817 VEEVVEKMDEVFVTE
+817 VEEVVDEVEEATVME
-832 QREMPTVI
+832 MREVPTVVA
-840 SRYPFQ
+840 RYDFE
-846 GQGMS
+846 GQGMH
-851 MVKGET
+851 MTKREVL
-857 MFLLSKT
+857 FLLNKT
-864 NNDWWN
+864 NDDWWN
-870 VRKANGEEGF
+870 VRKANGDEGF
-880 VPANYVRESEP
+880 VPANYVREGQP
-891 RKINVRVKKEVKAPE
+891 KKINVHVKKEVRVPK
-906 KRMVPRTRMVK
+906 KKMVAKTKMVK
-917 KTERVKKRKPKA
+917 QTVKVKKRKPKA
-929 PPRRRGFEEPET
+929 PPRNKKAVEEPET
-941 VEKRLQAINSSY
+941 VEKRLQLINSSY
-953 GHLCDLA
+953 NQLCDLA
-960 GKRHLYLEESIKLFS
+960 QKRHLYLEESIKLFS
-975 FMRECQG
+975 FFSECHG
-982 FETWMREKEKLLK
+982 FELWMREKEKLLK
-995 VDDKGDNVEAA
+995 LDDKDDTVDAA

-1016 LSAASK
+1016 LSAASR
-1022 RIDIIDKMV
+1022 RIEIIDKMV
-1031 KDFEDTGHSQLEKIK
+1031 KDFVASGHSQLEKIK
-1046 KRQKQIHDQWAHLNR
+1046 NRHKQIQDQWAHLNR
-1061 LKQQKELSLKGASS
+1061 LKQQKERSLEGASS

-1090 LEKMEKLDTDELG
+1090 VEKMEKLDTDELG

-1147 RHAVEARQEEVQ
+1147 RHAVEDRQEEIQ
-1159 QYWGQLKGKAVE
+1159 QYWGQLKGKALE

-1200 NELNSNEPARDVT
+1200 NALNSDEPARDVT
-1213 TAEILLKSHQDLG
+1213 TAEHLLKSHQDLG

-1231 HQDEFSEL
+1231 HQDEFNEL
-1239 SQLGE
+1239 GQLGE
-1244 KLLKRNPDFAEVKEK
+1244 KLLKRNPDFSEVKEK
-1259 MAQLGEEQRAIHRGW
+1259 MALLGEEQRAIHRGW

-1319 VEALMKRHDDFENTL
+1319 VEALLKRHDDFENTL
-1334 MAQDERLRA
+1334 MAQDERLRV

-1352 TAEHYEATYI
+1352 AAEHYDAKYI
-1362 NERRNQVRDRRASVK
+1362 NDRRDQVHGRRAAVK
-1377 ARAQAR
+1377 ERALAR
-1383 REQLNGSVAYQQF
+1383 REQLNGSMAYQQF
-1396 KADADDF
+1396 KADSDDF
-1403 DKWMGDKKK
+1403 DKWMTDKKK
-1412 MADDESYRDLSNLER
+1412 LADDESYRDLSNLER
-1427 KIQKH
+1427 KLQKH

-1456 IGMKH
+1456 IGLKH
-1461 YQSRDIQKTLD
+1461 YQSDDIHKTLD
-1472 DLNKKWKDLCSKTED
+1472 DLNQKWKDLCSKTED
-1487 KGTKLRQANNQH
+1487 KGMKLRQANSQH
-1499 TYNKDL
+1499 IYNKDL
-1505 EETEKNLEALE
+1505 EETGKALDALE
-1516 SALNNKDVGSDL
+1516 NALNNKDVGNDL
-1528 HSCKDLMKKQNN
+1528 RSCKDLLNNQQNLEN
-1540 LDNDLNTME
+1540 EMNNMD
-1549 RKISDL
+1549 RKISDM
-1555 CNTGDQMVA
+1555 CATGDQMVQE
-1564 DGHFDSDNIK
+1564 GHFDADNIEQAC
-1574 ASCVAAKKR
+1574 ASAKKR
-1583 FNNLKDPAARRRAA
+1583 FETLKDPAARRRAA

-1603 WHEFNFEVDAEMQ
+1603 WHEFNFELDAEMQ
-1616 WIKEHMTLATSTVL
+1616 WIKEHMPLATSTVL
-1630 GQNLHEAQTLNKKH
+1630 GQNLHEAQNLNKKH
-1644 IKLKAEI
+1644 AKLTAEI
-1651 QGHQPQID
+1651 QGHQPQIN
-1659 KCLAKGK
+1659 KTLAKGV
-1666 KLCDEHHPEK
+1666 KLQEDKHPENK
-1676 GLVSGVQWP
+1676 MIN
-1685 RGHSVHWTPRQS
+1685 
-1697 SSSYTKRHRLA
+1697 KRCA
-1708 KSPQRYPYNM
+1708 
-1718 YTPPPLNQA
+1718 
-1727 FNSLSCRT
+1727 
-1735 EHAHCTCQ
+1735 
-1743 PRRLEQIVQRCEEL
+1743 EL
-1757 QEAWNDLLAEA
+1757 QEAWDDLLAEA
-1768 NERSRKLELNLK
+1768 SERQRKLELNHK

-1788 TEVEAWMNEK
+1788 GEIETWMNEK

-1817 LAKHKA
+1817 LAKHKG
-1823 LELEMDT
+1823 LELEIDT

-1840 MAESMIK
+1840 VADQMIK

-1855 IKDRQQMLNQELKDL
+1855 IKDRQQMLNQDLRDL
-1870 QKLSANLRQKLMAS
+1870 QKLSAHLRQKLMES

-1898 KWITEQMQ
+1898 KWIAEQMQ
-1906 TATSEDFGHDY
+1906 TATSEDFGQDY

-1931 HRVEAGSERFKQC
+1931 HRVEAGSERFNQC
-1944 DELAKKLIANE
+1944 EELAKKLIANE
-1955 SPYASV
+1955 SPYAAE
-1961 IDRKQEQLSK
+1961 IERKQEQLSK
-1971 GSPSSSP
+1971 GSPASSP

-1985 TQVTAYHKQVRAAWN
+1985 IQVTAYHKKVRVAWN
-2000 SLLEHIEARDQKLE
+2000 SLLENIEARDQKLE

-2036 FKSIPEELGRDV
+2036 FKSIPEDLGRDV
-2048 QSVQS
+2048 NSVQS

-2098 ALVVENWNVLQDKAS
+2098 RLVIDNWNTLQEKAS
-2113 KRKEQLLAAA
+2113 RRKEELHAAA
-2123 DLQKFLAHSRD
+2123 DLQRFLADSRN
-2134 LISWSSDLRATMKA
+2134 LINWSSDLRATMKA
-2148 EEKVRDA
+2148 QEKVRDA

-2170 EIEAREDEF
+2170 EIEAREDVF
-2179 SRVVESGGNMIE
+2179 SKVVEAGRIMVE
-2191 EQHYASSE
+2191 DRHYASSE
-2199 VEERVNKVLEERSQ
+2199 VEERVNKVLEERNQ

-2219 HKKVYLDQLIDLHFF
+2219 HKKVYLDQLIDLQFF

-2240 LDTISSSQ
+2240 LDTISSTQ
-2248 EAYLSTADFGNTIEQ
+2248 EAALSTADFGTTIEQ

-2276 LVLAQDEKL
+2276 LVYAQEEKL

-2300 FDSPHIKKRVDEV
+2300 FDSPHIKKRIDEV
-2313 VQRRDRVKDSSKA
+2313 VLRRSRVKDATKA
-2326 RKRQLEDALLYA
+2326 RKQQLGDALLHA
-2338 QFIRDVRD
+2338 QFIRDVGD
-2346 ANMWIDEKANHLDA
+2346 ANMWIDEKVNHLEA
-2360 DKLKGDVTSFDDKV
+2360 ARTKDVTSFEDKV
-2374 RKLQKHQAFLA
+2374 KKLQKHQAFMA
-2385 ELQAHECSIKE
+2385 ELQAHESRIKE
-2396 ITDKGAMLIN
+2396 ITENGAMLVQ
-2406 KRHKSAAQI
+2406 KKHKSSAEV
-2415 KDELDHLVE
+2415 KEEVDHLVE
-2424 RWTRLVLDA
+2424 KWTQLVLDA
-2433 ESHSRGLE
+2433 ENHSRGLE
-2441 EAQDILEFNTQIE
+2441 EAQDILEFNTQVE

-2468 VGDLGK
+2468 AGDLGK

-2493 RVDDARFTNINKL
+2493 RVDDARFTTINRL

-2511 KQGCSDNKSV
+2511 KQGCGDNKAV
-2521 QQRKN
+2521 EQRR
-2526 DLNHKWQALKGAIDR
+2526 DELNHKWQALKGAIDA
-2541 YRADLE
+2541 YRTELA
-2547 GALETH
+2547 GALEIH

-2582 MQVETLQ
+2582 TQVETLQ

-2611 NAHNLSR
+2611 AAFNLAK
-2618 KYPAKKD
+2618 KYPDMKD
-2625 PIIKKQAEVLEA
+2625 PIHKKQAEVLEA
-2637 WSQLCERS
+2637 WSKLCDGS
-2645 HGRKDQLTHSYTM
+2645 YGRKEKLTLSYTL

-2666 ELERWGEDIV
+2666 ELEKWGEDIV

-2685 NNSAEAEMLLQSH
+2685 SNTAEAEMLLQSH
-2698 QEMKVEIDG
+2698 QEKKAEIDG
-2707 RKDVFKGLQ
+2707 RKEVFEALQ
-2716 KFGKEL
+2716 EFGQKL
-2722 VANDHFAKQTIQQN
+2722 IADDHFAKESIKVN
-2736 LETLSE
+2736 LETLKEVKS
-2742 IENKVVVFW
+2742 KVTVFW
-2751 TERQKVLKQ
+2751 TEREKVLSQ
-2760 AHQMQVFLEMT
+2760 AHQLQVFLEMC
-2771 EQAKSWLA
+2771 EQANSWLA

-2785 NNDDVG
+2785 NNDDLG
-2791 DSLASV
+2791 DSMASV
-2797 EELIKKH
+2797 EVLIKKH
-2804 EGFEKTFEA
+2804 ESFEKTFEA

-2819 QLEAFAKD
+2819 QLEIFAKE
-2827 LLNNDH
+2827 LLKNEH
-2833 YDSEGIRRR
+2833 YDSDGIRRR
-2842 LKVVLEKR
+2842 LDVVTAKR
-2850 DVLKEKATLR
+2850 DSLKEAAHQRRL
-2860 AKKLQESKSLQQ
+2860 KLKESKSLQQ
-2872 FLRNVYEVEGWISEK
+2872 FLRNIYEVEGWISEK

-2917 ANSGRVMAVSQEG
+2917 ANSGRVTAVSQEG

-2945 ARLDGLDTLW
+2945 ARLDGLDSLW
-2955 KQLQDSSLL
+2955 KQLQDSSQL
-2964 KKERLHEAYQALL
+2964 KKDRLNEAYQALL

-2987 WIDDTENQLQSE
+2987 WMDDVETQLQSE

-3013 KHQQLEA
+3013 KHQQLEN
-3020 DIAAHQSEIDQARDV
+3020 DIASHQSEVDQAKEV
-3035 AQSFATANHFMW
+3035 AQSFAVAKHFMS
-3047 EDITD
+3047 EEITE
-3052 RVEGVTK
+3052 RVEAVTK
-3059 RYNSLHEPI
+3059 RYNSLHEPV
-3068 HIRRE
+3068 HIRHE
-3073 NLEDAMLLQQLL
+3073 NLEDALLLQQLL
-3085 RDIEDEMLWVA
+3085 RDIEDELLWVA
-3096 EKEPLAGSQDLGA
+3096 EKEPLASSQDLGS

-3135 NTVNSR
+3135 NSVNSR
-3141 AQQMIRS
+3141 SQQMIRS
-3148 GHFASG
+3148 GHFASSE
-3154 DIEAKIKQL
+3154 IEEKMKQL
-3163 LVQLSQLKDTASL
+3163 QTQLSHLKDTASV

-3184 VESQMFYSEVSEAEA
+3184 VESQMFYSEVNEAEA
-3199 WMKEKKPL
+3199 WMREKRPL
-3207 LTSQDFGKDELSVGA
+3207 VVSQDFGKDETSVGA
-3222 LTKKLDNVSR
+3222 LIKKLDNVAR
-3232 DMEGFKA
+3232 DLDSFKT
-3239 TVTKLSTLCLKLTER
+3239 TVEKLSVLCVKLTER
-3254 KHFDSEN
+3254 RHFDSEN
-3261 ISKKM
+3261 ITKKM
-3266 QNVEQQFAELQ
+3266 TQVNEQYAEMKILR
-3277 VLLEKRAKR
+3277 EKRAKR
-3286 LEESRKLFVFL
+3286 LEDSGKLFRFL
-3297 RESDEVAEWL
+3297 RESDEVGEWL
-3307 NEQMTVAASEDYGR
+3307 NDQMAIAASEDYGR

-3330 QKFDSFLTVLAAS
+3330 QKFESFLTALNVN
-3343 EEKLITVKA
+3343 EEKLVIIKE
-3352 KAKVLLDEKHP
+3352 KAKVLIDEGHP
-3363 EPAKIQNKV
+3363 EPSKIQEKV
-3372 DELQQLWE
+3372 DELQQLWD
-3380 DLRELASARQ
+3380 DLKELSNARQ

-3409 ISWISEKDAFISSE
+3409 ISWIAEKDAFISSE
-3423 DYGHDLETIQSLAR
+3423 DYGHDLETIQGLAR
-3437 KHQGFERDLAAVKE
+3437 RHQGFERDLAAVKE

-3464 ELFPDAR
+3464 DLFPDAR
-3471 EHIAV
+3471 EHISV

-3505 QSYFDDYRELMAWLS
+3505 QSYFDDYRELMAWLN
-3520 EILAKITAPDLPK
+3520 EILAKITAPELPK

-3540 VISRHREYKTE
+3540 IISRHKEYKTE
-3551 IDARSDAFDKFCAA
+3551 IDARADAFEKFSAA

-3575 MAEEIAEK
+3575 MGEEISEK
-3583 IAVLESRRKF
+3583 IATLEARRK
-3593 LLETWKT
+3593 LLLDTWQM
-3600 RYDTYARVLDLRQYM
+3600 RSSIYERNHDLRVFL
-3615 RDIQVFET
+3615 RDTQVFEA

-3628 EAVVKDDQMGESIP
+3628 ESVVRDDQMGDSII

-3647 IRRHDDFLKAI
+3647 IRRHDDFLKTI

-3664 LDPIKR
+3664 LEPIKR
-3670 ITMIEADF
+3670 FTMIEAEF

-3685 ETAKRAEVARKEQE
+3685 EDARKAEVARKEQE

-3738 RLNMNG
+3738 RLSMNG
-3744 DYSKV
+3744 EYAKSPNRDQD
-3749 PPSSRELDS
+3749 P
-3758 QSSSSSEA
+3758 QSSSSSEEA
-3766 PETATTPEGH
+3766 ETASTPEGH
-3776 PRKNLEVPE
+3776 PRKTLEVPDG
-3785 SGGLYRSG
+3785 GGLPRSG
-3793 SQTSLSSLKRDL
+3793 SQTSLSSLKRDI
-3805 KRAESMKVDLKKAKR
+3805 KRAESMKVDLKKPKR

-3869 RSWKGFYTVLCGQ
+3869 RSWKTFYTVLCGQ

-3900 PPISIHQA
+3900 SPISIHQA
-3908 KIEVA
+3908 GVEKAE
-3913 GDYTKKKHVFRIIT
+3913 DYTKKKHVFRVIT

-3932 YLLLAES
+3932 YLFLAES
-3939 EENLEEWVTKLKFH
+3939 DENLEEWVTKLRFH
-3953 AELPPSMQLMSYDNH
+3953 AQLPPSMQLMSYDNH
-3968 KEGEVGSEMVAVPS
+3968 KEGDVGSDLVAVPS

-4029 NLEHMQDKAKPPV
+4029 NLEHMQDKTKPPV
-4042 PPRGGSTSNRSSRSS
+4042 PPRGSSSSNRSSRSS

-4074 YEVSAPEN
+4074 YEVPPPEN

-4100 ENMNGEDL
+4100 ENMNGDDL
-4108 PPLPRSA
+4108 PPLPSSA
-4115 PPHVMARPP
+4115 PPLVMARPP
-4124 VPPNRARYGEQSW
+4124 VPPSRARYTEHTW
-4137 VGVPHHPGMP
+4137 VGGPHQPSMPHHGGGSHYGQP
-4147 PPGVAPHHRP
+4147 
-4157 QMGHTVGHHHQ
+4157 MGHTVSHHHQQ
-4168 VAQHPTSHV
+4168 VAQHHMGQGTHYSSQMTRV
-4177 THFSQVS
+4177 T
-4184 RVSHHQYSYTPQGS
+4184 HHQYAYTSQGT
-4198 SHHPDLTDGVPGS
+4198 SHHPDSSDGVPGS
-4211 RQVGPVIHVVSPG
+4211 RQ
-4224 VRNPYSE
+4224 PYSE
-4231 YTSRTMSLP
+4231 YSSRTMSLP
-4240 QGSSLPPTGSVHTSS
+4240 QGSSLPPGASIPPGS
-4255 GPTPSHRNSATIDRQ
+4255 GPTPSHRYSTIDRQ

-4282 VSTNKK
+4282 VSANKK

>member
-1 MSSREDPLRQ
+1 MSALSTREDALRQ

-39 LVKARL
+39 LIKARL
-45 EVVDLFTDL
+45 EVMDLFTDL

-76 NGKMRVHKIEN
+76 NGRMRVHKIEN

-157 QRKTAGYRGVQIE
+157 QRKTAGYRGVSIE

-184 LIHAHRPDIIDYNSL
+184 LIHAHRPDIIDYNAL
-199 IQKNHIDNLNNAF
+199 IPKNHIDNLNNAF
-212 TVAETHLGIASILD
+212 DVAHNELGIAKILD
-226 AEDVDTNKPDEKS
+226 AEDVDTSKPDEKS

-261 KRIANIITQLKDV
+261 KRIANIMNQMKDV
-274 DDLKLKYEKILT
+274 DDCKSKYEKIT
-286 SLLEWIIRKIVE
+286 TTLLEWIIMKIVD

-314 LLQFKKYRTEEK
+314 LIHFKKYRTEEK

-353 VYVPKD
+353 AYIPKD
-359 GQLIHDIEREWNKLE
+359 GQLVHDIEREWNNLE

-420 DSRYGSNLSQV
+420 DPRYGSNLAQV

-457 MADELDIE
+457 MADELDLE
-465 NYHGKE
+465 NYHGKV

-481 KKWSDLL
+481 KKWSELL
-488 DLLNKHKTYLHNCC
+488 DLLNKHKIHLQNCC
-502 ILVAI
+502 ILVGI

-517 IKELEANFCSDD
+517 IKELEVNFCSDD

-540 LQKHALMESQV
+540 LQKHSLMESQV

-562 KQGEACMTSN
+562 KQGEACMSSVH
-572 LKDAPLLQKRLQELN
+572 KDAPLLQKRLLELN
-587 QGQRALLK
+587 QGQQALLK

-628 RICLAGVIAKDIGA
+628 RICQAGVTAKDIRA

-655 EMCARRPKSEKVM
+655 EMRARRPKAEKVM
-668 RSGEALMRASHP
+668 RSGEALFKAGHP
-680 DSKAISER
+680 DAKAISER
-688 IGALKE
+688 IAALKE
-694 KWRLLEQYV
+694 KWRRLDQYAS
-703 NDRRRQ
+703 DRRKQ
-709 LEDAAEACLFNADAN
+709 LENAAEACLFNADAN

-733 VPLCQSTDYGEDEPS
+733 LPLCQSKDYGEDEPS
-748 GLALLQLHARLEE
+748 GLALLQLHTRLEG
-761 EIKSYDGDIKAINSQ
+761 EIKAYEGDIKAVNNQ
-776 GQKLIK
+776 GQKLIN
-782 SGISALNLMA
+782 SGISALNLTS
-792 QQQSVGEEEEYEWVD
+792 QQQNIGEEEEYEWVD
-807 EVKMVPQEVM
+807 EVKMVPQEVL
-817 VEEVVEKMDEVFVTE
+817 VEEVVEKIEEVTVTE
-832 QREMPTVI
+832 QRELPTVI
-840 SRYPFQ
+840 ARYSFQ
-846 GQGMS
+846 GQGMH
-851 MVKGET
+851 MVKGEM
-857 MFLLSKT
+857 MFLINKT
-864 NNDWWN
+864 NRDWWN
-870 VRKANGEEGF
+870 VRKNTGEEGF

-891 RKINVRVKKEVKAPE
+891 KKINVRVKKEVKVPE
-906 KRMVPRTRMVK
+906 KRMVPKTRMVK
-917 KTERVKKRKPKA
+917 KTERVKKRKPRA
-929 PPRRRGFEEPET
+929 PPRNKRFEEPET
-941 VEKRLQAINSSY
+941 VEKRLQSINSTY
-953 GHLCDLA
+953 GNLCELA
-960 GKRHLYLEESIKLFS
+960 QKRHLYLEESIKLFS
-975 FMRECQG
+975 FLSECQG

-995 VDDKGDNVEAA
+995 MDEKGDDVETA
-1006 KKKFEQFLTD
+1006 KQKFEKFLTD
-1016 LSAASK
+1016 LSAASR
-1022 RIDIIDKMV
+1022 RIEIIDKMV
-1031 KDFEDTGHSQLEKIK
+1031 QDFEATGHSQLEKIK
-1046 KRQKQIHDQWAHLNR
+1046 VRQKQIHDQWAHLNR
-1061 LKQQKELSLKGASS
+1061 LKQQKERSLEGASS

-1090 LEKMEKLDTDELG
+1090 VEKMEKLDTDELG

-1200 NELNSNEPARDVT
+1200 NALNSDEPARDVT
-1213 TAEILLKSHQDLG
+1213 TAEHLLKSHQDLG

-1231 HQDEFSEL
+1231 HQDEFTEL
-1239 SQLGE
+1239 GQLGE
-1244 KLLKRNPDFAEVKEK
+1244 KLVRRNPDFSEVQEK
-1259 MAQLGEEQRAIHRGW
+1259 MALLGEEQRAIHRGW

-1307 LDYKDLGSTLDD
+1307 LDYNDLGGTLDD
-1319 VEALMKRHDDFENTL
+1319 VEALMKHHDDFENTL
-1334 MAQDERLRA
+1334 MAQDERLKT

-1352 TAEHYEATYI
+1352 AAEHYDATYI
-1362 NERRNQVRDRRASVK
+1362 NERRDQVRDRRAAVK
-1377 ARAQAR
+1377 DRAQAR
-1383 REQLNGSVAYQQF
+1383 REQLNGSIAYQQF

-1403 DKWMGDKKK
+1403 DKWITDKKK

-1427 KIQKH
+1427 KMQKH

-1461 YQSRDIQKTLD
+1461 YQSDDIKNTLD
-1472 DLNKKWKDLCSKTED
+1472 DLNQKWKDLCSKTEE
-1487 KGTKLRQANNQH
+1487 KGMKLNQASNQH
-1499 TYNKDL
+1499 GYNKNL
-1505 EETEKNLEALE
+1505 EETEKNLDALE
-1516 SALNNKDVGSDL
+1516 TALKNKDVGSDL
-1528 HSCKDLMKKQNN
+1528 RSCKDLMNKQQN
-1540 LDNDLNTME
+1540 LENDMHTME
-1549 RKISDL
+1549 RKISEM
-1555 CNTGDQMVA
+1555 CAVGDQMVQ
-1564 DGHFDSDNIK
+1564 DGHFDADSIK
-1574 ASCVAAKKR
+1574 ASCGSAKNR
-1583 FNNLKDPAARRRAA
+1583 FNKLKDPAARRRAA

-1603 WHEFNFEVDAEMQ
+1603 WHEFNFELDAEMQ
-1616 WIKEHMTLATSTVL
+1616 WIKEHMPLATSKVL

-1644 IKLKAEI
+1644 VKLKAEI
-1651 QGHQPQID
+1651 QGHQPQIT
-1659 KCLAKGK
+1659 KTLVKGN
-1666 KLCDEHHPEK
+1666 KLTEENHPEK
-1676 GLVSGVQWP
+1676 TMIKSRCAEL
-1685 RGHSVHWTPRQS
+1685 SV
-1697 SSSYTKRHRLA
+1697 
-1708 KSPQRYPYNM
+1708 
-1718 YTPPPLNQA
+1718 
-1727 FNSLSCRT
+1727 
-1735 EHAHCTCQ
+1735 
-1743 PRRLEQIVQRCEEL
+1743 
-1757 QEAWNDLLAEA
+1757 AWDDLIAEA
-1768 NERSRKLELNLK
+1768 DERSRKLELNLK

-1788 TEVEAWMNEK
+1788 AEIEAWMSEK

-1817 LAKHKA
+1817 LTKHKA
-1823 LELEMDT
+1823 LELEIDT

-1840 MAESMIK
+1840 MADSMIK

-1855 IKDRQQMLNQELKDL
+1855 IKDRQQVLNQELKDL
-1870 QKLSANLRQKLMAS
+1870 QKLSANLRQKLMES

-1898 KWITEQMQ
+1898 KWINEQMQ
-1906 TATSEDFGHDY
+1906 TATSEDFGQDY

-1931 HRVEAGSERFKQC
+1931 HRVEAGSERFNQC

-1955 SPYASV
+1955 SPYATE
-1961 IDRKQEQLSK
+1961 IERKQEQLSK

-1985 TQVTAYHKQVRAAWN
+1985 TQVTAYHKKVRAAWN

-2036 FKSIPEELGRDV
+2036 YKSISEDLGRDV
-2048 QSVQS
+2048 NSVQS

-2082 QAAYPGSNAE
+2082 QSTYPGSNAE

-2098 ALVVENWNVLQDKAS
+2098 TLVVDNWNMLQERAS
-2113 KRKEQLLAAA
+2113 RRKEQLHAAA
-2123 DLQKFLAHSRD
+2123 DLQRFLADSRD
-2134 LISWSSDLRATMKA
+2134 LISWSSDLRTTMKA

-2179 SRVVESGGNMIE
+2179 SKVVEAGGNMVE
-2191 EQHYASSE
+2191 DRHYASSE
-2199 VEERVNKVLEERSQ
+2199 VEERVNKVLEERNK

-2219 HKKVYLDQLIDLHFF
+2219 HKKVYLDQLIDLQFF

-2240 LDTISSSQ
+2240 LDTISSTQ
-2248 EAYLSTADFGNTIEQ
+2248 EAALSSADFGTTIEE

-2276 LVLAQDEKL
+2276 LVYAQDEKL
-2285 DTLKN
+2285 ETLKN
-2290 HGSKLIEQNH
+2290 HGSKLVEQNH
-2300 FDSPHIKKRVDEV
+2300 FDSPHIKKRIDEV
-2313 VQRRDRVKDSSKA
+2313 VMRRARVKESTKA
-2326 RKRQLEDALLYA
+2326 RKRQLKDAHLYA
-2338 QFIRDVRD
+2338 QFIRDVGD

-2360 DKLKGDVTSFDDKV
+2360 ERLKGEVTSFEDKV
-2374 RKLQKHQAFLA
+2374 RKLQKHQAFMA

-2396 ITDKGAMLIN
+2396 ITEKGSLLVN
-2406 KRHKSAAQI
+2406 QKHKSSAQV
-2415 KDELDHLVE
+2415 KDEVDQLVE
-2424 RWTRLVLDA
+2424 RWTQLVLDA
-2433 ESHSRGLE
+2433 ENHSRGLE
-2441 EAQDILEFNTQIE
+2441 EAQDILEFNTQVE

-2493 RVDDARFTNINKL
+2493 RVDDARFTKINRL

-2511 KQGCSDNKSV
+2511 RQGCGDKAV
-2521 QQRKN
+2521 QLRKN
-2526 DLNHKWQALKGAIDR
+2526 ELNHKWHALKGAIDR
-2541 YRADLE
+2541 YRSDLA
-2547 GALETH
+2547 GALEIH

-2582 MQVETLQ
+2582 AQVETLQ

-2611 NAHNLSR
+2611 DAYSLSK
-2618 KYPAKKD
+2618 KYPDKKD
-2625 PIIKKQAEVLEA
+2625 VIHKKQAEVLEA
-2637 WSQLCERS
+2637 WSRLCEGS
-2645 HGRKDQLTHSYTM
+2645 HGRKEKLTLSYTL
-2658 HKFQADLR
+2658 HKFHTDLR

-2676 SRMNASPLP
+2676 SRMNASALP
-2685 NNSAEAEMLLQSH
+2685 SNTAEAEMLLQSH
-2698 QEMKVEIDG
+2698 QERKAEIDG
-2707 RKDVFKGLQ
+2707 RKEVFKALQ
-2716 KFGKEL
+2716 HYGKKL
-2722 VANDHFAKQTIQQN
+2722 VDDNHFAKESIQRD

-2742 IENKVVVFW
+2742 VENKVIVFW
-2751 TERQKVLKQ
+2751 AERQRVLSQ
-2760 AHQMQVFLEMT
+2760 AHQLQVFLEMT
-2771 EQAKSWLA
+2771 EQANSWLA

-2785 NNDDVG
+2785 NNDDLG
-2791 DSLASV
+2791 DSMASV
-2797 EELIKKH
+2797 EVLIKKH
-2804 EGFEKTFEA
+2804 ESFEKTFEA

-2819 QLEAFAKD
+2819 QLETYAKD
-2827 LLNNDH
+2827 LIENGH
-2833 YDSEGIRRR
+2833 YDSEGIRHR
-2842 LKVVLEKR
+2842 LRVVTDKR
-2850 DVLKEKATLR
+2850 DGLKNKSKLR
-2860 AKKLQESKSLQQ
+2860 AKKLVESKSLQQ
-2872 FLRNVYEVEGWISEK
+2872 FLRNIYEVEGWISEK

-2917 ANSGRVMAVSQEG
+2917 ANSGRVAACTHEG
-2930 EGLISNGHYA
+2930 EGLITSGHYA

-2945 ARLDGLDTLW
+2945 ARLDGLEALW
-2955 KQLQDSSLL
+2955 KQLQDSSQL
-2964 KKERLHEAYQALL
+2964 KKDRLNEAYQALL

-2987 WIDDTENQLQSE
+2987 WMDDVETQLQSE
-2999 DHGRDLTSVQSLLK
+2999 DHGRDLTSVQSLMK

-3020 DIAAHQSEIDQARDV
+3020 DVAAHQSEVDQAREV
-3035 AQSFATANHFMW
+3035 AQSFVLANHFMS
-3047 EDITD
+3047 EEITL
-3052 RVEGVTK
+3052 RVETITK
-3059 RYNSLHEPI
+3059 RHNSLHEPI
-3068 HIRRE
+3068 HIRHE

-3085 RDIEDEMLWVA
+3085 RDIEDELLWVT
-3096 EKEPLAGSQDLGA
+3096 EKEPLASSQDLGS

-3135 NTVNSR
+3135 NSVNNRS
-3141 AQQMIRS
+3141 QQMIRS
-3148 GHFASG
+3148 GHFASAE
-3154 DIEAKIKQL
+3154 IETKIKL
-3163 LVQLSQLKDTASL
+3163 LLSKLTQLKDTASV

-3184 VESQMFYSEVSEAEA
+3184 VESQLFYTEAGEAEA
-3199 WMKEKKPL
+3199 WMQEKRPL
-3207 LTSQDFGKDELSVGA
+3207 LLSQDFGKDETSVGA
-3222 LTKKLDNVSR
+3222 LTKKLDNVAR
-3232 DMEGFKA
+3232 DLESFKSPLE
-3239 TVTKLSTLCLKLTER
+3239 KLSLLCAKLTER
-3254 KHFDSEN
+3254 RHFDSDN

-3266 QNVEQQFAELQ
+3266 NDVEKQYADLKI
-3277 VLLEKRAKR
+3277 LMEKRMKR
-3286 LEESRKLFVFL
+3286 LEESRTLFAFL
-3297 RESDEVAEWL
+3297 RESDEVSEWL
-3307 NEQMTVAASEDYGR
+3307 NDQMAVAASEDYGR

-3330 QKFDSFLTVLAAS
+3330 QKFESFLSALAS
-3343 EEKLITVKA
+3343 NEEKLIGIKGKA
-3352 KAKVLLDEKHP
+3352 KTLLEDGHP
-3363 EPAKIQNKV
+3363 EPARIKEKV
-3372 DELQQLWE
+3372 EELQQLWD
-3380 DLRELASARQ
+3380 DLKELANARQ

-3409 ISWISEKDAFISSE
+3409 ISWIAEKDAFISSE
-3423 DYGHDLETIQSLAR
+3423 DYGHDLETIQGLAR

-3471 EHIAV
+3471 EHISV

-3505 QSYFDDYRELMAWLS
+3505 QSYFDDYRELMAWLN
-3520 EILAKITAPDLPK
+3520 EILAKITAPELPR
-3533 DVPGAEA
+3533 DVPGSEA
-3540 VISRHREYKTE
+3540 VISRHKEYKTE
-3551 IDARSDAFDKFCAA
+3551 IDARADAFDKFSAA

-3583 IAVLESRRKF
+3583 IATLEARRK
-3593 LLETWKT
+3593 LLVESWHS
-3600 RYDTYARVLDLRQYM
+3600 RDTIYEHNFDLRVFL
-3615 RDIQVFET
+3615 RDTQVFEA

-3628 EAVVKDDQMGESIP
+3628 ESIVKEDQMGDSIT

-3647 IRRHDDFLKAI
+3647 IRCHDDFLKTI

-3670 ITMIEADF
+3670 FTLIEGEF
-3678 QAQKKRE
+3678 QAQKRRE
-3685 ETAKRAEVARKEQE
+3685 ENDRKAEVARREQE
-3699 RMENMKR
+3699 RMENIKR

-3738 RLNMNG
+3738 RLSMNG
-3744 DYSKV
+3744 EYAKS
-3749 PPSSRELDS
+3749 PSTREPES
-3758 QSSSSSEA
+3758 HSSSSSEA
-3766 PETATTPEGH
+3766 AETSSTPEVH
-3776 PRKNLEVPE
+3776 PRKTLEVPDE
-3785 SGGLYRSG
+3785 DGLYRSG
-3793 SQTSLSSLKRDL
+3793 SQTSLTSLKRGNSLRQDML
-3805 KRAESMKVDLKKAKR
+3805 RSNSPFNRGADIKRAESMKVDLKKAKR

-3869 RSWKGFYTVLCGQ
+3869 RSWKLFYTVLCGQ

-3890 EDFYDQKAAS
+3890 DDFYDQKAAS

-3908 KIEVA
+3908 KIEIA
-3913 GDYTKKKHVFRIIT
+3913 DDYTKKKHVFRVIT

-3932 YLLLAES
+3932 YLFVTES
-3939 EENLEEWVTKLKFH
+3939 EVNLEEWVTKLGFH
-3953 AELPPSMQLMSYDNH
+3953 AQLPPSMQLMSYDNH
-3968 KEGEVGSEMVAVPS
+3968 KEGEVGSDMVAVPS

-3987 SSGHSTPEVRHRGA
+3987 SSGHSTPEVHHRGV

-4029 NLEHMQDKAKPPV
+4029 NLEHMQDKTKPPV
-4042 PPRGGSTSNRSSRSS
+4042 PPRGSTGSNRSSRSS
-4057 LGEEGP
+4057 LDEGP

-4074 YEVSAPEN
+4074 YEVTPSEN
-4082 TYQNYPPD
+4082 TYQNYPSD
-4090 RPNGHRRDSS
+4090 RPNGHRRESS
-4100 ENMNGEDL
+4100 ENMNGDDL

-4115 PPHVMARPP
+4115 PPLVMARPP
-4124 VPPNRARYGEQSW
+4124 VPPSRARYAEQTW
-4137 VGVPHHPGMP
+4137 VGGLQQPSMPHHG
-4147 PPGVAPHHRP
+4147 GGPHYGQ
-4157 QMGHTVGHHHQ
+4157 QMGHMVSHHHQ
-4168 VAQHPTSHV
+4168 VAQHNTGQGP
-4177 THFSQVS
+4177 HFSQVS
-4184 RVSHHQYSYTPQGS
+4184 RVSHHQYAYTSQGS
-4198 SHHPDLTDGVPGS
+4198 THQPDITDGVPGS
-4211 RQVGPVIHVVSPG
+4211 RQ
-4224 VRNPYSE
+4224 PYSE
-4231 YTSRTMSLP
+4231 YSSRTMSLP
-4240 QGSSLPPTGSVHTSS
+4240 QGSSLPPGSSVSVTTSS
-4255 GPTPSHRNSATIDRQ
+4255 GPIPSHRYSATFDRQ

>member
-184 LIHAHRPDIIDYNSL
+184 LIHAHRPDIIDYSSL

-359 GQLIHDIEREWNKLE
+359 GQLIHDIEREWNNLE

-420 DSRYGSNLSQV
+420 DPRYGSNLSQV

-668 RSGEALMRASHP
+668 RSGEALMKASHP

-817 VEEVVEKMDEVFVTE
+817 VEEVVEKVDEVFVTE

-891 RKINVRVKKEVKAPE
+891 RKINVRVKKEVKVPE

-917 KTERVKKRKPKA
+917 KTDRVKKRKPKA
-929 PPRRRGFEEPET
+929 PPRRRGFDEPET

-1031 KDFEDTGHSQLEKIK
+1031 KDFENTGHSQLEKIK

-1147 RHAVEARQEEVQ
+1147 RHAVETRQEEVQ

-1540 LDNDLNTME
+1540 LENDMNTME

-1564 DGHFDSDNIK
+1564 EGHFDADNIK

-1616 WIKEHMTLATSTVL
+1616 WIKEHMALATSTVL

-1676 GLVSGVQWP
+1676 GL
-1685 RGHSVHWTPRQS
+1685 
-1697 SSSYTKRHRLA
+1697 
-1708 KSPQRYPYNM
+1708 
-1718 YTPPPLNQA
+1718 
-1727 FNSLSCRT
+1727 
-1735 EHAHCTCQ
+1735 
-1743 PRRLEQIVQRCEEL
+1743 IVQRCEEL

-2098 ALVVENWNVLQDKAS
+2098 ALVVENWNVLQEKAS

-2191 EQHYASSE
+2191 EQHYASAE

-2240 LDTISSSQ
+2240 LDTISSTQ

-2313 VQRRDRVKDSSKA
+2313 VQRRERVKDSSKA

-2360 DKLKGDVTSFDDKV
+2360 DRLKGDVTSFDDKV

-2511 KQGCSDNKSV
+2511 KQGCGDNKAV

-2526 DLNHKWQALKGAIDR
+2526 ELNHKWQALKGAIDR

-2611 NAHNLSR
+2611 NAHNLAR

-2751 TERQKVLKQ
+2751 SERQKVLKQ

-2804 EGFEKTFEA
+2804 ESFEKTFEA

-2819 QLEAFAKD
+2819 QLESFGKD

-2850 DVLKEKATLR
+2850 GTLKEKATLR

-2917 ANSGRVMAVSQEG
+2917 ANSGRVMGVSQEG

-3020 DIAAHQSEIDQARDV
+3020 DITAHQSEIDQARDV

-3085 RDIEDEMLWVA
+3085 RDIEDEMLWVS
-3096 EKEPLAGSQDLGA
+3096 EKEPLAASQDLGA

-3148 GHFASG
+3148 GHFASA
-3154 DIEAKIKQL
+3154 DIEAKIKLL

-3199 WMKEKKPL
+3199 WMREKKPL

-3232 DMEGFKA
+3232 DMEGFKG
-3239 TVTKLSTLCLKLTER
+3239 TVTKLSTLCSKLTER

-3266 QNVEQQFAELQ
+3266 QNVEQQYAELQ
-3277 VLLEKRAKR
+3277 MLLGKRAKR

-3343 EEKLITVKA
+3343 EEKLTTVKA
-3352 KAKVLLDEKHP
+3352 KAKVLLDDKHP

-3372 DELQQLWE
+3372 EELQQLWE

-3758 QSSSSSEA
+3758 QS
-3766 PETATTPEGH
+3766 
-3776 PRKNLEVPE
+3776 RKNLEVPE

-3793 SQTSLSSLKRDL
+3793 SQTSLSSLKRGNSLRQEMLRTHSHFNRGVDL

-3968 KEGEVGSEMVAVPS
+3968 K
-3982 RDSDN
+3982 
-3987 SSGHSTPEVRHRGA
+3987 
-4001 VSSHPQGAGGGLD
+4001 
-4014 PTRPHSQALDNPLYA
+4014 
-4029 NLEHMQDKAKPPV
+4029 MQDKAKPPV

-4100 ENMNGEDL
+4100 ENMNGE
-4108 PPLPRSA
+4108 
-4115 PPHVMARPP
+4115 
-4124 VPPNRARYGEQSW
+4124 
-4137 VGVPHHPGMP
+4137 
-4147 PPGVAPHHRP
+4147 
-4157 QMGHTVGHHHQ
+4157 
-4168 VAQHPTSHV
+4168 
-4177 THFSQVS
+4177 
-4184 RVSHHQYSYTPQGS
+4184 GS

>member
-1 MSSREDPLRQ
+1 MSSSLSTREDALRQ

-16 IQHLREERLG
+16 IQHLRDERLG

-39 LVKARL
+39 LIKARL

-157 QRKTAGYRGVQIE
+157 QRKTAGYRGVNIE

-199 IQKNHIDNLNNAF
+199 QAKNHIQNLNNAF
-212 TVAETHLGIASILD
+212 NVAHDELGIAKILD

-261 KRIANIITQLKDV
+261 KRIANIMTQMKDV
-274 DDLKLKYEKILT
+274 DDSKMKYERIT
-286 SLLEWIIRKIVE
+286 STLLEWILMKIVE
-298 LDSRK
+298 LDSRE

-353 VYVPKD
+353 PYNPKD
-359 GQLIHDIEREWNKLE
+359 GQMVHDIEREWNRLE
-374 KAEHRREVALRD
+374 KAEHHREVALRE

-420 DSRYGSNLSQV
+420 DPRYGSNLSQV

-457 MADELDIE
+457 MADELDAE
-465 NYHGKE
+465 NYRGKV

-481 KKWSDLL
+481 TKWSELL
-488 DLLNKHKTYLHNCC
+488 DLLNKHKVHLQNCC
-502 ILVAI
+502 DLVAI

-517 IKELEANFCSDD
+517 IGELEVSFCSDD

-562 KQGEACMTSN
+562 RQGEAFISTGH
-572 LKDAPLLQKRLQELN
+572 KDAPVLQKRLKDLN
-587 QGQRALLK
+587 TGHEALLK
-595 KAAERRL
+595 KAAERRAR
-602 KLEEAR
+602 LEEAR

-628 RICLAGVIAKDIGA
+628 RICQAGVTAKDIRA
-642 VISLQQKHKALED
+642 VLSLQQKHKALED
-655 EMCARRPKSEKVM
+655 EMRARWPKSEKII
-668 RSGEALMRASHP
+668 RSGEAMLKANHP
-680 DSKAISER
+680 ESKAISER
-688 IGALKE
+688 IAALKD
-694 KWRLLEQYV
+694 KWKVLEHHV
-703 NDRRRQ
+703 SERRRQ
-709 LEDAAEACLFNADAN
+709 LEDAAEACSFNADAN
-724 EAESWIKEK
+724 EVESWIKEK
-733 VPLCQSTDYGEDEPS
+733 LPLCQSKDYGEDEPS
-748 GLALLQLHARLEE
+748 GLALLQLHTRMEE
-761 EIKSYDGDIKAINSQ
+761 EIKAYDGDIKAVNVQ

-782 SGISALNLMA
+782 SGISSLNLTS
-792 QQQSVGEEEEYEWVD
+792 QQQNIPAEDEEEFEWVD
-807 EVKMVPQEVM
+807 EVKMVPQDIM
-817 VEEVVEKMDEVFVTE
+817 VEEVNEGVEEVTVME
-832 QREMPTVI
+832 VREVPTVVA
-840 SRYPFQ
+840 RYDFS
-846 GQGMS
+846 GQGMH
-851 MVKGET
+851 MAKKEVL
-857 MFLLSKT
+857 FLLNKT
-864 NNDWWN
+864 NDDWWN
-870 VRKANGEEGF
+870 VKKSNGDEGF
-880 VPANYVRESEP
+880 VPANYVREGEP
-891 RKINVRVKKEVKAPE
+891 KKINVHVKKEV
-906 KRMVPRTRMVK
+906 RVPKKKMVK
-917 KTERVKKRKPKA
+917 KTKMVKQTVKVKKRKPKA
-929 PPRRRGFEEPET
+929 PPRNKKATEEPET
-941 VEKRLQAINSSY
+941 VEKRLQLINSSY
-953 GHLCDLA
+953 SQLCDLA
-960 GKRHLYLEESIKLFS
+960 QKRHLYLEESIKLYS
-975 FMRECQG
+975 FFRECQG
-982 FETWMREKEKLLK
+982 FEQWMREKEKLLK
-995 VDDKGDNVEAA
+995 TDDKDNTVDAA
-1006 KKKFEQFLTD
+1006 KKQFEQFLTD
-1016 LSAASK
+1016 LSAAS
-1022 RIDIIDKMV
+1022 RRMEIIDKMV
-1031 KDFEDTGHSQLEKIK
+1031 QDFIASGHSQLERIK
-1046 KRQKQIHDQWAHLNR
+1046 LRHKQIQDQWAHLNR
-1061 LKQQKELSLKGASS
+1061 LKQQKERSLEGASS

-1090 LEKMEKLDTDELG
+1090 VEKMEKLDTDELG
-1103 RDLKTVQSLQRK
+1103 IDLKTVQSLQRK

-1147 RHAVEARQEEVQ
+1147 RHAVEARQEEIQ

-1200 NELNSNEPARDVT
+1200 NALNSDEPARDVT
-1213 TAEILLKSHQDLG
+1213 TAEHLLKSHQDLG

-1231 HQDEFSEL
+1231 HQDEFNEL
-1239 SQLGE
+1239 GQLGE
-1244 KLLKRNPDFAEVKEK
+1244 KLMKRNPDFDEVKEK
-1259 MAQLGEEQRAIHRGW
+1259 MALLDEEQRAIHRGW

-1319 VEALMKRHDDFENTL
+1319 VEALLKRHDDFENTL
-1334 MAQDERLRA
+1334 MAQDERLRV

-1352 TAEHYEATYI
+1352 AAEHYDAKYI
-1362 NERRNQVRDRRASVK
+1362 NDRRNQVHERRAAVK
-1377 ARAQAR
+1377 QRAQER
-1383 REQLNGSVAYQQF
+1383 RENLNGSMAYQQF

-1403 DKWMGDKKK
+1403 DKWMTDKKK
-1412 MADDESYRDLSNLER
+1412 LADDESYRDLSNLER
-1427 KIQKH
+1427 KLQKH

-1444 QLRRLNKTGQDL
+1444 QLRRLNKTGLDL
-1456 IGMKH
+1456 ISLKH
-1461 YQSRDIQKTLD
+1461 YQSDDIQKTID

-1487 KGTKLRQANNQH
+1487 KGMKLRQANSQH
-1499 TYNKDL
+1499 MYNKNL
-1505 EETEKNLEALE
+1505 EETEKALDVLENALK
-1516 SALNNKDVGSDL
+1516 NKDVGSDL
-1528 HSCKDLMKKQNN
+1528 RSCKDLLNNQQNLEN
-1540 LDNDLNTME
+1540 EMNNME
-1549 RKISDL
+1549 RKISDM
-1555 CNTGDQMVA
+1555 CAAGAQMVQEQ
-1564 DGHFDSDNIK
+1564 HFDADNIERAC
-1574 ASCVAAKKR
+1574 ASAKKR
-1583 FNNLKDPAARRRAA
+1583 FEKLKEPASRRRAA

-1603 WHEFNFEVDAEMQ
+1603 WHEFNFELDAEMQ
-1616 WIKEHMTLATSTVL
+1616 WIKEHMPQATSTVL
-1630 GQNLHEAQTLNKKH
+1630 GQNLHEAQIFNKKH
-1644 IKLKAEI
+1644 AKLTAEI
-1651 QGHQPQID
+1651 QGHQPQIN
-1659 KCLAKGK
+1659 KCLAKGA
-1666 KLCDEHHPEK
+1666 KLQEEEHPEK
-1676 GLVSGVQWP
+1676 KQIN
-1685 RGHSVHWTPRQS
+1685 
-1697 SSSYTKRHRLA
+1697 KRC
-1708 KSPQRYPYNM
+1708 S
-1718 YTPPPLNQA
+1718 
-1727 FNSLSCRT
+1727 
-1735 EHAHCTCQ
+1735 
-1743 PRRLEQIVQRCEEL
+1743 EL
-1757 QEAWNDLLAEA
+1757 QETWDDLLAEA
-1768 NERSRKLELNLK
+1768 SERQRKLDLNLK

-1788 TEVEAWMNEK
+1788 NEIESWMNEK

-1806 YGKDE
+1806 YGRDE

-1817 LAKHKA
+1817 LAKHKG
-1823 LELEMDT
+1823 LELEIDT

-1840 MAESMIK
+1840 VADQMVK

-1870 QKLSANLRQKLMAS
+1870 QKLSAHLRQKLMES

-1898 KWITEQMQ
+1898 KWIAEQMQ
-1906 TATSEDFGHDY
+1906 TATSEDFGQDY

-1931 HRVEAGSERFKQC
+1931 HRVEAGSERFNQC
-1944 DELAKKLIANE
+1944 EELAKKLIANE
-1955 SPYASV
+1955 SPYATE
-1961 IDRKQEQLSK
+1961 IERKQEQLSK
-1971 GSPSSSP
+1971 GSPASSP

-1985 TQVTAYHKQVRAAWN
+1985 IQVTAYHKKVRVAWN
-2000 SLLEHIEARDQKLE
+2000 SLLENIEARDQKLE

-2036 FKSIPEELGRDV
+2036 FKSVPDDLGRDV
-2048 QSVQS
+2048 NSVQS

-2082 QAAYPGSNAE
+2082 QSAYPGSNAE

-2098 ALVVENWNVLQDKAS
+2098 ALVIDNWNTLQEKAS
-2113 KRKEQLLAAA
+2113 RRKEELHASY
-2123 DLQKFLAHSRD
+2123 DLQRFLADSRN
-2134 LISWSSDLRATMKA
+2134 LINWSSDLRATMKA
-2148 EEKVRDA
+2148 QEKVRDA

-2170 EIEAREDEF
+2170 EIEAREDVF
-2179 SRVVESGGNMIE
+2179 SKVVEAGRIMIE
-2191 EQHYASSE
+2191 DRHYASSE
-2199 VEERVNKVLEERSQ
+2199 VEERVNKVLEERNQ
-2213 LHAAWQ
+2213 LHSAWQ
-2219 HKKVYLDQLIDLHFF
+2219 HKKVYLDQLIDLQFF

-2240 LDTISSSQ
+2240 LDTISSTQ
-2248 EAYLSTADFGNTIEQ
+2248 EAALSTADFGTTIEQ

-2276 LVLAQDEKL
+2276 LVYAQEEKL

-2300 FDSPHIKKRVDEV
+2300 FDSPHIKKRIDEV
-2313 VQRRDRVKDSSKA
+2313 VLRRARVKDATKA
-2326 RKRQLEDALLYA
+2326 RKHQLEDALLHA
-2338 QFIRDVRD
+2338 QFIRDVGD
-2346 ANMWIDEKANHLDA
+2346 ANMWIDEKVSNLEATRT
-2360 DKLKGDVTSFDDKV
+2360 KDVTSFEDKV
-2374 RKLQKHQAFLA
+2374 KKLQKHQAFMA
-2385 ELQAHECSIKE
+2385 ELQAHESRIKE
-2396 ITDKGAMLIN
+2396 ITEKGATLVN
-2406 KRHKSAAQI
+2406 KKHKSSAEV
-2415 KDELDHLVE
+2415 KEEVDHLVE
-2424 RWTRLVLDA
+2424 RWTQLVLDA
-2433 ESHSRGLE
+2433 ENHSRGLE
-2441 EAQDILEFNTQIE
+2441 EAQDILEFNTQVE

-2468 VGDLGK
+2468 AGDLGK

-2493 RVDDARFTNINKL
+2493 RVDDARFTTINRL

-2511 KQGCSDNKSV
+2511 KQGCGDNKAV
-2521 QQRKN
+2521 EQRRN
-2526 DLNHKWQALKGAIDR
+2526 ELNHKWQALKGAIDG
-2541 YRADLE
+2541 YRSDLA
-2547 GALETH
+2547 GALEIH

-2573 ANEDTGKDL
+2573 ANEETGKDL
-2582 MQVETLQ
+2582 TQVETLQ

-2611 NAHNLSR
+2611 SAFSLAK
-2618 KYPAKKD
+2618 KYPEMKD
-2625 PIIKKQAEVLEA
+2625 PIHKKQAEVLEA
-2637 WSQLCERS
+2637 WSKLCDGS
-2645 HGRKDQLTHSYTM
+2645 FVRKEKLSHSYTL

-2666 ELERWGEDIV
+2666 ELEKWGEDII

-2685 NNSAEAEMLLQSH
+2685 SNTAEAEMLLQSH
-2698 QEMKVEIDG
+2698 QEKKAEIDG
-2707 RKDVFKGLQ
+2707 RSEVFEALQ
-2716 KFGKEL
+2716 RFGDKL
-2722 VANDHFAKQTIQQN
+2722 IADDHFAKESIKVN
-2736 LETLSE
+2736 LETLNEVKS
-2742 IENKVVVFW
+2742 KVTVFW
-2751 TERQKVLKQ
+2751 SERERVLSQ
-2760 AHQMQVFLEMT
+2760 AHQLQVFLEMC
-2771 EQAKSWLA
+2771 EQANSWLA

-2785 NNDDVG
+2785 NNDDLG
-2791 DSLASV
+2791 DSMASV
-2797 EELIKKH
+2797 EVLIKKH
-2804 EGFEKTFEA
+2804 ESFEKTFEA

-2819 QLEAFAKD
+2819 ELDSFGKK
-2827 LLNNDH
+2827 LLKGDH
-2833 YDSEGIRRR
+2833 YDSDGISKR
-2842 LKVVLEKR
+2842 LKVVTEKR
-2850 DVLKEKATLR
+2850 DSLKEAAYQRRL
-2860 AKKLQESKSLQQ
+2860 KLQESKSLQQ
-2872 FLRNVYEVEGWISEK
+2872 FLRNIYEVEGWISEK

-2917 ANSGRVMAVSQEG
+2917 ANSGRVTAVSQEG
-2930 EGLISNGHYA
+2930 EGLISGGHYA

-2945 ARLDGLDTLW
+2945 ARLDGLDSLW
-2955 KQLQDSSLL
+2955 KQLQDSSQL
-2964 KKERLHEAYQALL
+2964 KKDRLNEAYQALL

-2987 WIDDTENQLQSE
+2987 WMDDVETQLQSE

-3013 KHQQLEA
+3013 KHQQLET
-3020 DIAAHQSEIDQARDV
+3020 DIASHQSEVDQAKEV
-3035 AQSFATANHFMW
+3035 AQSFAAAKHFMS
-3047 EDITD
+3047 EEITE
-3052 RVEGVTK
+3052 RVDSVTK

-3068 HIRRE
+3068 NIRHE
-3073 NLEDAMLLQQLL
+3073 NLKDALLLQQLL
-3085 RDIEDEMLWVA
+3085 RDIEDELLWVA
-3096 EKEPLAGSQDLGA
+3096 EKEPLASNQDLGS

-3135 NTVNSR
+3135 NSVNSR
-3141 AQQMIRS
+3141 SQQMIRS
-3148 GHFASG
+3148 GHFASSE
-3154 DIEAKIKQL
+3154 IAEKMKQL
-3163 LVQLSQLKDTASL
+3163 LTQLSHLKDTASV

-3184 VESQMFYSEVSEAEA
+3184 VESQMFYSEVNEAEA
-3199 WMKEKKPL
+3199 WMREKRPL
-3207 LTSQDFGKDELSVGA
+3207 VVSQDYGKDETSVGA
-3222 LTKKLDNVSR
+3222 LVKKLDNVAR
-3232 DMEGFKA
+3232 DLDSFKT
-3239 TVTKLSTLCLKLTER
+3239 TVDRLTVLCTKLTER
-3254 KHFDSEN
+3254 RHFDSEN
-3261 ISKKM
+3261 ITKKM
-3266 QNVEQQFAELQ
+3266 AQ
-3277 VLLEKRAKR
+3277 VNDEYSEMKMLREKRAKR
-3286 LEESRKLFVFL
+3286 LDDSRKLFQFL
-3297 RESDEVAEWL
+3297 RESDEVGEWL

-3330 QKFDSFLTVLAAS
+3330 QKFESFLTALSVN
-3343 EEKLITVKA
+3343 EEKLTIIKEKA
-3352 KAKVLLDEKHP
+3352 KNLIDDGHP
-3363 EPAKIQNKV
+3363 EPAKIQEKV
-3372 DELQQLWE
+3372 DEMQQLWD
-3380 DLRELASARQ
+3380 DLKELSSARQ

-3409 ISWISEKDAFISSE
+3409 ISWIAEKDAFISSE
-3423 DYGHDLETIQSLAR
+3423 DYGHDLETIQGLAR
-3437 KHQGFERDLAAVKE
+3437 RHQGFERDLAAVKE

-3464 ELFPDAR
+3464 DLFPDAR
-3471 EHIAV
+3471 EHISV

-3505 QSYFDDYRELMAWLS
+3505 QSYFDDYRELMAWLN
-3520 EILAKITAPDLPK
+3520 EILAKITAPELPR
-3533 DVPGAEA
+3533 DVLGAEA
-3540 VISRHREYKTE
+3540 IISRHNEYKTE
-3551 IDARSDAFDKFCAA
+3551 IDARADAFEKFSAA

-3575 MAEEIAEK
+3575 MGEEISEK
-3583 IAVLESRRKF
+3583 IATLAARRK
-3593 LLETWKT
+3593 LLIDTWDMRSTIYK
-3600 RYDTYARVLDLRQYM
+3600 RNHDLRVFL
-3615 RDIQVFET
+3615 RDAQVFEA

-3628 EAVVKDDQMGESIP
+3628 ESVVKDDQMGDTIV

-3647 IRRHDDFLKAI
+3647 IRRHDDFLKTI

-3664 LDPIKR
+3664 LEPIKR
-3670 ITMIEADF
+3670 FTMIEEDF

-3685 ETAKRAEVARKEQE
+3685 EDARKAEVARKEQE

-3738 RLNMNG
+3738 RLSMNG
-3744 DYSKV
+3744 EYAKSPGRDQD
-3749 PPSSRELDS
+3749 L
-3758 QSSSSSEA
+3758 QSSSSSEEA
-3766 PETATTPEGH
+3766 ETSSTPEVH
-3776 PRKNLEVPE
+3776 PRKALEVPDG
-3785 SGGLYRSG
+3785 GGLPRSG
-3793 SQTSLSSLKRDL
+3793 SQNSLSSLKRGNSLRQDL
-3805 KRAESMKVDLKKAKR
+3805 LRASGPSNRGADIKRAESMKVDLKKPKR

-3869 RSWKGFYTVLCGQ
+3869 RSWKTFYTVLCGQ

-3890 EDFYDQKAAS
+3890 DDFYDQKAAS
-3900 PPISIHQA
+3900 SPISIHQA
-3908 KIEVA
+3908 GVEKAE
-3913 GDYTKKKHVFRIIT
+3913 DYTKKKHVFRVIT

-3932 YLLLAES
+3932 YLFLAES
-3939 EENLEEWVTKLKFH
+3939 DENLEEWVTKLAFH
-3953 AELPPSMQLMSYDNH
+3953 AQLPPSMQLMSYDNH
-3968 KEGEVGSEMVAVPS
+3968 KEGEVGSDLVAVPS

-4001 VSSHPQGAGGGLD
+4001 VSSHPQGAGGSLD

-4029 NLEHMQDKAKPPV
+4029 NLEHMQDKTKPPV
-4042 PPRGGSTSNRSSRSS
+4042 PPRGSSNSNRSSRSS

-4074 YEVSAPEN
+4074 YEVSPPEN

-4100 ENMNGEDL
+4100 ENMNGD
-4108 PPLPRSA
+4108 
-4115 PPHVMARPP
+4115 
-4124 VPPNRARYGEQSW
+4124 
-4137 VGVPHHPGMP
+4137 
-4147 PPGVAPHHRP
+4147 
-4157 QMGHTVGHHHQ
+4157 
-4168 VAQHPTSHV
+4168 
-4177 THFSQVS
+4177 
-4184 RVSHHQYSYTPQGS
+4184 GS
-4198 SHHPDLTDGVPGS
+4198 SHHTDPSDGIPGS
-4211 RQVGPVIHVVSPG
+4211 RQ
-4224 VRNPYSE
+4224 PYSE
-4231 YTSRTMSLP
+4231 YSSRTMSLP
-4240 QGSSLPPTGSVHTSS
+4240 QGSSLPTGASIPPGS
-4255 GPTPSHRNSATIDRQ
+4255 GPTPSHRYSTIDRQ

-4282 VSTNKK
+4282 VSANKK

>member
-1 MSSREDPLRQ
+1 MRLLQPHTRLERYVICAVRRDPRGGGAAGDTGAAVHSGWSGRGGAGGEMSSREDPLRQ

-184 LIHAHRPDIIDYNSL
+184 LIHAHRPDIIDYSSL

-420 DSRYGSNLSQV
+420 DPRYGSNLSQV

-642 VISLQQKHKALED
+642 VISLQQKHKDKFLLKALED

-668 RSGEALMRASHP
+668 RSGEALMKASHP

-817 VEEVVEKMDEVFVTE
+817 VEEVVEKVDEVFVTE

-891 RKINVRVKKEVKAPE
+891 RKINVRVKKEVKVPE

-917 KTERVKKRKPKA
+917 KTDRVKKRKPKA
-929 PPRRRGFEEPET
+929 PPRRRGFDEPET

-1031 KDFEDTGHSQLEKIK
+1031 KDFENTGHSQLEKIK

-1147 RHAVEARQEEVQ
+1147 RHAVETRQEEVQ

-1540 LDNDLNTME
+1540 LENDMNTME

-1564 DGHFDSDNIK
+1564 EGHFDADNIE
-1574 ASCVAAKKR
+1574 ASCVGAKKR

-1616 WIKEHMTLATSTVL
+1616 WIKEHMALATSTVL

-1676 GLVSGVQWP
+1676 GL
-1685 RGHSVHWTPRQS
+1685 
-1697 SSSYTKRHRLA
+1697 
-1708 KSPQRYPYNM
+1708 
-1718 YTPPPLNQA
+1718 
-1727 FNSLSCRT
+1727 
-1735 EHAHCTCQ
+1735 
-1743 PRRLEQIVQRCEEL
+1743 IVQRCEEL

-2098 ALVVENWNVLQDKAS
+2098 ALVVENWNVLQEKAS

-2191 EQHYASSE
+2191 EQHYASAE

-2240 LDTISSSQ
+2240 LDTISSTQ

-2313 VQRRDRVKDSSKA
+2313 VQRRERVKDSSKA

-2360 DKLKGDVTSFDDKV
+2360 DRLKGDVTSFDDKV

-2511 KQGCSDNKSV
+2511 KQGCGDNKAV

-2526 DLNHKWQALKGAIDR
+2526 ELNHKWQALKGAIDR

-2611 NAHNLSR
+2611 NAHNLAR

-2751 TERQKVLKQ
+2751 SERQKVLKQ

-2804 EGFEKTFEA
+2804 ESFEKTFEA

-2819 QLEAFAKD
+2819 QLESFGKD

-2850 DVLKEKATLR
+2850 GTLKEKATLR

-2917 ANSGRVMAVSQEG
+2917 ANSGRVMGVSQEG

-3020 DIAAHQSEIDQARDV
+3020 DITAHQSEIDQARDV

-3085 RDIEDEMLWVA
+3085 RDIEDEMLWVS
-3096 EKEPLAGSQDLGA
+3096 EKEPLAASQDLGA

-3148 GHFASG
+3148 GHFASA
-3154 DIEAKIKQL
+3154 DIEAKIKLL

-3199 WMKEKKPL
+3199 WMREKKPL

-3232 DMEGFKA
+3232 DMEGFKG
-3239 TVTKLSTLCLKLTER
+3239 TVTKLSTLCSKLTER

-3266 QNVEQQFAELQ
+3266 QNVEQQYAELQ
-3277 VLLEKRAKR
+3277 MLLEKRAKR

-3343 EEKLITVKA
+3343 EEKLTTVKA
-3352 KAKVLLDEKHP
+3352 KAKVLLDDKHP

-3372 DELQQLWE
+3372 EELQQLWE

-3670 ITMIEADF
+3670 ITMIEGDF

-3758 QSSSSSEA
+3758 QS
-3766 PETATTPEGH
+3766 
-3776 PRKNLEVPE
+3776 RKNLEVPE

-4100 ENMNGEDL
+4100 ENMNGE
-4108 PPLPRSA
+4108 
-4115 PPHVMARPP
+4115 
-4124 VPPNRARYGEQSW
+4124 
-4137 VGVPHHPGMP
+4137 
-4147 PPGVAPHHRP
+4147 
-4157 QMGHTVGHHHQ
+4157 
-4168 VAQHPTSHV
+4168 
-4177 THFSQVS
+4177 
-4184 RVSHHQYSYTPQGS
+4184 GS

-4211 RQVGPVIHVVSPG
+4211 RQ
-4224 VRNPYSE
+4224 PYSE

>member
-184 LIHAHRPDIIDYNSL
+184 LIHAHRPDIIDYSSL

-359 GQLIHDIEREWNKLE
+359 GQLIHDIEREWNNLE

-420 DSRYGSNLSQV
+420 DPRYGSNLSQV

-668 RSGEALMRASHP
+668 RSGEALMKASHP

-817 VEEVVEKMDEVFVTE
+817 VEEVVEKVDEVFVTE

-891 RKINVRVKKEVKAPE
+891 RKINVRVKKEVKVPE

-917 KTERVKKRKPKA
+917 KTDRVKKRKPKA
-929 PPRRRGFEEPET
+929 PPRRRGFDEPET

-1031 KDFEDTGHSQLEKIK
+1031 KDFENTGHSQLEKIK

-1147 RHAVEARQEEVQ
+1147 RHAVETRQEEVQ

-1540 LDNDLNTME
+1540 LENDMNTME

-1564 DGHFDSDNIK
+1564 EGHFDADNIK

-1616 WIKEHMTLATSTVL
+1616 WIKEHMALATSTVL

-1676 GLVSGVQWP
+1676 GL
-1685 RGHSVHWTPRQS
+1685 
-1697 SSSYTKRHRLA
+1697 
-1708 KSPQRYPYNM
+1708 
-1718 YTPPPLNQA
+1718 
-1727 FNSLSCRT
+1727 
-1735 EHAHCTCQ
+1735 
-1743 PRRLEQIVQRCEEL
+1743 IVQRCEEL

-2098 ALVVENWNVLQDKAS
+2098 ALVVENWNVLQEKAS

-2191 EQHYASSE
+2191 EQHYASAE

-2240 LDTISSSQ
+2240 LDTISSTQ

-2313 VQRRDRVKDSSKA
+2313 VQRRERVKDSSKA

-2360 DKLKGDVTSFDDKV
+2360 DRLKGDVTSFDDKV

-2511 KQGCSDNKSV
+2511 KQGCGDNKAV

-2526 DLNHKWQALKGAIDR
+2526 ELNHKWQALKGAIDR

-2611 NAHNLSR
+2611 NAHNLAR

-2751 TERQKVLKQ
+2751 SERQKVLKQ

-2804 EGFEKTFEA
+2804 ESFEKTFEA

-2819 QLEAFAKD
+2819 QLESFGKD

-2850 DVLKEKATLR
+2850 GTLKEKATLR

-2917 ANSGRVMAVSQEG
+2917 ANSGRVMGVSQEG

-3020 DIAAHQSEIDQARDV
+3020 DITAHQSEIDQARDV

-3085 RDIEDEMLWVA
+3085 RDIEDEMLWVS
-3096 EKEPLAGSQDLGA
+3096 EKEPLAASQDLGA

-3148 GHFASG
+3148 GHFASA
-3154 DIEAKIKQL
+3154 DIEAKIKLL

-3199 WMKEKKPL
+3199 WMREKKPL

-3232 DMEGFKA
+3232 DMEGFKG
-3239 TVTKLSTLCLKLTER
+3239 TVTKLSTLCSKLTER

-3266 QNVEQQFAELQ
+3266 QNVEQQYAELQ
-3277 VLLEKRAKR
+3277 MLLGKRAKR

-3343 EEKLITVKA
+3343 EEKLTTVKA
-3352 KAKVLLDEKHP
+3352 KAKVLLDDKHP

-3372 DELQQLWE
+3372 EELQQLWE

-3758 QSSSSSEA
+3758 QS
-3766 PETATTPEGH
+3766 
-3776 PRKNLEVPE
+3776 RKNLEVPE

-3793 SQTSLSSLKRDL
+3793 SQTSLSSLKRGNSLRQEMLRTHSHFNRGVDL

-3968 KEGEVGSEMVAVPS
+3968 K
-3982 RDSDN
+3982 
-3987 SSGHSTPEVRHRGA
+3987 
-4001 VSSHPQGAGGGLD
+4001 
-4014 PTRPHSQALDNPLYA
+4014 
-4029 NLEHMQDKAKPPV
+4029 MQDKAKPPV

-4100 ENMNGEDL
+4100 ENMNGE
-4108 PPLPRSA
+4108 
-4115 PPHVMARPP
+4115 
-4124 VPPNRARYGEQSW
+4124 
-4137 VGVPHHPGMP
+4137 
-4147 PPGVAPHHRP
+4147 
-4157 QMGHTVGHHHQ
+4157 
-4168 VAQHPTSHV
+4168 
-4177 THFSQVS
+4177 
-4184 RVSHHQYSYTPQGS
+4184 GS

-4211 RQVGPVIHVVSPG
+4211 RQ
-4224 VRNPYSE
+4224 PYSE

>member
-1 MSSREDPLRQ
+1 MSALSTREDALRQ

-39 LVKARL
+39 LIKARL
-45 EVVDLFTDL
+45 EVMDLFTDL

-76 NGKMRVHKIEN
+76 NGRMRVHKIEN

-157 QRKTAGYRGVQIE
+157 QRKTAGYRGVSIE

-184 LIHAHRPDIIDYNSL
+184 LIHAHRPDIIDYNAL
-199 IQKNHIDNLNNAF
+199 IPKNHIDNLNNAF
-212 TVAETHLGIASILD
+212 DVAHNELGIAKILD
-226 AEDVDTNKPDEKS
+226 AEDVDTSKPDEKS

-261 KRIANIITQLKDV
+261 KRIANIMNQMKDV
-274 DDLKLKYEKILT
+274 DDCKSKYEKIT
-286 SLLEWIIRKIVE
+286 TTLLEWIIMKIVD

-314 LLQFKKYRTEEK
+314 LIHFKKYRTEEK

-353 VYVPKD
+353 AYIPKD
-359 GQLIHDIEREWNKLE
+359 GQLVHDIEREWNNLE

-420 DSRYGSNLSQV
+420 DPRYGSNLAQV

-457 MADELDIE
+457 MADELDLE
-465 NYHGKE
+465 NYHGKV

-481 KKWSDLL
+481 KKWSELL
-488 DLLNKHKTYLHNCC
+488 DLLNKHKIHLQNCC
-502 ILVAI
+502 ILVGI

-517 IKELEANFCSDD
+517 IKELEVNFCSDD

-540 LQKHALMESQV
+540 LQKHSLMESQV

-562 KQGEACMTSN
+562 KQGEACMSSVH
-572 LKDAPLLQKRLQELN
+572 KDAPLLQKRLLELN
-587 QGQRALLK
+587 QGQQALLK

-628 RICLAGVIAKDIGA
+628 RICQAGVTAKDIRA

-655 EMCARRPKSEKVM
+655 EMRARRPKAEKVM
-668 RSGEALMRASHP
+668 RSGEALFKAGHP
-680 DSKAISER
+680 DAKAISER
-688 IGALKE
+688 IAALKE
-694 KWRLLEQYV
+694 KWRRLDQYAS
-703 NDRRRQ
+703 DRRKQ
-709 LEDAAEACLFNADAN
+709 LENAAEACLFNADAN

-733 VPLCQSTDYGEDEPS
+733 LPLCQSKDYGEDEPS
-748 GLALLQLHARLEE
+748 GLALLQLHTRLEG
-761 EIKSYDGDIKAINSQ
+761 EIKAYEGDIKAVNNQ
-776 GQKLIK
+776 GQKLIN
-782 SGISALNLMA
+782 SGISALNLTS
-792 QQQSVGEEEEYEWVD
+792 QQQNIGEEEEYEWVD
-807 EVKMVPQEVM
+807 EVKMVPQEVL
-817 VEEVVEKMDEVFVTE
+817 VEEVVEKIEEVTVTE
-832 QREMPTVI
+832 QRELPTVI
-840 SRYPFQ
+840 ARYSFQ
-846 GQGMS
+846 GQGMH
-851 MVKGET
+851 MVKGEM
-857 MFLLSKT
+857 MFLINKT
-864 NNDWWN
+864 NRDWWN
-870 VRKANGEEGF
+870 VRKNTGEEGF

-891 RKINVRVKKEVKAPE
+891 KKINVRVKKEVKVPE
-906 KRMVPRTRMVK
+906 KRMVPKTRMVK
-917 KTERVKKRKPKA
+917 KTERVKKRKPRA
-929 PPRRRGFEEPET
+929 PPRNKRFEEPET
-941 VEKRLQAINSSY
+941 VEKRLQSINSTY
-953 GHLCDLA
+953 GNLCELA
-960 GKRHLYLEESIKLFS
+960 QKRHLYLEESIKLFS
-975 FMRECQG
+975 FLSECQG

-995 VDDKGDNVEAA
+995 MDEKGDDVETA
-1006 KKKFEQFLTD
+1006 KQKFEKFLTD
-1016 LSAASK
+1016 LSAASR
-1022 RIDIIDKMV
+1022 RIEIIDKMV
-1031 KDFEDTGHSQLEKIK
+1031 QDFEATGHSQLEKIK
-1046 KRQKQIHDQWAHLNR
+1046 VRQKQIHDQWAHLNR
-1061 LKQQKELSLKGASS
+1061 LKQQKERSLEGASS

-1090 LEKMEKLDTDELG
+1090 VEKMEKLDTDELG

-1200 NELNSNEPARDVT
+1200 NALNSDEPARDVT
-1213 TAEILLKSHQDLG
+1213 TAEHLLKSHQDLG

-1231 HQDEFSEL
+1231 HQDEFTEL
-1239 SQLGE
+1239 GQLGE
-1244 KLLKRNPDFAEVKEK
+1244 KLVRRNPDFSEVQEK
-1259 MAQLGEEQRAIHRGW
+1259 MALLGEEQRAIHRGW

-1307 LDYKDLGSTLDD
+1307 LDYNDLGGTLDD
-1319 VEALMKRHDDFENTL
+1319 VEALMKHHDDFENTL
-1334 MAQDERLRA
+1334 MAQDERLKT

-1352 TAEHYEATYI
+1352 AAEHYDATYI
-1362 NERRNQVRDRRASVK
+1362 NERRDQVRDRRAAVK
-1377 ARAQAR
+1377 DRAQAR
-1383 REQLNGSVAYQQF
+1383 REQLNGSIAYQQF

-1403 DKWMGDKKK
+1403 DKWITDKKK

-1427 KIQKH
+1427 KMQKH

-1461 YQSRDIQKTLD
+1461 YQSDDIKNTLD
-1472 DLNKKWKDLCSKTED
+1472 DLNQKWKDLCSKTEE
-1487 KGTKLRQANNQH
+1487 KGMKLNQASNQH
-1499 TYNKDL
+1499 GYNKNL
-1505 EETEKNLEALE
+1505 EETEKNLDALE
-1516 SALNNKDVGSDL
+1516 TALKNKDVGSDL
-1528 HSCKDLMKKQNN
+1528 RSCKDLMNKQQN
-1540 LDNDLNTME
+1540 LENDMHTME
-1549 RKISDL
+1549 RKISEM
-1555 CNTGDQMVA
+1555 CAVGDQMVQ
-1564 DGHFDSDNIK
+1564 DGHFDADSIK
-1574 ASCVAAKKR
+1574 ASCGSAKNR
-1583 FNNLKDPAARRRAA
+1583 FNKLKDPAARRRAA

-1603 WHEFNFEVDAEMQ
+1603 WHEFNFELDAEMQ
-1616 WIKEHMTLATSTVL
+1616 WIKEHMPLATSKVL

-1644 IKLKAEI
+1644 VKLKAEI
-1651 QGHQPQID
+1651 QGHQPQIT
-1659 KCLAKGK
+1659 KTLVKGN
-1666 KLCDEHHPEK
+1666 KLTEENHPEK
-1676 GLVSGVQWP
+1676 TMIKSRCAEL
-1685 RGHSVHWTPRQS
+1685 SV
-1697 SSSYTKRHRLA
+1697 
-1708 KSPQRYPYNM
+1708 
-1718 YTPPPLNQA
+1718 
-1727 FNSLSCRT
+1727 
-1735 EHAHCTCQ
+1735 
-1743 PRRLEQIVQRCEEL
+1743 
-1757 QEAWNDLLAEA
+1757 AWDDLIAEA
-1768 NERSRKLELNLK
+1768 DERSRKLELNLK

-1788 TEVEAWMNEK
+1788 AEIEAWMSEK

-1817 LAKHKA
+1817 LTKHKA
-1823 LELEMDT
+1823 LELEIDT

-1840 MAESMIK
+1840 MADSMIK

-1855 IKDRQQMLNQELKDL
+1855 IKDRQQVLNQELKDL
-1870 QKLSANLRQKLMAS
+1870 QKLSANLRQKLMES

-1898 KWITEQMQ
+1898 KWINEQMQ
-1906 TATSEDFGHDY
+1906 TATSEDFGQDY

-1931 HRVEAGSERFKQC
+1931 HRVEAGSERFNQC

-1955 SPYASV
+1955 SPYATE
-1961 IDRKQEQLSK
+1961 IERKQEQLSK

-1985 TQVTAYHKQVRAAWN
+1985 TQVTAYHKKVRAAWN

-2036 FKSIPEELGRDV
+2036 YKSISEDLGRDV
-2048 QSVQS
+2048 NSVQS

-2082 QAAYPGSNAE
+2082 QSTYPGSNAE

-2098 ALVVENWNVLQDKAS
+2098 TLVVDNWNMLQERAS
-2113 KRKEQLLAAA
+2113 RRKEQLHAAA
-2123 DLQKFLAHSRD
+2123 DLQRFLADSRD
-2134 LISWSSDLRATMKA
+2134 LISWSSDLRTTMKA

-2179 SRVVESGGNMIE
+2179 SKVVEAGGNMVE
-2191 EQHYASSE
+2191 DRHYASSE
-2199 VEERVNKVLEERSQ
+2199 VEERVNKVLEERNK

-2219 HKKVYLDQLIDLHFF
+2219 HKKVYLDQLIDLQFF

-2240 LDTISSSQ
+2240 LDTISSTQ
-2248 EAYLSTADFGNTIEQ
+2248 EAALSSADFGTTIEE

-2276 LVLAQDEKL
+2276 LVYAQDEKL
-2285 DTLKN
+2285 ETLKN
-2290 HGSKLIEQNH
+2290 HGSKLVEQNH
-2300 FDSPHIKKRVDEV
+2300 FDSPHIKKRIDEV
-2313 VQRRDRVKDSSKA
+2313 VMRRARVKESTKA
-2326 RKRQLEDALLYA
+2326 RKRQLKDAHLYA
-2338 QFIRDVRD
+2338 QFIRDVGD

-2360 DKLKGDVTSFDDKV
+2360 ERLKGEVTSFEDKV
-2374 RKLQKHQAFLA
+2374 RKLQKHQAFMA

-2396 ITDKGAMLIN
+2396 ITEKGSLLVN
-2406 KRHKSAAQI
+2406 QKHKSSAQV
-2415 KDELDHLVE
+2415 KDEVDQLVE
-2424 RWTRLVLDA
+2424 RWTQLVLDA
-2433 ESHSRGLE
+2433 ENHSRGLE
-2441 EAQDILEFNTQIE
+2441 EAQDILEFNTQVE

-2493 RVDDARFTNINKL
+2493 RVDDARFTKINRL

-2511 KQGCSDNKSV
+2511 RQGCGDKAV
-2521 QQRKN
+2521 QLRKN
-2526 DLNHKWQALKGAIDR
+2526 ELNHKWHALKGAIDR
-2541 YRADLE
+2541 YRSDLA
-2547 GALETH
+2547 GALEIH

-2582 MQVETLQ
+2582 AQVETLQ

-2611 NAHNLSR
+2611 DAYSLSK
-2618 KYPAKKD
+2618 KYPDKKD
-2625 PIIKKQAEVLEA
+2625 VIHKKQAEVLEA
-2637 WSQLCERS
+2637 WSRLCEGS
-2645 HGRKDQLTHSYTM
+2645 HGRKEKLTLSYTL
-2658 HKFQADLR
+2658 HKFHTDLR

-2676 SRMNASPLP
+2676 SRMNASALP
-2685 NNSAEAEMLLQSH
+2685 SNTAEAEMLLQSH
-2698 QEMKVEIDG
+2698 QERKAEIDG
-2707 RKDVFKGLQ
+2707 RKEVFKALQ
-2716 KFGKEL
+2716 HYGKKL
-2722 VANDHFAKQTIQQN
+2722 VDDNHFAKESIQRD

-2742 IENKVVVFW
+2742 VENKVIVFW
-2751 TERQKVLKQ
+2751 AERQRVLSQ
-2760 AHQMQVFLEMT
+2760 AHQLQVFLEMT
-2771 EQAKSWLA
+2771 EQANSWLA

-2785 NNDDVG
+2785 NNDDLG
-2791 DSLASV
+2791 DSMASV
-2797 EELIKKH
+2797 EVLIKKH
-2804 EGFEKTFEA
+2804 ESFEKTFEA

-2819 QLEAFAKD
+2819 QLETYAKD
-2827 LLNNDH
+2827 LIENGH
-2833 YDSEGIRRR
+2833 YDSEGIRHR
-2842 LKVVLEKR
+2842 LRVVTDKR
-2850 DVLKEKATLR
+2850 DGLKNKSKLR
-2860 AKKLQESKSLQQ
+2860 AKKLVESKSLQQ
-2872 FLRNVYEVEGWISEK
+2872 FLRNIYEVEGWISEK

-2917 ANSGRVMAVSQEG
+2917 ANSGRVAACTHEG
-2930 EGLISNGHYA
+2930 EGLITSGHYA

-2945 ARLDGLDTLW
+2945 ARLDGLEALW
-2955 KQLQDSSLL
+2955 KQLQDSSQL
-2964 KKERLHEAYQALL
+2964 KKDRLNEAYQALL

-2987 WIDDTENQLQSE
+2987 WMDDVETQLQSE
-2999 DHGRDLTSVQSLLK
+2999 DHGRDLTSVQSLMK

-3020 DIAAHQSEIDQARDV
+3020 DVAAHQSEVDQAREV
-3035 AQSFATANHFMW
+3035 AQSFVLANHFMS
-3047 EDITD
+3047 EEITL
-3052 RVEGVTK
+3052 RVETITK
-3059 RYNSLHEPI
+3059 RHNSLHEPI
-3068 HIRRE
+3068 HIRHE

-3085 RDIEDEMLWVA
+3085 RDIEDELLWVT
-3096 EKEPLAGSQDLGA
+3096 EKEPLASSQDLGS

-3135 NTVNSR
+3135 NSVNNRS
-3141 AQQMIRS
+3141 QQMIRS
-3148 GHFASG
+3148 GHFASAE
-3154 DIEAKIKQL
+3154 IETKIKL
-3163 LVQLSQLKDTASL
+3163 LLSKLTQLKDTASV

-3184 VESQMFYSEVSEAEA
+3184 VESQLFYTEAGEAEA
-3199 WMKEKKPL
+3199 WMQEKRPL
-3207 LTSQDFGKDELSVGA
+3207 LLSQDFGKDETSVGA
-3222 LTKKLDNVSR
+3222 LTKKLDNVAR
-3232 DMEGFKA
+3232 DLESFKSPLE
-3239 TVTKLSTLCLKLTER
+3239 KLSLLCAKLTER
-3254 KHFDSEN
+3254 RHFDSDN

-3266 QNVEQQFAELQ
+3266 NDVEKQYADLKI
-3277 VLLEKRAKR
+3277 LMEKRMKR
-3286 LEESRKLFVFL
+3286 LEESRTLFAFL
-3297 RESDEVAEWL
+3297 RESDEVSEWL
-3307 NEQMTVAASEDYGR
+3307 NDQMAVAASEDYGR

-3330 QKFDSFLTVLAAS
+3330 QKFESFLSALAS
-3343 EEKLITVKA
+3343 NEEKLIGIKGKA
-3352 KAKVLLDEKHP
+3352 KTLLEDGHP
-3363 EPAKIQNKV
+3363 EPARIKEKV
-3372 DELQQLWE
+3372 EELQQLWD
-3380 DLRELASARQ
+3380 DLKELANARQ

-3409 ISWISEKDAFISSE
+3409 ISWIAEKDAFISSE
-3423 DYGHDLETIQSLAR
+3423 DYGHDLETIQGLAR

-3471 EHIAV
+3471 EHISV

-3505 QSYFDDYRELMAWLS
+3505 QSYFDDYRELMAWLN
-3520 EILAKITAPDLPK
+3520 EILAKITAPELPR
-3533 DVPGAEA
+3533 DVPGSEA
-3540 VISRHREYKTE
+3540 VISRHKEYKTE
-3551 IDARSDAFDKFCAA
+3551 IDARADAFDKFSAA

-3583 IAVLESRRKF
+3583 IATLEARRK
-3593 LLETWKT
+3593 LLVESWHS
-3600 RYDTYARVLDLRQYM
+3600 RDTIYEHNFDLRVFL
-3615 RDIQVFET
+3615 RDTQVFEA

-3628 EAVVKDDQMGESIP
+3628 ESIVKEDQMGDSIT

-3647 IRRHDDFLKAI
+3647 IRCHDDFLKTI

-3670 ITMIEADF
+3670 FTLIEGEF
-3678 QAQKKRE
+3678 QAQKRRE
-3685 ETAKRAEVARKEQE
+3685 ENDRKAEVARREQE
-3699 RMENMKR
+3699 RMENIKR

-3738 RLNMNG
+3738 RLSMNG
-3744 DYSKV
+3744 EYAKS
-3749 PPSSRELDS
+3749 PSTREPESHSRK
-3758 QSSSSSEA
+3758 
-3766 PETATTPEGH
+3766 T
-3776 PRKNLEVPE
+3776 LEVPDE
-3785 SGGLYRSG
+3785 DGLYRSG
-3793 SQTSLSSLKRDL
+3793 SQTSLTSLKRGNSLRQDML
-3805 KRAESMKVDLKKAKR
+3805 RSNSPFNRGADIKRAESMKVDLKKAKR

-3869 RSWKGFYTVLCGQ
+3869 RSWKLFYTVLCGQ

-3890 EDFYDQKAAS
+3890 DDFYDQKAAS

-3908 KIEVA
+3908 KIEIA
-3913 GDYTKKKHVFRIIT
+3913 DDYTKKKHVFRVIT

-3932 YLLLAES
+3932 YLFVTES
-3939 EENLEEWVTKLKFH
+3939 EVNLEEWVTKLGFH
-3953 AELPPSMQLMSYDNH
+3953 AQLPPSMQLMSYDNH
-3968 KEGEVGSEMVAVPS
+3968 KEGEVGSDMVAVPS

-3987 SSGHSTPEVRHRGA
+3987 SSGHSTPEVHHRGV

-4029 NLEHMQDKAKPPV
+4029 NLEHMQDKTKPPV
-4042 PPRGGSTSNRSSRSS
+4042 PPRGSTGSNRSSRSS
-4057 LGEEGP
+4057 LDEGP

-4074 YEVSAPEN
+4074 YEVTPSEN
-4082 TYQNYPPD
+4082 TYQNYPSD
-4090 RPNGHRRDSS
+4090 RPNGHRRESS
-4100 ENMNGEDL
+4100 ENMNGDG
-4108 PPLPRSA
+4108 S
-4115 PPHVMARPP
+4115 
-4124 VPPNRARYGEQSW
+4124 
-4137 VGVPHHPGMP
+4137 
-4147 PPGVAPHHRP
+4147 
-4157 QMGHTVGHHHQ
+4157 THQ
-4168 VAQHPTSHV
+4168 
-4177 THFSQVS
+4177 
-4184 RVSHHQYSYTPQGS
+4184 
-4198 SHHPDLTDGVPGS
+4198 PDITDGVPGS
-4211 RQVGPVIHVVSPG
+4211 RQ
-4224 VRNPYSE
+4224 PYSE
-4231 YTSRTMSLP
+4231 YSSRTMSLP
-4240 QGSSLPPTGSVHTSS
+4240 QGSSLPPGSSVSVTTSS
-4255 GPTPSHRNSATIDRQ
+4255 GPIPSHRYSATFDRQ